1 MSKLLQEL
9 SDVSNIANITEV
21 KFGLLNPE
29 ALKKASVCHVT
40 IPETYDGNEPKEN
53 GLFDPR
59 MGVLERGRICPT
71 DDYDHT
77 ICPGYF
83 GHIELPL
90 PVYWIQ
96 HMDTI
101 IKLLRCVC
109 IRCANLL
116 IDKSN
121 PIIMKELKKK
131 NGANA
136 FKYVADLCTKQSSK
150 KCIYNGG
157 CNAVQPTIYRK
168 VMGDKYKN
176 DNIIQIDAEYSSDAF
191 KDANEKKLKFML
203 PVEHVLNIFK
213 KITNEDA
220 ELLGFDIIDARPEWM
235 ICTVVPVAPPAV
247 RPSVRQDNNQR
258 AEDDLTSKIAEIV
271 KNVNILKKELEK
283 ALKKESDV
291 DKESSARQINMVHNM
306 IQYHVA
312 TMVDNEIK
320 NIPVSSRR
328 SGQPLKMIRQRLKG
342 KEGRIRSN
350 IMGKRVDFS
359 GRTVVGV
366 DPSISIDEYGV
377 PMKIAMN
384 LTVPEIVT
392 KYNKE
397 KLYRLV
403 RNGPL
408 VHPGAKQITKMNY
421 DDNGIAHPEHIYL
434 KYIDRNSVVL
444 EEGDV
449 IDRHLMDGDWGQF
462 NRQPSLHRMSM
473 MAHKVKVMPGKTFRL
488 NVYCTAPYN
497 ADFDGDEMNTHIP
510 QSIQTAYELE
520 KLTAVPTQIIS
531 PAKSEPIIQV
541 NFDTMVAAY
550 LITHPHIKISKKNM
564 FNLTMTNPQFTGKMP
579 PSDKDGNW
587 RGQDIYSMFLPDI
600 SFTKENKSY
609 DMDPVDHNKVIIEN
623 GIFKQGI
630 LDKTIIGK
638 TLIHM
643 IFDSFGPEAVRN
655 FLDNNQRMLNRWL
668 SEHCFTLGM
677 GDCIPTSE
685 DNKKIREIIEG
696 KIQNVNTIIKE
707 ANVGIYKPDL
717 DAKFIHISLEEDI
730 KEQLD
735 GAKYDF
741 EKYLKKTIDRTNG
754 MYITNSSGAKGDVL
768 SAICQTRGFLGQ
780 TSIINRRVAFGY
792 DKRTLPHFS
801 KDDYGAVSR
810 GFIVNNFFNG
820 LDPHELFFHQ
830 MGGRVGVID
839 TAIKSVSYDTTV
851 VILENGEMKYIQIG
865 EWIDKH
871 LDENKNEIEH
881 LPEKEQELLKLKDG
895 AYISTTDDDGHVSW
909 GEITAIT
916 RHDPG
921 KEMYKIYTESGR
933 DVKVVESKSLIV
945 WNEEL
950 KKFIEKPTPE
960 IKVGD
965 YLPVTM
971 KLECPPV
978 GDFGIE
984 SILGSSDENISEYLR
999 SFNEDGANIFRIP
1012 NYQKTLPYLFSRIG
1026 VFTEIDGDELVV
1038 YWNQIPNYRVV
1049 NDVILDSIVRIEKL
1063 SVLNYPKV
1071 YDITVPKTLN
1081 FGLSNGLQVRDTAES
1096 GYMQRRLIKAL
1107 EDLSVKYGGTVR
1119 NGINNI
1125 VQFAYG
1131 DDGIDPCKLNKQ
1143 ELKLIEYSDEEMAKK
1158 YLITE
1163 ESMTLLKNI
1172 MTAEAYKEMTSHKD
1186 YINNLKEDY
1195 EKIMGIRD
1203 IARKSYFKN
1212 MSVMNAVVF
1221 SPVFFPRTIKNA
1233 RDMFKNQLSK
1243 KSDLTPTYIRSQLN
1257 ELEVELSRYL
1267 PDFSLNIFRALLYS
1281 NISTKVSIIE
1291 NKFNKVVFKFVIDTI
1306 REKYITSFVQPGE
1319 MVGIIG
1325 AQSMGEPLTQ
1335 MSVPSETRIVVEQNG
1350 LILNTTIGEFIDMT
1364 INNKNGDIFVDNSG
1378 HHTIMEV
1385 RDKMRILSVSPNEKI
1400 AWREISKVS
1409 RHPVNGRMMCVKT
1422 RTGRSTKATL
1432 SHSFLKRTVNGIVP
1446 VKGSKLLVG
1455 DRIPVC
1461 SYLPESNCAIES
1473 IVISGMNIACDR
1485 LFGIFCAISAYN
1497 YKPSKHGYV
1506 INQYGNEID
1515 RHMIYFLE
1523 KNGIVYEKRDSII
1536 IVKSIEMSVF
1546 VNEKF
1551 VNDFSYIYQMPLEF
1565 IRGYLESIIHFYG
1578 VVQMSRKQIV
1588 IIMNCVRL
1596 MDIQNLLNYFGV
1608 FCNFGEGEITI
1619 VRKYVPKFA
1628 KVFEMLSHEKQSQ
1641 INFILDTQC
1650 DTRES
1655 IDYVDK
1661 IPAVGNLIAD
1671 IGKRLNLCGNSRIYG
1686 RWKNTE
1692 SIGRSTL
1699 KKYLN
1704 DFHGAMGRVDD
1715 YELKLK
1721 VELVEQAVN
1730 SDVIWDEIISI
1741 DYYDG
1746 DELEYV
1752 YDFTVP
1758 NAESFMVDNGIMVHN
1773 TLNSV
1778 SWDTEIMLKVD
1789 DEFVKTKIGA
1799 WIDGRIENAE
1809 EQNVEKHPHDTI
1821 LEYVRDKK
1829 VYVPACTEDGRI
1841 IWDEVEATTRHPV
1854 VNKDGTNTVLKI
1866 TTESGR
1872 VVVATKAKSFLKRL
1886 NNKIIGVDGD
1896 ILKVGDYL
1904 PVSNSIVF
1912 EDYDDKWLYRKLDY
1926 MIPCVET
1933 VEFGTINIHRKKVE
1947 EYILKSKND
1956 ADKKVFESLLNEQI
1970 IYDKIVRI
1978 DEIVSEYPYMYDLTV
1993 KNTRNFNIHNGLCMR
2008 DTFHN
2013 AGVGAKA
2020 LVTSTGV
2027 PRIKEIINVS
2037 KTIKSPSMD
2046 IYLKDEYSSDIAGAK
2061 YVCNY
2066 IGFTKLQDI
2075 VEKTMIIYENRNDET
2090 SIEEDVEYIRTYQEF
2105 ADAIGISVC
2114 PTDQTSNWI
2123 LRVVFNKEKMMNKNI
2138 YLSDIQDVIQRNS
2151 GDDDIV
2157 CIFSD
2162 DNAKELMMRIR
2173 IREDSHDGDYLEFL
2187 QELEKILMGI
2197 TIRGIPNV
2205 EQIEPIMR
2213 KKIVYREDGSYNQS
2227 TEWYLQTIGVNLLDV
2242 LVKMN
2247 DKIDS
2252 NRTLSND
2259 IHEINEIFGIEAT
2272 RAIIIRELMKM
2283 QDYEVNYRHLSLL
2296 GDIMTHRGIIMPIER
2311 HGINRSGERGAIAKA
2326 TFEESTEIL
2335 VKASTFAEK
2344 DKMGGVSAN
2353 VMFGQLPRVGTN
2365 SFDILFDEVK
2375 FFNELKKMKTEGK
2388 KYEEKV
2394 DILDK
2399 IEEKLLKEYDE
2410 NMGDSVDDMFNFSVD
2425 ATKLTEKPMK
2435 PHIIPE
2441 TGLSNAVVADSK
2453 KKKIPMKKK
2462 D

>member
-377 PMKIAMN
+377 QMKIAMN

-579 PSDKDGNW
+579 SPDKDGNW
-587 RGQDIYSMFLPDI
+587 RGQDIFSMFLPDI

-839 TAIKSVSYDTTV
+839 TAIK
-851 VILENGEMKYIQIG
+851 
-865 EWIDKH
+865 
-871 LDENKNEIEH
+871 
-881 LPEKEQELLKLKDG
+881 
-895 AYISTTDDDGHVSW
+895 
-909 GEITAIT
+909 
-916 RHDPG
+916 
-921 KEMYKIYTESGR
+921 
-933 DVKVVESKSLIV
+933 
-945 WNEEL
+945 
-950 KKFIEKPTPE
+950 
-960 IKVGD
+960 
-965 YLPVTM
+965 
-971 KLECPPV
+971 
-978 GDFGIE
+978 
-984 SILGSSDENISEYLR
+984 
-999 SFNEDGANIFRIP
+999 
-1012 NYQKTLPYLFSRIG
+1012 
-1026 VFTEIDGDELVV
+1026 
-1038 YWNQIPNYRVV
+1038 
-1049 NDVILDSIVRIEKL
+1049 
-1063 SVLNYPKV
+1063 
-1071 YDITVPKTLN
+1071 
-1081 FGLSNGLQVRDTAES
+1081 TAES

-1565 IRGYLESIIHFYG
+1565 IRGYLECIIHFYG

-1799 WIDGRIENAE
+1799 WIDGRIESAE
-1809 EQNVEKHPHDTI
+1809 EQNVEKHPHDTT
-1821 LEYVRDKK
+1821 LEYIRDKK

-1872 VVVATKAKSFLKRL
+1872 VVVATKAKSFLKRV

-1912 EDYDDKWLYRKLDY
+1912 EDYDDKWLCRKNDY

-1993 KNTRNFNIHNGLCMR
+1993 KNTRNFNIYNGLCMR

>member
-150 KCIYNGG
+150 KCVYNGG

-220 ELLGFDIIDARPEWM
+220 ELLGFDVVDSRPEWM

-271 KNVNILKKELEK
+271 KNVNLLKKELEK
-283 ALKKESDV
+283 ALKKDSDV
-291 DKESSARQINMVHNM
+291 EKESSARQINLVHNM

-392 KYNKE
+392 KYNKD

-421 DDNGIAHPEHIYL
+421 DENGIAHPEHIYL

-444 EEGDV
+444 EDGDV

-510 QSIQTAYELE
+510 QNIQTAYELE

-541 NFDTMVAAY
+541 NFDTMVAAF
-550 LITHPHIKISKKNM
+550 LITHPHVKITKKNA

-579 PSDKDGNW
+579 SPDKDGNW
-587 RGQDIYSMFLPDI
+587 RGQDIFTMFLPDI

-623 GIFKQGI
+623 GVFKQGI

-643 IFDSFGPEAVRN
+643 IFDSFGPDAVRN

-677 GDCIPTSE
+677 GDCIPTSD
-685 DNKKIREIIEG
+685 DNKKIREIIETR
-696 KIQNVNTIIKE
+696 IQNVNTIIKE
-707 ANVGIYKPDL
+707 ANVGIYNPEL
-717 DAKFIHISLEEDI
+717 DAKFINISLEQDI

-741 EKYLKKTIDRTNG
+741 EKYLKKTIDRKNG
-754 MYITNSSGAKGDVL
+754 MYVTNSSGAKGDVL

-780 TSIINRRVAFGY
+780 TSIVNARVAFGY

-801 KDDYGAVSR
+801 KDDYGAISR

-839 TAIKSVSYDTTV
+839 TAIK
-851 VILENGEMKYIQIG
+851 
-865 EWIDKH
+865 
-871 LDENKNEIEH
+871 
-881 LPEKEQELLKLKDG
+881 
-895 AYISTTDDDGHVSW
+895 
-909 GEITAIT
+909 
-916 RHDPG
+916 
-921 KEMYKIYTESGR
+921 
-933 DVKVVESKSLIV
+933 
-945 WNEEL
+945 
-950 KKFIEKPTPE
+950 
-960 IKVGD
+960 
-965 YLPVTM
+965 
-971 KLECPPV
+971 
-978 GDFGIE
+978 
-984 SILGSSDENISEYLR
+984 
-999 SFNEDGANIFRIP
+999 
-1012 NYQKTLPYLFSRIG
+1012 
-1026 VFTEIDGDELVV
+1026 
-1038 YWNQIPNYRVV
+1038 
-1049 NDVILDSIVRIEKL
+1049 
-1063 SVLNYPKV
+1063 
-1071 YDITVPKTLN
+1071 
-1081 FGLSNGLQVRDTAES
+1081 TAES

-1119 NGINNI
+1119 NGVNNI

-1143 ELKLIEYSDEEMAKK
+1143 ELKLIEYSNEEMAKK

-1172 MTAEAYKEMTSHKD
+1172 MTADSYKEMTSQKD
-1186 YINNLKEDY
+1186 YINHLRDDY
-1195 EKIMGIRD
+1195 EFVMEIRD
-1203 IARKSYFKN
+1203 TARKSYFKN

-1243 KSDLTPTYIRSQLN
+1243 KSDLTPTYIRAQLK
-1257 ELEVELSRYL
+1257 ELEAELSRYL
-1267 PDFSLNIFRALLYS
+1267 PKFSLNIFSALLYS
-1281 NISTKVSIIE
+1281 NLSTKVSMIE

-1335 MSVPSETRIVVEQNG
+1335 MSVPAETRIVVQLNG
-1350 LILNTTIGEFIDMT
+1350 RMINTTIGEFIDKT
-1364 INNKNGDIFVDNSG
+1364 IKAKNGEIFIDNTG

-1385 RDKMRILSVSPNEKI
+1385 RDNMRILSVSPDEKI

-1409 RHPVNGRMMCVKT
+1409 RHPVNGKMMVVKT

-1432 SHSFLKRTVNGIVP
+1432 SHSFLKRTINGIVP
-1446 VKGSKLLVG
+1446 IEGSKLAVG

-1461 SYLPESNCAIES
+1461 MNLPAVDNAIEALS
-1473 IVISGMNIACDR
+1473 ISGMKIEFDK
-1485 LFGIFCAISAYN
+1485 LFGIFCAVSSYN
-1497 YKPSKHGYV
+1497 FRPTKQGYV
-1506 INQYGNEID
+1506 VNVYGNEVD

-1523 KNGIVYEKRDSII
+1523 KNGIAYEKRESIM
-1536 IVKSIEMSVF
+1536 IVKSLEMAVF
-1546 VNEKF
+1546 ISETF
-1551 VNDFSYIYQMPLEF
+1551 VKNFSCIYQMPLEF
-1565 IRGYLESIIHFYG
+1565 IRGYLEGIIHFYG
-1578 VVQMSRKQIV
+1578 VVQMSRKQVV
-1588 IIMNCVRL
+1588 IIMDCVRL
-1596 MDIQNLLNYFGV
+1596 VDIQNLLNYFGV
-1608 FCNFGEGEITI
+1608 FCHFGEGEIVI

-1628 KVFEMLSHEKQSQ
+1628 KEFDILGYEKRAQ
-1641 INFILDTQC
+1641 IKFILDTQR
-1650 DTRES
+1650 DTREC

-1671 IGKRLNLCGNSRIYG
+1671 IGKRLNLSGNSRVYG
-1686 RWKNTE
+1686 RWKESE
-1692 SIGRSTL
+1692 SIGRNTL
-1699 KKYLN
+1699 KKYLS

-1730 SDVIWDEIISI
+1730 SDVIWDEIVSI
-1741 DYYDG
+1741 DYYEG

-1789 DEFVKTKIGA
+1789 DKFVRTKIGA
-1799 WIDGRIENAE
+1799 WIDGRIESAE
-1809 EQNVEKHPHDTI
+1809 EHNVEKHPNDTT
-1821 LEYVRDKK
+1821 LEYIRDKK

-1866 TTESGR
+1866 TTERGR
-1872 VVVATKAKSFLKRL
+1872 VVVATKAKSFLKRV

-1912 EDYDDKWLYRKLDY
+1912 EDYDDKWLCGKLDY
-1926 MIPCVET
+1926 RIPCVET

-1947 EYILKSKND
+1947 KYILKSKND
-1956 ADKKVFESLLNEQI
+1956 TDKKVFESLLNEQI
-1970 IYDKIVRI
+1970 VYDKIVRI

-1993 KNTRNFNIHNGLCMR
+1993 KNTRNFNIYNGLCMR

-2046 IYLKDEYSSDIAGAK
+2046 IYLKDEYAGDITGSK
-2061 YVCNY
+2061 YVSNY

-2075 VEKTMIIYENRNDET
+2075 VERTMIIYENRSDET

-2105 ADAIGISVC
+2105 ADAIGIPVC
-2114 PTDQTSNWI
+2114 PMDQTSNWI

-2151 GDDDIV
+2151 VEDDIV

-2205 EQIEPIMR
+2205 EQVEPLMR
-2213 KKIVYREDGSYNQS
+2213 KKIVYRDDGSYNQT

-2242 LVKMN
+2242 LMN

-2252 NRTLSND
+2252 TRTLSND

-2394 DILDK
+2394 DIVDK
-2399 IEEKLLKEYDE
+2399 IEDKLLKEYDE
-2410 NMGDSVDDMFNFSVD
+2410 NLGDSVDNMFNFSVD

-2441 TGLSNAVVADSK
+2441 TGLNNSVADSK

-2462 D
+2462 E

>member
-203 PVEHVLNIFK
+203 PVEHVLNILK

-220 ELLGFDIIDARPEWM
+220 ELLGFDILDSRPEWM

-271 KNVNILKKELEK
+271 KNVNLLKKELEK
-283 ALKKESDV
+283 ALKKDSDV
-291 DKESSARQINMVHNM
+291 EKESSARQINLVHNM

-403 RNGPL
+403 RTGPL

-421 DDNGIAHPEHIYL
+421 DENGIAHPEHIYL

-444 EEGDV
+444 EDGDV

-510 QSIQTAYELE
+510 QNIQTAYELE

-579 PSDKDGNW
+579 SPDKDGNW
-587 RGQDIYSMFLPDI
+587 RGQDIFSMFLPDI

-623 GIFKQGI
+623 GVFKQGI

-677 GDCIPTSE
+677 GDCIPSSD
-685 DNKKIREIIEG
+685 DNKKIKEFIETR
-696 KIQNVNTIIKE
+696 IQNVNTIIKE
-707 ANVGIYKPDL
+707 ANVGIYNPEL
-717 DAKFIHISLEEDI
+717 DAKFINISLEQDI

-741 EKYLKKTIDRTNG
+741 EKYLKKTIDRKNG
-754 MYITNSSGAKGDVL
+754 MYVTNSSGAKGDVL

-780 TSIINRRVAFGY
+780 TSIVNARVAFGY

-801 KDDYGAVSR
+801 KDDYGAISR

-820 LDPHELFFHQ
+820 LDPHEVFFHQ

-839 TAIKSVSYDTTV
+839 TAIK
-851 VILENGEMKYIQIG
+851 
-865 EWIDKH
+865 
-871 LDENKNEIEH
+871 
-881 LPEKEQELLKLKDG
+881 
-895 AYISTTDDDGHVSW
+895 
-909 GEITAIT
+909 
-916 RHDPG
+916 
-921 KEMYKIYTESGR
+921 
-933 DVKVVESKSLIV
+933 
-945 WNEEL
+945 
-950 KKFIEKPTPE
+950 
-960 IKVGD
+960 
-965 YLPVTM
+965 
-971 KLECPPV
+971 
-978 GDFGIE
+978 
-984 SILGSSDENISEYLR
+984 
-999 SFNEDGANIFRIP
+999 
-1012 NYQKTLPYLFSRIG
+1012 
-1026 VFTEIDGDELVV
+1026 
-1038 YWNQIPNYRVV
+1038 
-1049 NDVILDSIVRIEKL
+1049 
-1063 SVLNYPKV
+1063 
-1071 YDITVPKTLN
+1071 
-1081 FGLSNGLQVRDTAES
+1081 TAES

-1119 NGINNI
+1119 NGVNNI

-1143 ELKLIEYSDEEMAKK
+1143 ELKLIEYSNEEMAKK

-1163 ESMTLLKNI
+1163 ESTTLLKNI
-1172 MTAEAYKEMTSHKD
+1172 MTADSYKEMISQKD
-1186 YINNLKEDY
+1186 YINHLRADY
-1195 EKIMGIRD
+1195 ELIMEIRD

-1212 MSVMNAVVF
+1212 MNVMNAVVF

-1243 KSDLTPTYIRSQLN
+1243 KSDLTPTYIRAQLN
-1257 ELEVELSRYL
+1257 ELEAELSRYL
-1267 PDFSLNIFRALLYS
+1267 PKFSLNIFRALLYS
-1281 NISTKVSIIE
+1281 NLSTKVSMIE

-1335 MSVPSETRIVVEQNG
+1335 MSVPAETRIVVELNG
-1350 LILNTTIGEFIDMT
+1350 RIVNTTIGEFVDKT
-1364 INNKNGDIFVDNSG
+1364 INSKNGEIFVDNTG

-1385 RDKMRILSVSPNEKI
+1385 RDNMRILSVSPNEKI

-1409 RHPVNGRMMCVKT
+1409 RHPVNGQMMVVKT

-1446 VKGSKLLVG
+1446 IEGSKLAVG

-1461 SYLPESNCAIES
+1461 MNLPAVDNAIEALS
-1473 IVISGMNIACDR
+1473 ISGMKIVFDK
-1485 LFGIFCAISAYN
+1485 LFGIFCAVSSYN
-1497 YKPSKHGYV
+1497 FRPTKQGYV
-1506 INQYGNEID
+1506 VNLYGNEID
-1515 RHMIYFLE
+1515 RHMMYFLE
-1523 KNGIVYEKRDSII
+1523 KNGIEYEKRESIMI
-1536 IVKSIEMSVF
+1536 IKSLEIAVF
-1546 VNEKF
+1546 ISETFIKN
-1551 VNDFSYIYQMPLEF
+1551 FSCIYQMPLEF
-1565 IRGYLESIIHFYG
+1565 IRGYLEGIIHFYG
-1578 VVQMSRKQIV
+1578 VVQMSRKHVV
-1588 IIMNCVRL
+1588 IMMDYARL
-1596 MDIQNLLNYFGV
+1596 VDIQNLLNYFGV
-1608 FCNFGEGEITI
+1608 FCHFGDGEIVI

-1628 KVFEMLSHEKQSQ
+1628 KEFEILGYEKRAQ
-1641 INFILDTQC
+1641 IKFILDTQRN
-1650 DTRES
+1650 TRDC

-1671 IGKRLNLCGNSRIYG
+1671 IGKRLNLSGNSRVYG
-1686 RWKNTE
+1686 RWKESE
-1692 SIGRSTL
+1692 SIGRNTL

-1715 YELKLK
+1715 SELKSK
-1721 VELVEQAVN
+1721 VELIEQAVN
-1730 SDVIWDEIISI
+1730 SDVIWDEIVSI

-1789 DEFVKTKIGA
+1789 DELVRTKIGA
-1799 WIDGRIENAE
+1799 WIDERIENSE
-1809 EQNVEKHPHDTI
+1809 EQNVEKHPHDTT
-1821 LEYVRDKK
+1821 LEYIRDKK
-1829 VYVPACTEDGRI
+1829 VYVPACTEDGQI

-1866 TTESGR
+1866 TTESCR
-1872 VVVATKAKSFLKRL
+1872 VVVATKAKSFLKRV

-1912 EDYDDKWLYRKLDY
+1912 EDYDDKWLSRKLDY

-1993 KNTRNFNIHNGLCMR
+1993 KNTRNFNIYNGLCMR

-2037 KTIKSPSMD
+2037 KTIKSPSME
-2046 IYLKDEYSSDIAGAK
+2046 IYLKDEYAGDISGAK

-2075 VEKTMIIYENRNDET
+2075 VERTMIIYENRSDET

-2151 GDDDIV
+2151 VEDDII

-2197 TIRGIPNV
+2197 TIRGIPNIEQV
-2205 EQIEPIMR
+2205 EPSMQ
-2213 KKIVYREDGSYNQS
+2213 KKIVYRDDGSYNQS

-2242 LVKMN
+2242 LMN

-2252 NRTLSND
+2252 TRTLSND

-2394 DILDK
+2394 DIVDK
-2399 IEEKLLKEYDE
+2399 IEDKLLKEYDE
-2410 NMGDSVDDMFNFSVD
+2410 NLGESVDDMFNFSVD

-2435 PHIIPE
+2435 PHIIPD
-2441 TGLSNAVVADSK
+2441 TGLNNGVDSK

-2462 D
+2462 

>member
-21 KFGLLNPE
+21 KFGLLNPD

-220 ELLGFDIIDARPEWM
+220 ELLGFDIVDSRPEWM

-271 KNVNILKKELEK
+271 KNVILLKKELEK
-283 ALKKESDV
+283 ALKKDSDV
-291 DKESSARQINMVHNM
+291 EKESSARQINLVHNM

-421 DDNGIAHPEHIYL
+421 DENGIAHPEHIYL

-449 IDRHLMDGDWGQF
+449 IERHLMDGDWGQF

-510 QSIQTAYELE
+510 QNIQTAYELE

-541 NFDTMVAAY
+541 NFDTMVAAF
-550 LITHPHIKISKKNM
+550 LITHPHIKITKKNA

-579 PSDKDGNW
+579 SPDKDGNW

-623 GIFKQGI
+623 GVFKQGI

-655 FLDNNQRMLNRWL
+655 FLDNNQRMLNKWL
-668 SEHCFTLGM
+668 SEHCFTIGM
-677 GDCIPTSE
+677 GDCIPTSD
-685 DNKKIREIIEG
+685 DNKKIKEFIETRI
-696 KIQNVNTIIKE
+696 KNVNTIIKE

-741 EKYLKKTIDRTNG
+741 EKYMKKTIDRKNG

-780 TSIINRRVAFGY
+780 TSIIGGRVAFGY
-792 DKRTLPHFS
+792 DKRSLPHFS
-801 KDDYGAVSR
+801 KDDYGAISR

-820 LDPHELFFHQ
+820 LDPHEVFFHQ

-960 IKVGD
+960 IQVGD
-965 YLPVTM
+965 YLPVNM
-971 KLECPPV
+971 KLERPPV
-978 GDFGIE
+978 GDFGVE
-984 SILGSSDENISEYLR
+984 SILGSSDEKISEYLR
-999 SFNEDGANIFRIP
+999 SFNEAGSDIFRIT
-1012 NYQKTLPYLFSRIG
+1012 NYEKTLPYLFSRIG
-1026 VFTEIDGDELVV
+1026 VFTEIDGDDLVV
-1038 YWNQIPNYRVV
+1038 YWNLIPAYRVV

-1063 SVLNYPKV
+1063 SVLDYPKV

-1119 NGINNI
+1119 NGVNNI

-1143 ELKLIEYSDEEMAKK
+1143 ELKLIEYSNEEMAKK

-1172 MTAEAYKEMTSHKD
+1172 MTADAYKEMTSQKD
-1186 YINNLKEDY
+1186 YINQLKADY
-1195 EKIMGIRD
+1195 ELVMEIRD
-1203 IARKSYFKN
+1203 TARKSYFKN

-1233 RDMFKNQLSK
+1233 RDMFKNQLGK

-1257 ELEVELSRYL
+1257 ELETELSRYL
-1267 PDFSLNIFRALLYS
+1267 PKFSLNIFRALMYS
-1281 NISTKVSIIE
+1281 NLSTKVSMIE

-1335 MSVPSETRIVVEQNG
+1335 MSVPAETRIVVQLNG
-1350 LILNTTIGEFIDMT
+1350 RIMNTTIGEFVDKT
-1364 INNKNGDIFVDNSG
+1364 IKGKNGEIFVDNTG

-1385 RDKMRILSVSPNEKI
+1385 RDKMRILSVSPDETI

-1409 RHPVNGRMMCVKT
+1409 RHPVNGQMMVVKT

-1446 VKGSKLLVG
+1446 IEGSKLAVG

-1461 SYLPESNCAIES
+1461 MNLPAVDNAIEALS
-1473 IVISGMNIACDR
+1473 ISGMKIGFDK
-1485 LFGIFCAISAYN
+1485 LFGIFCAISSYN
-1497 YKPSKHGYV
+1497 FRPTKQGYV
-1506 INQYGNEID
+1506 VNVYGNEVD

-1523 KNGIVYEKRDSII
+1523 NNGIAYEKRESLMII
-1536 IVKSIEMSVF
+1536 KSLEIAVFISETFVK
-1546 VNEKF
+1546 N
-1551 VNDFSYIYQMPLEF
+1551 FSCIYQMPLEF
-1565 IRGYLESIIHFYG
+1565 IRGYLEGIIHFYG
-1578 VVQMSRKQIV
+1578 VVQMSRKQVV
-1588 IIMNCVRL
+1588 IMMDCARL
-1596 MDIQNLLNYFGV
+1596 VDIQNLLNYFGV
-1608 FCNFGEGEITI
+1608 FCHFGEGEITI

-1628 KVFEMLSHEKQSQ
+1628 KEFEMLGYEKQAQ
-1641 INFILDTQC
+1641 VKFILDTQR
-1650 DTRES
+1650 DTREC

-1671 IGKRLNLCGNSRIYG
+1671 IGKRLNLSGNSRVYG
-1686 RWKNTE
+1686 RWKETE
-1692 SIGRSTL
+1692 SIGRNTL

-1704 DFHGAMGRVDD
+1704 DFQGAMGRVDD
-1715 YELKLK
+1715 SELKLK
-1721 VELVEQAVN
+1721 VGLIEQAVN
-1730 SDVIWDEIISI
+1730 SDVIWDEIVSI

-1789 DEFVKTKIGA
+1789 DELVRTKIGA
-1799 WIDGRIENAE
+1799 WIDGRIERAE
-1809 EQNVEKHPHDTI
+1809 EQNVEKHPHDTT
-1821 LEYVRDKK
+1821 LEYIRDKK

-1872 VVVATKAKSFLKRL
+1872 VVVATKAKSFLKRV

-1896 ILKVGDYL
+1896 TLKVGDYL

-1926 MIPCVET
+1926 TIPCVKT

-1993 KNTRNFNIHNGLCMR
+1993 KNTRNFNIYNGLCMR

-2013 AGVGAKA
+2013 AGVGSKA

-2027 PRIKEIINVS
+2027 PRIKEIINVA
-2037 KTIKSPSMD
+2037 KTIKSPSME
-2046 IYLKDEYSSDIAGAK
+2046 IYLKDEYAGDITGAK
-2061 YVCNY
+2061 YVSNY

-2075 VEKTMIIYENRNDET
+2075 VERTMIIYENRSDET

-2105 ADAIGISVC
+2105 ADAIGIPVC

-2151 GDDDIV
+2151 VEDDIV

-2205 EQIEPIMR
+2205 EQVEPLMR
-2213 KKIVYREDGSYNQS
+2213 KKIVYRDDGSYNQT

-2242 LVKMN
+2242 LMN

-2375 FFNELKKMKTEGK
+2375 FFNEMKKMKTEGK

-2394 DILDK
+2394 DIKEK
-2399 IEEKLLKEYDE
+2399 IEDKLLKEYDE
-2410 NMGDSVDDMFNFSVD
+2410 NLGESVDDMFNFSVD

-2441 TGLSNAVVADSK
+2441 TGLNSGVSDSK

-2462 D
+2462 E

>member
-220 ELLGFDIIDARPEWM
+220 ELLGFDILDSRPEWM

-271 KNVNILKKELEK
+271 KNVNLLKKELEK
-283 ALKKESDV
+283 ALKKDSDV
-291 DKESSARQINMVHNM
+291 EKESSARQINLVHNM

-403 RNGPL
+403 RTGPL

-421 DDNGIAHPEHIYL
+421 DENGIAHPEHIYL

-444 EEGDV
+444 EDGDV

-510 QSIQTAYELE
+510 QNIQTAYELE

-579 PSDKDGNW
+579 SPDKDGNW
-587 RGQDIYSMFLPDI
+587 RGQDIFSMFLPDI

-623 GIFKQGI
+623 GVFKQGI

-677 GDCIPTSE
+677 GDCIPSSD
-685 DNKKIREIIEG
+685 DNKKIKEFIETR
-696 KIQNVNTIIKE
+696 IQNVNTIIKE
-707 ANVGIYKPDL
+707 ANVGIYNPEL
-717 DAKFIHISLEEDI
+717 DAKFINISLEQDI

-741 EKYLKKTIDRTNG
+741 EKYLKKTIDRKNG
-754 MYITNSSGAKGDVL
+754 MYVTNSSGAKGDVL

-780 TSIINRRVAFGY
+780 TSIVNARVAFGY

-801 KDDYGAVSR
+801 KDDYGAISR

-820 LDPHELFFHQ
+820 LDPHEVFFHQ

-839 TAIKSVSYDTTV
+839 TAIK
-851 VILENGEMKYIQIG
+851 
-865 EWIDKH
+865 
-871 LDENKNEIEH
+871 
-881 LPEKEQELLKLKDG
+881 
-895 AYISTTDDDGHVSW
+895 
-909 GEITAIT
+909 
-916 RHDPG
+916 
-921 KEMYKIYTESGR
+921 
-933 DVKVVESKSLIV
+933 
-945 WNEEL
+945 
-950 KKFIEKPTPE
+950 
-960 IKVGD
+960 
-965 YLPVTM
+965 
-971 KLECPPV
+971 
-978 GDFGIE
+978 
-984 SILGSSDENISEYLR
+984 
-999 SFNEDGANIFRIP
+999 
-1012 NYQKTLPYLFSRIG
+1012 
-1026 VFTEIDGDELVV
+1026 
-1038 YWNQIPNYRVV
+1038 
-1049 NDVILDSIVRIEKL
+1049 
-1063 SVLNYPKV
+1063 
-1071 YDITVPKTLN
+1071 
-1081 FGLSNGLQVRDTAES
+1081 TAES

-1119 NGINNI
+1119 NGVNNI

-1143 ELKLIEYSDEEMAKK
+1143 ELKLIEYSNEEMAKK

-1163 ESMTLLKNI
+1163 ESTTLLKNI
-1172 MTAEAYKEMTSHKD
+1172 MTADSYKEMISQKD
-1186 YINNLKEDY
+1186 YINHLRADY
-1195 EKIMGIRD
+1195 ELIMEIRD

-1212 MSVMNAVVF
+1212 MNVMNAVVF

-1243 KSDLTPTYIRSQLN
+1243 KSDLTPTYIRAQLN
-1257 ELEVELSRYL
+1257 ELEAELSRYL
-1267 PDFSLNIFRALLYS
+1267 PKFSLNIFRALLYS
-1281 NISTKVSIIE
+1281 NLSTKVSMIE

-1335 MSVPSETRIVVEQNG
+1335 MSVPAETRIVVELNG
-1350 LILNTTIGEFIDMT
+1350 RIVNTTIGEFVDKT
-1364 INNKNGDIFVDNSG
+1364 INSKNGEIFVDNTG

-1385 RDKMRILSVSPNEKI
+1385 RDNMRILSVSPNEKI

-1409 RHPVNGRMMCVKT
+1409 RHPVNGQMMVVKT

-1446 VKGSKLLVG
+1446 IEGSKLAVG

-1461 SYLPESNCAIES
+1461 MNLPAVDNAIEALS
-1473 IVISGMNIACDR
+1473 ISGMKIVFDK
-1485 LFGIFCAISAYN
+1485 LFGIFCAVSSYN
-1497 YKPSKHGYV
+1497 FRPTKQGYV
-1506 INQYGNEID
+1506 VNLYGNEID
-1515 RHMIYFLE
+1515 RHMMYFLE
-1523 KNGIVYEKRDSII
+1523 KNGIEYEKRESIMI
-1536 IVKSIEMSVF
+1536 IKSLEIAVF
-1546 VNEKF
+1546 ISETFIKN
-1551 VNDFSYIYQMPLEF
+1551 FSCIYQMPLEF
-1565 IRGYLESIIHFYG
+1565 IRGYLEGIIHFYG
-1578 VVQMSRKQIV
+1578 VVQMSRKHVV
-1588 IIMNCVRL
+1588 IMMDYARL
-1596 MDIQNLLNYFGV
+1596 VDIQNLLNYFGV
-1608 FCNFGEGEITI
+1608 FCHFGDGEIVI

-1628 KVFEMLSHEKQSQ
+1628 KEFEILGYEKRAQ
-1641 INFILDTQC
+1641 IKFILDTQRN
-1650 DTRES
+1650 TRDC

-1671 IGKRLNLCGNSRIYG
+1671 IGKRLNLSGNSRVYG
-1686 RWKNTE
+1686 RWKESE
-1692 SIGRSTL
+1692 SIGRNTL

-1715 YELKLK
+1715 SELKSK
-1721 VELVEQAVN
+1721 VELIEQAVN
-1730 SDVIWDEIISI
+1730 SDVIWDEIVSI

-1789 DEFVKTKIGA
+1789 DELVRTKIGA
-1799 WIDGRIENAE
+1799 WIDERIENSE
-1809 EQNVEKHPHDTI
+1809 EQNVEKHPHDTT
-1821 LEYVRDKK
+1821 LEYIRDKK
-1829 VYVPACTEDGRI
+1829 VYVPACTEDGQI

-1872 VVVATKAKSFLKRL
+1872 VVVATKAKSFLKRV

-1912 EDYDDKWLYRKLDY
+1912 EDYDDKWLSRKLDY

-1993 KNTRNFNIHNGLCMR
+1993 KNTRNFNIYNGLCMR

-2037 KTIKSPSMD
+2037 KTIKSPSME
-2046 IYLKDEYSSDIAGAK
+2046 IYLKDEYAGDISGAK

-2075 VEKTMIIYENRNDET
+2075 VERTMIIYENRSDET

-2151 GDDDIV
+2151 VEDDII

-2197 TIRGIPNV
+2197 TIRGIPNIEQV
-2205 EQIEPIMR
+2205 EPSMQ
-2213 KKIVYREDGSYNQS
+2213 KKIVYRDDGSYNQS

-2242 LVKMN
+2242 LMN

-2252 NRTLSND
+2252 TRTLSND

-2394 DILDK
+2394 DIVDK
-2399 IEEKLLKEYDE
+2399 IEDKLLKEYDE
-2410 NMGDSVDDMFNFSVD
+2410 NLGESVDDMFNFSVD

-2435 PHIIPE
+2435 PHIIPD
-2441 TGLSNAVVADSK
+2441 TGLNNGVDSK

-2462 D
+2462 

>member
-136 FKYVADLCTKQSSK
+136 FKYIADLCTKQSSK

-220 ELLGFDIIDARPEWM
+220 ELLGFDIVDSRPEWM

-271 KNVNILKKELEK
+271 KNVILLKKELEK
-283 ALKKESDV
+283 ALKKDSDV
-291 DKESSARQINMVHNM
+291 EKESSARQINLVHNM

-421 DDNGIAHPEHIYL
+421 DENGIAHPEHIYL

-541 NFDTMVAAY
+541 NFDTMVAAF
-550 LITHPHIKISKKNM
+550 LITHPHIKITRKNA
-564 FNLTMTNPQFTGKMP
+564 FNLTMTNPQFTGKLP
-579 PSDKDGNW
+579 PPDKDGNW

-623 GIFKQGI
+623 GVFKQGI

-655 FLDNNQRMLNRWL
+655 FLDNNQRMLNKWL

-677 GDCIPTSE
+677 GDCIPTVD
-685 DNKKIREIIEG
+685 DNKKIREIIETR
-696 KIQNVNTIIKE
+696 IQNVNTIIKE
-707 ANVGIYKPDL
+707 ANVGIYNPDL
-717 DAKFIHISLEEDI
+717 DAKFIHISLEQDI

-741 EKYLKKTIDRTNG
+741 EKYLKKTIDRKNG

-780 TSIINRRVAFGY
+780 TSIIDRRVAFGY

-801 KDDYGAVSR
+801 KDDYGAISR

-820 LDPHELFFHQ
+820 LDPHEVFFHQ

-960 IKVGD
+960 IKIGD

-984 SILGSSDENISEYLR
+984 SILGSSNEKISEYLR
-999 SFNEDGANIFRIP
+999 SFNEARAEIFKIH
-1012 NYQKTLPYLFSRIG
+1012 NYEKTLPYLFSRIG
-1026 VFTEIDGDELVV
+1026 VFTEIDGDDLVV

-1063 SVLNYPKV
+1063 SVLDYPKV

-1119 NGINNI
+1119 NGVNNI

-1143 ELKLIEYSDEEMAKK
+1143 ELKLIEYSDEEMSKK
-1158 YLITE
+1158 YLITD

-1172 MTAEAYKEMTSHKD
+1172 MTADSYKEMTSQKD
-1186 YINNLKEDY
+1186 YINHLRADY

-1203 IARKSYFKN
+1203 TARKSYFKN

-1233 RDMFKNQLSK
+1233 RDMFKNQLGK

-1257 ELEVELSRYL
+1257 ELETELSRYL
-1267 PDFSLNIFRALLYS
+1267 PKFSLNIFQALLYS
-1281 NISTKVSIIE
+1281 NLSTKVSMIE

-1335 MSVPSETRIVVEQNG
+1335 MSVPSETRIVVEMNG
-1350 LILNTTIGEFIDMT
+1350 LMLNTTIGEFIDTT
-1364 INNKNGDIFVDNSG
+1364 INNKNGPIFVDNTG

-1400 AWREISKVS
+1400 GWREISKVS
-1409 RHPVNGRMMCVKT
+1409 RHPVNGQMMSVKT

-1446 VKGSKLLVG
+1446 IKGSKLAVG

-1461 SYLPESNCAIES
+1461 SYLPESNCVIES
-1473 IVISGMNIACDR
+1473 ILISGMNIMCDK

-1515 RHMIYFLE
+1515 RHIIYFLE

-1546 VNEKF
+1546 VNDKF

-1565 IRGYLESIIHFYG
+1565 IRGYLECIIHFYG
-1578 VVQMSRKQIV
+1578 VVQMSRKQVV
-1588 IIMNCVRL
+1588 IIMNCERL
-1596 MDIQNLLNYFGV
+1596 IDIQNLLNYFGV
-1608 FCNFGEGEITI
+1608 FCHFGEGEITI

-1628 KVFEMLSHEKQSQ
+1628 KEFDMLSHEKKAQ
-1641 INFILDTQC
+1641 IKFILDTQR
-1650 DTRES
+1650 DTREC

-1661 IPAVGNLIAD
+1661 IPEVGNLIAD
-1671 IGKRLNLCGNSRIYG
+1671 IGKRLNLSANSRIYG
-1686 RWKNTE
+1686 RWKDTE

-1699 KKYLN
+1699 RKYLN
-1704 DFHGAMGRVDD
+1704 DFHGAMSRVDD

-1721 VELVEQAVN
+1721 VELIEQAVN

-1746 DELEYV
+1746 NELEYV

-1789 DEFVKTKIGA
+1789 DELVRTNIGA

-1809 EQNVEKHPHDTI
+1809 EQNIEKHPHDTT
-1821 LEYVRDKK
+1821 LEYIRDKK
-1829 VYVPACTEDGRI
+1829 VYVPACTEDGMI

-1854 VNKDGTNTVLKI
+1854 VNKDETNTVLKI

-1872 VVVATKAKSFLKRL
+1872 VVVATKAKSFLKRV
-1886 NNKIIGVDGD
+1886 NNKIVGVDGD
-1896 ILKVGDYL
+1896 TLKVGDYL

-1912 EDYDDKWLYRKLDY
+1912 EDYDKKLDY

-1933 VEFGTINIHRKKVE
+1933 VEFGTINIHRKEVE

-1956 ADKKVFESLLNEQI
+1956 ADKNVFESLLNEQI
-1970 IYDKIVRI
+1970 IYDKIVGI

-1993 KNTRNFNIHNGLCMR
+1993 KNTRNFNIYNGLCMR

-2105 ADAIGISVC
+2105 ADAIGIPVC

-2151 GDDDIV
+2151 VEDDIV

-2197 TIRGIPNV
+2197 TIRGIPNIEQV
-2205 EQIEPIMR
+2205 EPAMR

-2242 LVKMN
+2242 LMN

-2388 KYEEKV
+2388 KYVEKV

-2410 NMGDSVDDMFNFSVD
+2410 NMGESVDDMFNFSVD

-2441 TGLSNAVVADSK
+2441 TGLSNEVVSDSK

>member
-150 KCIYNGG
+150 KCVYNGG

-220 ELLGFDIIDARPEWM
+220 ELLGFDIVDSRPEWM

-271 KNVNILKKELEK
+271 KNVNLLKKELEK
-283 ALKKESDV
+283 ALKKDSDV
-291 DKESSARQINMVHNM
+291 EKESSARQINLVHNM

-392 KYNKE
+392 KYNKD

-421 DDNGIAHPEHIYL
+421 DENGIAHPEHIYL

-444 EEGDV
+444 EDGDV

-510 QSIQTAYELE
+510 QNIQTAYELE

-579 PSDKDGNW
+579 SPDKDGNW
-587 RGQDIYSMFLPDI
+587 RGQDIFTMFLPDI

-623 GIFKQGI
+623 GVFKQGI

-735 GAKYDF
+735 GSKYDF
-741 EKYLKKTIDRTNG
+741 EKYLKKTIDRKNG

-780 TSIINRRVAFGY
+780 TSIINKRVAFGY

-801 KDDYGAVSR
+801 KDDYGAISR

-839 TAIKSVSYDTTV
+839 TAIK
-851 VILENGEMKYIQIG
+851 
-865 EWIDKH
+865 
-871 LDENKNEIEH
+871 
-881 LPEKEQELLKLKDG
+881 
-895 AYISTTDDDGHVSW
+895 
-909 GEITAIT
+909 
-916 RHDPG
+916 
-921 KEMYKIYTESGR
+921 
-933 DVKVVESKSLIV
+933 
-945 WNEEL
+945 
-950 KKFIEKPTPE
+950 
-960 IKVGD
+960 
-965 YLPVTM
+965 
-971 KLECPPV
+971 
-978 GDFGIE
+978 
-984 SILGSSDENISEYLR
+984 
-999 SFNEDGANIFRIP
+999 
-1012 NYQKTLPYLFSRIG
+1012 
-1026 VFTEIDGDELVV
+1026 
-1038 YWNQIPNYRVV
+1038 
-1049 NDVILDSIVRIEKL
+1049 
-1063 SVLNYPKV
+1063 
-1071 YDITVPKTLN
+1071 
-1081 FGLSNGLQVRDTAES
+1081 TAES

-1119 NGINNI
+1119 NGVNNI

-1143 ELKLIEYSDEEMAKK
+1143 ELKLIEYSNEEMAKK

-1172 MTAEAYKEMTSHKD
+1172 MTADSYKEMTSQKD
-1186 YINNLKEDY
+1186 YINNLRTDY
-1195 EKIMGIRD
+1195 ELIMEIRD
-1203 IARKSYFKN
+1203 TARKSYFKN

-1233 RDMFKNQLSK
+1233 RDMFKNQLGK
-1243 KSDLTPTYIRSQLN
+1243 KSDLTPTYIRAQLK
-1257 ELEVELSRYL
+1257 ELEAELSRYL
-1267 PDFSLNIFRALLYS
+1267 PKFSLNIFRALLYS
-1281 NISTKVSIIE
+1281 NLSTKVSMIE

-1335 MSVPSETRIVVEQNG
+1335 MSVPAETRIVVQLNG
-1350 LILNTTIGEFIDMT
+1350 RMMNTTIGEFVDKT
-1364 INNKNGDIFVDNSG
+1364 IKGKNGEIFVDNTG

-1385 RDKMRILSVSPNEKI
+1385 RDNMRILSVSPDEKI

-1409 RHPVNGRMMCVKT
+1409 RHPVNGKMMVVKT

-1432 SHSFLKRTVNGIVP
+1432 SHSFLKRTINGIVP
-1446 VKGSKLLVG
+1446 IEGSKLAVG

-1461 SYLPESNCAIES
+1461 MNLPAVDNAIEALS
-1473 IVISGMNIACDR
+1473 ILGMKIEFDK
-1485 LFGIFCAISAYN
+1485 LFGIFCAVSSYN
-1497 YKPSKHGYV
+1497 FRPTKQGYV
-1506 INQYGNEID
+1506 VNVYGNEVD

-1523 KNGIVYEKRDSII
+1523 KNGIAYEKRESIM
-1536 IVKSIEMSVF
+1536 IVKSLEMAVF
-1546 VNEKF
+1546 ISETF
-1551 VNDFSYIYQMPLEF
+1551 VKNFSCIYQMPLEF
-1565 IRGYLESIIHFYG
+1565 IRGYLEGIIHFYG
-1578 VVQMSRKQIV
+1578 VVQMSRKQVV
-1588 IIMNCVRL
+1588 IMMDCARL
-1596 MDIQNLLNYFGV
+1596 VDIQNLLNYFGV
-1608 FCNFGEGEITI
+1608 FCHFEEGEIVI

-1628 KVFEMLSHEKQSQ
+1628 KEFDILGYEKQAQ
-1641 INFILDTQC
+1641 VKFILDTQR
-1650 DTRES
+1650 DTQKC

-1661 IPAVGNLIAD
+1661 IPAVGNLISD
-1671 IGKRLNLCGNSRIYG
+1671 IGKRLNLSGNSRVYG
-1686 RWKNTE
+1686 RWKESE
-1692 SIGRSTL
+1692 SIGRNTL
-1699 KKYLN
+1699 KKYLS

-1741 DYYDG
+1741 DYYEG

-1789 DEFVKTKIGA
+1789 DKFVRTKIGA
-1799 WIDGRIENAE
+1799 WIDGRIESAE
-1809 EQNVEKHPHDTI
+1809 EHNVEKHPNDTT
-1821 LEYVRDKK
+1821 LEYIRDKK

-1872 VVVATKAKSFLKRL
+1872 VVVATKAKSFLKRV

-1912 EDYDDKWLYRKLDY
+1912 EDYDDKWLCGKLDY
-1926 MIPCVET
+1926 RIPCVET

-1947 EYILKSKND
+1947 KYILKSKND
-1956 ADKKVFESLLNEQI
+1956 TDKKVFESLLNEQI
-1970 IYDKIVRI
+1970 VYDKIVRI

-1993 KNTRNFNIHNGLCMR
+1993 KNTRNFNIYNGLCMR

-2037 KTIKSPSMD
+2037 KTIKSPSME
-2046 IYLKDEYSSDIAGAK
+2046 IYLKDEYAEDITGAK

-2075 VEKTMIIYENRNDET
+2075 VERTMIIYENRSDET

-2105 ADAIGISVC
+2105 ADAIGIPVC

-2151 GDDDIV
+2151 VEDDIV

-2205 EQIEPIMR
+2205 EQVQPIMR
-2213 KKIVYREDGSYNQS
+2213 KKIVYRDDGSYNQT

-2242 LVKMN
+2242 LMN

-2252 NRTLSND
+2252 TRTLSND

-2394 DILDK
+2394 DIVDK
-2399 IEEKLLKEYDE
+2399 IEDKLLKEYDE
-2410 NMGDSVDDMFNFSVD
+2410 NLGESVDDMFNFSVD

-2441 TGLSNAVVADSK
+2441 TGLNNAVVADSK

-2462 D
+2462 E

>member
-220 ELLGFDIIDARPEWM
+220 ELLGFDVLDSRPEWM

-271 KNVNILKKELEK
+271 KNVNLLKKELEK

-291 DKESSARQINMVHNM
+291 EKESSARQINLVHNM

-384 LTVPEIVT
+384 LTIPEIVT
-392 KYNKE
+392 KYNKA

-403 RNGPL
+403 RTGPL

-421 DDNGIAHPEHIYL
+421 DENGIAHPEHIYL
-434 KYIDRNSVVL
+434 KYIDRESVVL
-444 EEGDV
+444 EDGDV
-449 IDRHLMDGDWGQF
+449 VERHLMDGDWGQF

-510 QSIQTAYELE
+510 QNIQTAYELE

-541 NFDTMVAAY
+541 NFDTMVAAF
-550 LITHPHIKISKKNM
+550 LITHPHVKISRKNA
-564 FNLTMTNPQFTGKMP
+564 FNLTMTNNQFTGKMP
-579 PSDKDGNW
+579 SPDKDGNW

-600 SFTKENKSY
+600 SFSKENKSY
-609 DMDPVDHNKVIIEN
+609 DVDPSENNKVIIEN
-623 GIFKQGI
+623 GVFKQGI

-643 IFDSFGPEAVRN
+643 IYDSFGSEAVKN

-677 GDCIPTSE
+677 GDCIPTSD
-685 DNKKIREIIEG
+685 DNKKINEIIEG
-696 KIQNVNTIIKE
+696 KIKNVNTIIKE
-707 ANVGIYKPDL
+707 ANVGIYNPNL
-717 DAKFIHISLEEDI
+717 DSKFIHISLESDI

-741 EKYLKKTIDRTNG
+741 EKYLKKNIDRKNG

-780 TSIINRRVAFGY
+780 TSIIDKRVAFGY
-792 DKRTLPHFS
+792 DRRTLPHFS
-801 KDDYGAVSR
+801 KNDYGAISR

-839 TAIKSVSYDTTV
+839 TAIKSVSYDTTI
-851 VILENGEMKYIQIG
+851 VILENGEIKYVQIG

-871 LDENKNEIEH
+871 LDENKNEIEN

-895 AYISTTDDDGHVSW
+895 AYISTTDDDGNVSW
-909 GEITAIT
+909 GEVTAIT

-965 YLPVTM
+965 YLPLTM
-971 KLECPPV
+971 NLECPPIV
-978 GDFGIE
+978 NSE
-984 SILGSSDENISEYLR
+984 NILSSSNEKISEYLS
-999 SFNEDGANIFRIP
+999 SFNEAGCDIFKIP
-1012 NYQKTLPYLFSRIG
+1012 NYEKTLPYLFSRIG
-1026 VFTEIDGDELVV
+1026 VFTEIDGDELTV
-1038 YWNQIPNYRVV
+1038 YWNQIPNYRIV
-1049 NDVILDSIVRIEKL
+1049 NDVILDSIVKIDKL
-1063 SVLNYPKV
+1063 SVLDYPKV

-1119 NGINNI
+1119 NGVNNI

-1143 ELKLIEYSDEEMAKK
+1143 ELKLIEYSNEEMAKK

-1163 ESMTLLKNI
+1163 ESMALLKNI
-1172 MTAEAYKEMTSHKD
+1172 MTVEAYKEMTSHKD
-1186 YINNLKEDY
+1186 YITNLKGDY
-1195 EKIMGIRD
+1195 DKIMGIRD

-1212 MSVMNAVVF
+1212 MSVMNAPVF

-1243 KSDLTPTYIRSQLN
+1243 KTDLTPTYIRTLLK

-1281 NISTKVSIIE
+1281 NLSTKVSIIE

-1335 MSVPSETRIVVEQNG
+1335 MSVPAETRIVVEMNG
-1350 LILNTTIGEFIDMT
+1350 LMLNTTIGEFVDRT
-1364 INNKNGDIFVDNSG
+1364 IKNKNGSISVDESG
-1378 HHTIMEV
+1378 RHTIMEV
-1385 RDKMRILSVSPNEKI
+1385 RDKMKILSVSPDEKI
-1400 AWREISKVS
+1400 GWREISKVS
-1409 RHPVNGRMMCVKT
+1409 RHPVNGKLMCVKT
-1422 RTGRSTKATL
+1422 RTGRSTRATL
-1432 SHSFLKRTVNGIVP
+1432 SHSFLKRSVNGIVP
-1446 VKGSKLLVG
+1446 IEGSKLAVG

-1461 SYLPESNCAIES
+1461 MNLPEADSSIEALS
-1473 IVISGMNIACDR
+1473 ICGMKITCDE
-1485 LFGIFCAISAYN
+1485 LFGIFCAISSYN
-1497 YKPSKHGYV
+1497 YKQNKLGYA
-1506 INQYGNEID
+1506 INLYGNEID
-1515 RHMIYFLE
+1515 IYMINFLE
-1523 KNGIVYEKRDSII
+1523 QNGISYEKRESVI
-1536 IVKSIEMSVF
+1536 IVKSVELSVF
-1546 VNEKF
+1546 INEKF
-1551 VNDFSYIYQMPLEF
+1551 VKNFSYVYQMPLDF
-1565 IRGYLESIIHFYG
+1565 ISGYLECILHFHG
-1578 VVQMSRKQIV
+1578 VVQVSRKQVV
-1588 IIMNCVRL
+1588 ITMDCDRL
-1596 MDIQNLLNYFGV
+1596 IDIQNLMNYFGV
-1608 FCNFGEGEITI
+1608 FGYFTEDSIIITK
-1619 VRKYVPKFA
+1619 KYIQK
-1628 KVFEMLSHEKQSQ
+1628 LSEEFNIFNNQKKEQ
-1641 INFILDTQC
+1641 IKLILETQK
-1650 DTRES
+1650 DTRECV
-1655 IDYVDK
+1655 DYVDK
-1661 IPAVGNLIAD
+1661 IPAVGELVAE
-1671 IGKRLNLCGNSRIYG
+1671 IGKRLNISGNSRIYG
-1686 RWKNTE
+1686 RWKDVE
-1692 SIGRSTL
+1692 SIGRKTL
-1699 KKYLN
+1699 EKYLN
-1704 DFHGAMGRVDD
+1704 DFKVAMDRNDD
-1715 YELKLK
+1715 EELKLK
-1721 VELVEQAVN
+1721 VGLIEQAVY

-1741 DYYDG
+1741 DYYEG

-1758 NAESFMVDNGIMVHN
+1758 NAESFMVDSGIMVHN
-1773 TLNSV
+1773 TLN
-1778 SWDTEIMLKVD
+1778 
-1789 DEFVKTKIGA
+1789 
-1799 WIDGRIENAE
+1799 
-1809 EQNVEKHPHDTI
+1809 
-1821 LEYVRDKK
+1821 
-1829 VYVPACTEDGRI
+1829 
-1841 IWDEVEATTRHPV
+1841 
-1854 VNKDGTNTVLKI
+1854 
-1866 TTESGR
+1866 
-1872 VVVATKAKSFLKRL
+1872 
-1886 NNKIIGVDGD
+1886 
-1896 ILKVGDYL
+1896 
-1904 PVSNSIVF
+1904 
-1912 EDYDDKWLYRKLDY
+1912 
-1926 MIPCVET
+1926 
-1933 VEFGTINIHRKKVE
+1933 
-1947 EYILKSKND
+1947 
-1956 ADKKVFESLLNEQI
+1956 
-1970 IYDKIVRI
+1970 
-1978 DEIVSEYPYMYDLTV
+1978 
-1993 KNTRNFNIHNGLCMR
+1993 
-2008 DTFHN
+2008 TFHN

-2037 KTIKSPSMD
+2037 KTIKSPSME
-2046 IYLKDEYSSDIAGAK
+2046 IYLKDEYSTDIAGAK

-2075 VEKTMIIYENRNDET
+2075 VEKTMIIYENSMDET
-2090 SIEEDVEYIRTYQEF
+2090 NIEEDIEYIRTYQEF
-2105 ADAIGISVC
+2105 AEAIGITIC
-2114 PTDQTSNWI
+2114 PTEQTSNWI
-2123 LRVVFNKEKMMNKNI
+2123 LRVVFNKEKMMDKNI

-2151 GDDDIV
+2151 VEDDII

-2197 TIRGIPNV
+2197 TIRGVPNIEQVIPN
-2205 EQIEPIMR
+2205 MR
-2213 KKIVYREDGSYNQS
+2213 KKIVYREDGSYNQT
-2227 TEWYLQTIGVNLLDV
+2227 TEWYLETSGVNLLDV
-2242 LVKMN
+2242 FTKMN

-2272 RAIIIRELMKM
+2272 RSIIIRELMKM

-2353 VMFGQLPRVGTN
+2353 IMFGQLPRVGTN
-2365 SFDILFDEVK
+2365 AFDILFDEVK
-2375 FFNELKKMKTEGK
+2375 FFNELKKMKIEGK

-2394 DILDK
+2394 DIK
-2399 IEEKLLKEYDE
+2399 ENIEEKLLKEYDE
-2410 NMGDSVDDMFNFSVD
+2410 NLGDSVDNMFNFSVD
-2425 ATKLTEKPMK
+2425 ATKLNEKPMK

-2441 TGLSNAVVADSK
+2441 IGLNNGPADSK
-2453 KKKIPMKKK
+2453 KKKISMKKK

>member
-220 ELLGFDIIDARPEWM
+220 ELLGFDIVDSRPEWM

-271 KNVNILKKELEK
+271 KNVNLLKKELEK
-283 ALKKESDV
+283 ALKKDSDV
-291 DKESSARQINMVHNM
+291 EKESSARQINLVHNM

-421 DDNGIAHPEHIYL
+421 DENGIAHPEHIYL

-510 QSIQTAYELE
+510 QNIQTAYELE

-541 NFDTMVAAY
+541 NFDTMVAAF
-550 LITHPHIKISKKNM
+550 LITHPHVKITKKNA
-564 FNLTMTNPQFTGKMP
+564 FNLTMTNPQFTGKL
-579 PSDKDGNW
+579 PSPDKDGNW

-623 GIFKQGI
+623 GVFKQGI

-655 FLDNNQRMLNRWL
+655 FLDNNQRMLNKWL

-677 GDCIPTSE
+677 GDCIPTMD
-685 DNKKIREIIEG
+685 DNKKIKEFIETR
-696 KIQNVNTIIKE
+696 IQNVNTIIKE
-707 ANVGIYKPDL
+707 ANVGIYNPAL
-717 DAKFIHISLEEDI
+717 DAKFIHISLEQDI

-741 EKYLKKTIDRTNG
+741 EKYLKKTIDRKNG

-780 TSIINRRVAFGY
+780 TSIIGGRVAFGY

-801 KDDYGAVSR
+801 KDDYGAISR

-820 LDPHELFFHQ
+820 LDPHEVFFHQ

-839 TAIKSVSYDTTV
+839 TAIKSVSYDTTI
-851 VILENGEMKYIQIG
+851 VILENGEIKYVQIG

-895 AYISTTDDDGHVSW
+895 AYISTTDDDGNVSW
-909 GEITAIT
+909 GEVTAIT

-971 KLECPPV
+971 NLECPP
-978 GDFGIE
+978 IMNSE
-984 SILGSSDENISEYLR
+984 NILCSSNEKISEYLR
-999 SFNEDGANIFRIP
+999 SFNEAQADIFKIP
-1012 NYQKTLPYLFSRIG
+1012 NYEKTLPYLFSRIG
-1026 VFTEIDGDELVV
+1026 VFTEIDGDELTV
-1038 YWNQIPNYRVV
+1038 YWNQIPNYRIV
-1049 NDVILDSIVRIEKL
+1049 NDVILDSIVKIEKL
-1063 SVLNYPKV
+1063 SVLDYPKV

-1119 NGINNI
+1119 NGVNNI

-1143 ELKLIEYSDEEMAKK
+1143 ELKLIEYSNDEMTKK

-1172 MTAEAYKEMTSHKD
+1172 MTADAYKEMTSQKD
-1186 YINNLKEDY
+1186 YINHLRSDY
-1195 EKIMGIRD
+1195 ELVMEIRD
-1203 IARKSYFKN
+1203 TARKSYFKN

-1243 KSDLTPTYIRSQLN
+1243 KSDLTPTYIRAQLN
-1257 ELEVELSRYL
+1257 ELETELSRYL
-1267 PDFSLNIFRALLYS
+1267 PKFSLNIFRALMYS
-1281 NISTKVSIIE
+1281 NLSTKVSMIE

-1335 MSVPSETRIVVEQNG
+1335 MSVPAETRIVVELNG
-1350 LILNTTIGEFIDMT
+1350 RMMNTTIGEFVDKT
-1364 INNKNGDIFVDNSG
+1364 INCKNGKIFVDNTG

-1385 RDKMRILSVSPNEKI
+1385 RDKMRILSVSPDEKI

-1409 RHPVNGRMMCVKT
+1409 RHPVNGLMMIVKT

-1446 VKGSKLLVG
+1446 IEGSKLVVG

-1461 SYLPESNCAIES
+1461 MNLPAVDSAIETLS
-1473 IVISGMNIACDR
+1473 ISGMKIEFDK
-1485 LFGIFCAISAYN
+1485 LFGIFCAVSSYN
-1497 YKPSKHGYV
+1497 FRPTKQGYV
-1506 INQYGNEID
+1506 VNLYGNDVD

-1523 KNGIVYEKRDSII
+1523 KNGISYEKRESIM
-1536 IVKSIEMSVF
+1536 IVKSVEMAVF
-1546 VNEKF
+1546 INENF
-1551 VNDFSYIYQMPLEF
+1551 VKNFSCIYQMQLEF
-1565 IRGYLESIIHFYG
+1565 IRGYLEGIIHFYG
-1578 VVQMSRKQIV
+1578 VVQMSRKQVV
-1588 IIMNCVRL
+1588 IMMECARL
-1596 MDIQNLLNYFGV
+1596 VDIQNLLNYFGV
-1608 FCNFGEGEITI
+1608 FCHFGEGEIVI
-1619 VRKYVPKFA
+1619 VRKYIPKFA
-1628 KVFEMLSHEKQSQ
+1628 KEFEILGYEKRAQ
-1641 INFILDTQC
+1641 IKFILDTQR
-1650 DTRES
+1650 DTREC

-1671 IGKRLNLCGNSRIYG
+1671 IGKSLNLSGNSRVYG
-1686 RWKNTE
+1686 RWKDSE
-1692 SIGRSTL
+1692 SIGRNTL

-1715 YELKLK
+1715 SELKLK
-1721 VELVEQAVN
+1721 VGLIEQAVN

-1789 DEFVKTKIGA
+1789 DELVKTKIGA
-1799 WIDGRIENAE
+1799 WIDGRIENAD
-1809 EQNVEKHPHDTI
+1809 EQNVEKHPHDTT

-1829 VYVPACTEDGRI
+1829 VYVPACTEDGQI

-1872 VVVATKAKSFLKRL
+1872 VVVATKAKSFLKRV
-1886 NNKIIGVDGD
+1886 NNKIIGIDGD
-1896 ILKVGDYL
+1896 TLQVGDYL

-1912 EDYDDKWLYRKLDY
+1912 EDYDDKWLGRKLDY

-1993 KNTRNFNIHNGLCMR
+1993 KNTRNFNIYNGLCMR

-2027 PRIKEIINVS
+2027 PRIKEIINVA
-2037 KTIKSPSMD
+2037 KTIKSPSME
-2046 IYLKDEYSSDIAGAK
+2046 IYLKDEYAGDITGAK

-2075 VEKTMIIYENRNDET
+2075 VERTMIIYENRNDET

-2105 ADAIGISVC
+2105 ADAIGIPVC

-2138 YLSDIQDVIQRNS
+2138 YLSDIQDVIQKNS
-2151 GDDDIV
+2151 VEDDIV

-2205 EQIEPIMR
+2205 EQVEPSMQ
-2213 KKIVYREDGSYNQS
+2213 KKIVYRDDGSYNQT
-2227 TEWYLQTIGVNLLDV
+2227 TEWFLQTIGVNLLDV
-2242 LVKMN
+2242 LMN

-2394 DILDK
+2394 DIKEK
-2399 IEEKLLKEYDE
+2399 IEDKLLKEYDE
-2410 NMGDSVDDMFNFSVD
+2410 NLGDSVDNMFNFSVD

-2441 TGLSNAVVADSK
+2441 IGLNNGPVADSK
-2453 KKKIPMKKK
+2453 KKKIAMKKK
-2462 D
+2462 E

>member
-1 MSKLLQEL
+1 
-9 SDVSNIANITEV
+9 
-21 KFGLLNPE
+21 
-29 ALKKASVCHVT
+29 
-40 IPETYDGNEPKEN
+40 
-53 GLFDPR
+53 
-59 MGVLERGRICPT
+59 
-71 DDYDHT
+71 
-77 ICPGYF
+77 
-83 GHIELPL
+83 
-90 PVYWIQ
+90 
-96 HMDTI
+96 
-101 IKLLRCVC
+101 
-109 IRCANLL
+109 
-116 IDKSN
+116 
-121 PIIMKELKKK
+121 MKELKKK

-220 ELLGFDIIDARPEWM
+220 ELLGFDILDSRPEWM

-271 KNVNILKKELEK
+271 KNVNLLKKELEK
-283 ALKKESDV
+283 ALKKDSDV
-291 DKESSARQINMVHNM
+291 EKESSARQINLVHNM

-403 RNGPL
+403 RTGPL

-421 DDNGIAHPEHIYL
+421 DENGIAHPEHIYL

-444 EEGDV
+444 EDGDV

-510 QSIQTAYELE
+510 QNIQTAYELE

-579 PSDKDGNW
+579 SPDKDGNW
-587 RGQDIYSMFLPDI
+587 RGQDIFSMFLPDI

-623 GIFKQGI
+623 GVFKQGI

-677 GDCIPTSE
+677 GDCIPSSD
-685 DNKKIREIIEG
+685 DNKKIKEFIETR
-696 KIQNVNTIIKE
+696 IQNVNTIIKE
-707 ANVGIYKPDL
+707 ANVGIYNPEL
-717 DAKFIHISLEEDI
+717 DAKFINISLEQDI

-741 EKYLKKTIDRTNG
+741 EKYLKKTIDRKNG
-754 MYITNSSGAKGDVL
+754 MYVTNSSGAKGDVL

-780 TSIINRRVAFGY
+780 TSIVNARVAFGY

-801 KDDYGAVSR
+801 KDDYGAISR

-820 LDPHELFFHQ
+820 LDPHEVFFHQ

-871 LDENKNEIEH
+871 LNENKNEIEH

-895 AYISTTDDDGHVSW
+895 AYISTTDDDGNVSW

-965 YLPVTM
+965 YLPVNI
-971 KLECPPV
+971 KLERPPV

-984 SILGSSDENISEYLR
+984 SILGSSDEKISEYLR
-999 SFNEDGANIFRIP
+999 SFNEAGSDIFRIT
-1012 NYQKTLPYLFSRIG
+1012 NYEKTLPYLFSRIG
-1026 VFTEIDGDELVV
+1026 VFTEIDGDNLVV
-1038 YWNQIPNYRVV
+1038 YWNLISAYRVV

-1063 SVLNYPKV
+1063 SVLDYPKV

-1119 NGINNI
+1119 NGVNNI

-1143 ELKLIEYSDEEMAKK
+1143 ELKLIEYSNEEMAKK

-1172 MTAEAYKEMTSHKD
+1172 MTADSYKEMTSQKD
-1186 YINNLKEDY
+1186 YINHLRADY
-1195 EKIMGIRD
+1195 ELIMEIRD

-1212 MSVMNAVVF
+1212 MNVMNAVVF

-1243 KSDLTPTYIRSQLN
+1243 KSDLTPTYIRAQLN
-1257 ELEVELSRYL
+1257 ELEAELSRYL
-1267 PDFSLNIFRALLYS
+1267 PKFSLNIFRALLYS
-1281 NISTKVSIIE
+1281 NLSTKVSMIE

-1335 MSVPSETRIVVEQNG
+1335 MSVPAETRIVVELNG
-1350 LILNTTIGEFIDMT
+1350 RIVNTTIGEFVDKT
-1364 INNKNGDIFVDNSG
+1364 INSKNGEIFVDNTG

-1385 RDKMRILSVSPNEKI
+1385 RDNMRILSVSPNEKI

-1409 RHPVNGRMMCVKT
+1409 RHPVNGQMMVVKT

-1446 VKGSKLLVG
+1446 IEGSKLAVG

-1461 SYLPESNCAIES
+1461 MNLPAVDNAIEALS
-1473 IVISGMNIACDR
+1473 ISGMKIVFDK
-1485 LFGIFCAISAYN
+1485 LFGIFCAVSSYN
-1497 YKPSKHGYV
+1497 FRPTNQGYV
-1506 INQYGNEID
+1506 VNLYGNEID
-1515 RHMIYFLE
+1515 RHMMYFLE
-1523 KNGIVYEKRDSII
+1523 KNGIEYEKRESIMI
-1536 IVKSIEMSVF
+1536 IKSLEIAVF
-1546 VNEKF
+1546 ISETFIKN
-1551 VNDFSYIYQMPLEF
+1551 FSCIYQMPLEF
-1565 IRGYLESIIHFYG
+1565 IRGYLEGIIHFYG
-1578 VVQMSRKQIV
+1578 VIQMSRKQVV
-1588 IIMNCVRL
+1588 IMMDYARL
-1596 MDIQNLLNYFGV
+1596 VDIQNLLNYFGV
-1608 FCNFGEGEITI
+1608 FCHFGDGEIVI

-1628 KVFEMLSHEKQSQ
+1628 KEFEILGYEKRAQ
-1641 INFILDTQC
+1641 IKFVLDTQRN
-1650 DTRES
+1650 TRDC

-1671 IGKRLNLCGNSRIYG
+1671 IGKRLNLSGNSRVYG
-1686 RWKNTE
+1686 RWKESE
-1692 SIGRSTL
+1692 SIGRNTL

-1715 YELKLK
+1715 SELKSK
-1721 VELVEQAVN
+1721 VELIEQAVN
-1730 SDVIWDEIISI
+1730 SDVIWDEIVSI

-1789 DEFVKTKIGA
+1789 DELVRTKIGA
-1799 WIDGRIENAE
+1799 WIDERIENAE
-1809 EQNVEKHPHDTI
+1809 EQNVEKHPHDTT

-1841 IWDEVEATTRHPV
+1841 IWDEVDATTRHPV

-1872 VVVATKAKSFLKRL
+1872 IVVATKAKSFLKRV

-2027 PRIKEIINVS
+2027 PRIKEIINVA
-2037 KTIKSPSMD
+2037 KTIKSPSME
-2046 IYLKDEYSSDIAGAK
+2046 IYLKDEYAGDISGAK

-2075 VEKTMIIYENRNDET
+2075 VERTMIIYENRSDET

-2151 GDDDIV
+2151 VEDDII

-2197 TIRGIPNV
+2197 TIRGIPNIEQV
-2205 EQIEPIMR
+2205 EPSMQ
-2213 KKIVYREDGSYNQS
+2213 KKIVYRDDGSYNQS

-2242 LVKMN
+2242 LMN

-2252 NRTLSND
+2252 TRTLSND

-2394 DILDK
+2394 DIVDK
-2399 IEEKLLKEYDE
+2399 IEAKLLKEYDE
-2410 NMGDSVDDMFNFSVD
+2410 NLGESVDNMFNFSVD

-2441 TGLSNAVVADSK
+2441 TGLNNGVDSK

-2462 D
+2462 

>member
-21 KFGLLNPE
+21 KFGLLNPD

-220 ELLGFDIIDARPEWM
+220 ELLGFDIVDSRPEWM

-271 KNVNILKKELEK
+271 KNVILLKKELEK
-283 ALKKESDV
+283 ALKKDSDV
-291 DKESSARQINMVHNM
+291 EKESSARQINLVHNM

-421 DDNGIAHPEHIYL
+421 DENGIAHPEHIYL

-449 IDRHLMDGDWGQF
+449 IERHLMDGDWGQF

-510 QSIQTAYELE
+510 QNIQTAYELE

-541 NFDTMVAAY
+541 NFDTMVAAF
-550 LITHPHIKISKKNM
+550 LITHPHVKITKKNA

-579 PSDKDGNW
+579 SPDKDGNW

-623 GIFKQGI
+623 GVFKQGI

-655 FLDNNQRMLNRWL
+655 FLDNNQRMLNKWL
-668 SEHCFTLGM
+668 SENCFTIGM
-677 GDCIPTSE
+677 GDCIPTSD
-685 DNKKIREIIEG
+685 DNNKIKEFIETRI
-696 KIQNVNTIIKE
+696 KNVNTIIKE

-717 DAKFIHISLEEDI
+717 DAKFIHISLEQDI

-741 EKYLKKTIDRTNG
+741 EKYMKKTIDRKNG

-780 TSIINRRVAFGY
+780 TSIIGGRVAFGY

-801 KDDYGAVSR
+801 KDDYGAISR

-820 LDPHELFFHQ
+820 LDPHEVFFHQ

-839 TAIKSVSYDTTV
+839 TAIKSVSYDTTI
-851 VILENGEMKYIQIG
+851 VILENGEIKYVQIG

-895 AYISTTDDDGHVSW
+895 SYISTTDDDGNVSW
-909 GEITAIT
+909 GEVTAIT

-965 YLPVTM
+965 YLPVSM
-971 KLECPPV
+971 NLECPPMV
-978 GDFGIE
+978 D
-984 SILGSSDENISEYLR
+984 SKNILSSSDEKISEYLR
-999 SFNEDGANIFRIP
+999 SFNESGADIFKIP
-1012 NYQKTLPYLFSRIG
+1012 NYEKTLPYLFSRIG

-1038 YWNQIPNYRVV
+1038 YWNQIHGYRIV

-1063 SVLNYPKV
+1063 SVLDYPKV

-1119 NGINNI
+1119 NGVNNI

-1143 ELKLIEYSDEEMAKK
+1143 ELKLIEYSNEEMAKK

-1172 MTAEAYKEMTSHKD
+1172 MTADAYKEMTAQKD
-1186 YINNLKEDY
+1186 YINHLRADY
-1195 EKIMGIRD
+1195 ELVMEIRD
-1203 IARKSYFKN
+1203 TARKSYFKN

-1243 KSDLTPTYIRSQLN
+1243 RSDLTPTYIRAQLN
-1257 ELEVELSRYL
+1257 ELEAELSRYL
-1267 PDFSLNIFRALLYS
+1267 PKFSLNIFRALMYS
-1281 NISTKVSIIE
+1281 NLSTKVSMIE

-1335 MSVPSETRIVVEQNG
+1335 MSVPAETRIVVELNG
-1350 LILNTTIGEFIDMT
+1350 RMMNTTIGELVDKT
-1364 INNKNGDIFVDNSG
+1364 IKGKNGEIFIDNSG
-1378 HHTIMEV
+1378 HHTIMEI

-1409 RHPVNGRMMCVKT
+1409 RHPVNGQMMVVKT

-1432 SHSFLKRTVNGIVP
+1432 SHSFLKRTINGIVP
-1446 VKGSKLLVG
+1446 IEGSKLAVG

-1461 SYLPESNCAIES
+1461 MNLPAVDSAIEALS
-1473 IVISGMNIACDR
+1473 ISGMKIGFDK
-1485 LFGIFCAISAYN
+1485 LFGIFCAISSYN
-1497 YKPSKHGYV
+1497 FRPIKHGYV
-1506 INQYGNEID
+1506 VNLYGNEVD

-1523 KNGIVYEKRDSII
+1523 KNGISYEKRESIMI
-1536 IVKSIEMSVF
+1536 IKSLEIAVFISETFVK
-1546 VNEKF
+1546 N
-1551 VNDFSYIYQMPLEF
+1551 FSCIYQMPLEF
-1565 IRGYLESIIHFYG
+1565 IRGYLEGIIHFYG
-1578 VVQMSRKQIV
+1578 VVQMSRKHVV
-1588 IIMNCVRL
+1588 IMMECARL
-1596 MDIQNLLNYFGV
+1596 VDIQNLLNYFGV
-1608 FCNFGEGEITI
+1608 FCHFGEGEIVI

-1628 KVFEMLSHEKQSQ
+1628 KEFEILGYEKRAQVK
-1641 INFILDTQC
+1641 FILDTQR
-1650 DTRES
+1650 DTREC

-1671 IGKRLNLCGNSRIYG
+1671 IGKSLNLSGNSRVYG
-1686 RWKNTE
+1686 RWKESE
-1692 SIGRSTL
+1692 SIGRNTL

-1730 SDVIWDEIISI
+1730 SDVIWDEIVSI
-1741 DYYDG
+1741 NYYDG

-1789 DEFVKTKIGA
+1789 DELVRTKIGS
-1799 WIDGRIENAE
+1799 WIDERIESAE
-1809 EQNVEKHPHDTI
+1809 EQNIEKHPHDTT
-1821 LEYVRDKK
+1821 LEYIRDKK
-1829 VYVPACTEDGRI
+1829 VYVPACTEDGQI

-1872 VVVATKAKSFLKRL
+1872 VVVATKAKSFLKRV

-1896 ILKVGDYL
+1896 TLKVGDYL

-1912 EDYDDKWLYRKLDY
+1912 EDYDDKWLGRKLDY

-1933 VEFGTINIHRKKVE
+1933 VEFGTISIHRKKVE

-1993 KNTRNFNIHNGLCMR
+1993 KNTRNFNIYNGLCMR

-2027 PRIKEIINVS
+2027 PRIKEIINVA
-2037 KTIKSPSMD
+2037 KTIKSPSME
-2046 IYLKDEYSSDIAGAK
+2046 IYLKDEYTGDITGAK
-2061 YVCNY
+2061 YVSNY

-2075 VEKTMIIYENRNDET
+2075 VERTMIIYENRNDET

-2105 ADAIGISVC
+2105 ADAIGIPVC

-2151 GDDDIV
+2151 VEDDIV

-2205 EQIEPIMR
+2205 EQVEPLMR
-2213 KKIVYREDGSYNQS
+2213 KKIVYREDGSYNQT

-2242 LVKMN
+2242 LMN

-2272 RAIIIRELMKM
+2272 RAIIIQELMKM

-2296 GDIMTHRGIIMPIER
+2296 SDIMTHRGIIMPIER

-2375 FFNELKKMKTEGK
+2375 FFNEMKKMKTEGK

-2394 DILDK
+2394 DIKEK
-2399 IEEKLLKEYDE
+2399 IEDKLLKEYDE
-2410 NMGDSVDDMFNFSVD
+2410 NLGESVDDMFNFSVD

-2441 TGLSNAVVADSK
+2441 TGLNSGVSDSK

-2462 D
+2462 E

>member
-116 IDKSN
+116 VDKSN

-220 ELLGFDIIDARPEWM
+220 ELLGFDILDSRPEWM

-271 KNVNILKKELEK
+271 KNVNLLKKELEK
-283 ALKKESDV
+283 ALKKDSDV
-291 DKESSARQINMVHNM
+291 EKESSARQINLVHNM

-392 KYNKE
+392 KYNKD

-421 DDNGIAHPEHIYL
+421 DENGIAHPEHIYL

-444 EEGDV
+444 EDGDV

-510 QSIQTAYELE
+510 QNIQTAYELE

-541 NFDTMVAAY
+541 NFDTMVAAF
-550 LITHPHIKISKKNM
+550 LITHPHIKITRKNA
-564 FNLTMTNPQFTGKMP
+564 FNLTMTNNQFTGKMP
-579 PSDKDGNW
+579 SPDKDGNW
-587 RGQDIYSMFLPDI
+587 RGQDIFSMFLPDI

-623 GIFKQGI
+623 GVFKQGI

-677 GDCIPTSE
+677 GDCIPTVD
-685 DNKKIREIIEG
+685 DNKKIKEFIETR
-696 KIQNVNTIIKE
+696 IQNVNTIIKE
-707 ANVGIYKPDL
+707 ANVGIYNPDL
-717 DAKFIHISLEEDI
+717 DAKFIHISLEQDI

-741 EKYLKKTIDRTNG
+741 EKYMKKTIDRKNG

-780 TSIINRRVAFGY
+780 TSIIDRRVAFGY

-801 KDDYGAVSR
+801 KDDYGAISR

-820 LDPHELFFHQ
+820 LDPHEVFFHQ

-839 TAIKSVSYDTTV
+839 TAIK
-851 VILENGEMKYIQIG
+851 
-865 EWIDKH
+865 
-871 LDENKNEIEH
+871 
-881 LPEKEQELLKLKDG
+881 
-895 AYISTTDDDGHVSW
+895 
-909 GEITAIT
+909 
-916 RHDPG
+916 
-921 KEMYKIYTESGR
+921 
-933 DVKVVESKSLIV
+933 
-945 WNEEL
+945 
-950 KKFIEKPTPE
+950 
-960 IKVGD
+960 
-965 YLPVTM
+965 
-971 KLECPPV
+971 
-978 GDFGIE
+978 
-984 SILGSSDENISEYLR
+984 
-999 SFNEDGANIFRIP
+999 
-1012 NYQKTLPYLFSRIG
+1012 
-1026 VFTEIDGDELVV
+1026 
-1038 YWNQIPNYRVV
+1038 
-1049 NDVILDSIVRIEKL
+1049 
-1063 SVLNYPKV
+1063 
-1071 YDITVPKTLN
+1071 
-1081 FGLSNGLQVRDTAES
+1081 TAES

-1119 NGINNI
+1119 NGVNNI

-1143 ELKLIEYSDEEMAKK
+1143 ELKLIEYSNDEMTKK

-1172 MTAEAYKEMTSHKD
+1172 MTADSYKEMTTQKD
-1186 YINNLKEDY
+1186 YINHLRADY
-1195 EKIMGIRD
+1195 ELVMEIRD
-1203 IARKSYFKN
+1203 TARKSYFKN

-1243 KSDLTPTYIRSQLN
+1243 KSDLTPTYIRTQLN
-1257 ELEVELSRYL
+1257 ELETELSRYL
-1267 PDFSLNIFRALLYS
+1267 PKFSLNIFRALLYS
-1281 NISTKVSIIE
+1281 NLSTKVSMIE

-1335 MSVPSETRIVVEQNG
+1335 MSVPAETRIVVELNG
-1350 LILNTTIGEFIDMT
+1350 RMMNTTIGEFVDNI
-1364 INNKNGDIFVDNSG
+1364 IKNKNGHIFLDNTG

-1385 RDKMRILSVSPNEKI
+1385 RDKMRILSVSPDEKI

-1409 RHPVNGRMMCVKT
+1409 RHPVGGQMMVVKT

-1432 SHSFLKRTVNGIVP
+1432 SHSFLKRTINGIIP
-1446 VKGSKLLVG
+1446 IEGSKLAVG

-1461 SYLPESNCAIES
+1461 MNLPAVDNAIEALS
-1473 IVISGMNIACDR
+1473 ISGMKIEFNK
-1485 LFGIFCAISAYN
+1485 LFGIFCAVSSYN
-1497 YKPSKHGYV
+1497 FRPTKQGYV
-1506 INQYGNEID
+1506 VNLYGNDVD

-1523 KNGIVYEKRDSII
+1523 KNGIAYEKRESIM
-1536 IVKSIEMSVF
+1536 IVKSVEMAVF
-1546 VNEKF
+1546 INETF
-1551 VNDFSYIYQMPLEF
+1551 VKNFSCIYQMPLEF
-1565 IRGYLESIIHFYG
+1565 IRGYLEGIIHFYG
-1578 VVQMSRKQIV
+1578 VVQMSRKHVV
-1588 IIMNCVRL
+1588 IMMECARL
-1596 MDIQNLLNYFGV
+1596 VDIQNLLNYFGV
-1608 FCNFGEGEITI
+1608 FCHFGEGELVI
-1619 VRKYVPKFA
+1619 VRKYIPKFA
-1628 KVFEMLSHEKQSQ
+1628 KEFEILGYEKREQ
-1641 INFILDTQC
+1641 IKFILDTQR
-1650 DTRES
+1650 DTREC

-1661 IPAVGNLIAD
+1661 IPALGNLIAD
-1671 IGKRLNLCGNSRIYG
+1671 IGKRLNLSGNSRVYG
-1686 RWKNTE
+1686 RWKESE
-1692 SIGRSTL
+1692 SIGRNTL

-1721 VELVEQAVN
+1721 VGLIEQAVN
-1730 SDVIWDEIISI
+1730 SDVIWDEIVSI

-1773 TLNSV
+1773 TLN
-1778 SWDTEIMLKVD
+1778 
-1789 DEFVKTKIGA
+1789 
-1799 WIDGRIENAE
+1799 
-1809 EQNVEKHPHDTI
+1809 
-1821 LEYVRDKK
+1821 
-1829 VYVPACTEDGRI
+1829 
-1841 IWDEVEATTRHPV
+1841 
-1854 VNKDGTNTVLKI
+1854 
-1866 TTESGR
+1866 
-1872 VVVATKAKSFLKRL
+1872 
-1886 NNKIIGVDGD
+1886 
-1896 ILKVGDYL
+1896 
-1904 PVSNSIVF
+1904 
-1912 EDYDDKWLYRKLDY
+1912 
-1926 MIPCVET
+1926 
-1933 VEFGTINIHRKKVE
+1933 
-1947 EYILKSKND
+1947 
-1956 ADKKVFESLLNEQI
+1956 
-1970 IYDKIVRI
+1970 
-1978 DEIVSEYPYMYDLTV
+1978 
-1993 KNTRNFNIHNGLCMR
+1993 
-2008 DTFHN
+2008 TFHN

-2027 PRIKEIINVS
+2027 PRIKEIINVA
-2037 KTIKSPSMD
+2037 KTIKSPSME
-2046 IYLKDEYSSDIAGAK
+2046 IYLKDEYAGDISGAK

-2075 VEKTMIIYENRNDET
+2075 VERTMIIYENRNDET

-2105 ADAIGISVC
+2105 ADAIGIPVC

-2151 GDDDIV
+2151 VEDDIV

-2197 TIRGIPNV
+2197 TIRGIPNI
-2205 EQIEPIMR
+2205 EQVQPIMR
-2213 KKIVYREDGSYNQS
+2213 KKIVYRDDGSYNQT

-2242 LVKMN
+2242 LMN

-2252 NRTLSND
+2252 NRSLSND

-2410 NMGDSVDDMFNFSVD
+2410 NLGDTVDNMFNFSVD

-2441 TGLSNAVVADSK
+2441 TGLNNVPVADSK
-2453 KKKIPMKKK
+2453 KKKIQMKKK
-2462 D
+2462 E

>member
-150 KCIYNGG
+150 KCVYNGG

-213 KITNEDA
+213 KITNDDA
-220 ELLGFDIIDARPEWM
+220 ELLGFDIVDSRPEWM

-271 KNVNILKKELEK
+271 KNVILLKKELEK
-283 ALKKESDV
+283 ALKKDSDV
-291 DKESSARQINMVHNM
+291 EKESSARQINLVHNM

-392 KYNKE
+392 KYNKD

-421 DDNGIAHPEHIYL
+421 DENGIAHPEHIYL

-444 EEGDV
+444 EDGDV

-510 QSIQTAYELE
+510 QNIQTAYELE

-541 NFDTMVAAY
+541 NFDTMVAAF
-550 LITHPHIKISKKNM
+550 LITHPHIKINKKNM

-579 PSDKDGNW
+579 APDKDGNW

-623 GIFKQGI
+623 GVFKQGI

-655 FLDNNQRMLNRWL
+655 FLDNNQRMLNKWL

-685 DNKKIREIIEG
+685 DNKKIREFIEG

-707 ANVGIYKPDL
+707 ANVGIYKTNL

-741 EKYLKKTIDRTNG
+741 EKYLKKTIDRKNG

-780 TSIINRRVAFGY
+780 TSIINKRVAFGY

-801 KDDYGAVSR
+801 KDDYGAISR

-839 TAIKSVSYDTTV
+839 TAIKSVSYDTTI
-851 VILENGEMKYIQIG
+851 VILEKGEMKYIQIG

-895 AYISTTDDDGHVSW
+895 VYISTTDDDGNVSW
-909 GEITAIT
+909 GEVTAIT

-945 WNEEL
+945 WNEDL

-965 YLPVTM
+965 YLPVSIN
-971 KLECPPV
+971 LECPPMV
-978 GDFGIE
+978 D
-984 SILGSSDENISEYLR
+984 SKNILSSSNEKISEYLS
-999 SFNEDGANIFRIP
+999 SFNEGCQNLFKIP

-1026 VFTEIDGDELVV
+1026 VFTEIDGDELTV
-1038 YWNQIPNYRVV
+1038 YWNQIPNYRVI

-1063 SVLNYPKV
+1063 SVLDYPKV

-1119 NGINNI
+1119 NGVNNI

-1143 ELKLIEYSDEEMAKK
+1143 ELKLIEYSNDEMTKK

-1172 MTAEAYKEMTSHKD
+1172 MTADSYKEMISQKD
-1186 YINNLKEDY
+1186 YINHLKADY
-1195 EKIMGIRD
+1195 ELIMEIRD
-1203 IARKSYFKN
+1203 TARKSYFKN

-1243 KSDLTPTYIRSQLN
+1243 KSDLTPTYIRAQLN
-1257 ELEVELSRYL
+1257 DLEAELSRYL
-1267 PDFSLNIFRALLYS
+1267 PKFSLNIFRALLYS
-1281 NISTKVSIIE
+1281 NLSTKVSMIE

-1335 MSVPSETRIVVEQNG
+1335 MSVPAETRIVVELNG
-1350 LILNTTIGEFIDMT
+1350 RMMNTTIGEFVDKT
-1364 INNKNGDIFVDNSG
+1364 IKNKNGEIFVDNSG

-1400 AWREISKVS
+1400 SWREISKVS
-1409 RHPVNGRMMCVKT
+1409 RHPVNGQMMVVKT

-1446 VKGSKLLVG
+1446 IEGSKLAVG

-1461 SYLPESNCAIES
+1461 MNLPAVDNAIEALS
-1473 IVISGMNIACDR
+1473 ISGMKIEFDK
-1485 LFGIFCAISAYN
+1485 LFGIFCAVSSYN
-1497 YKPSKHGYV
+1497 FRPTKQGYV
-1506 INQYGNEID
+1506 VNLYGNDID
-1515 RHMIYFLE
+1515 RYMIYFLE
-1523 KNGIVYEKRDSII
+1523 KNRIEYEKHESIM
-1536 IVKSIEMSVF
+1536 IVKSVEIAVF
-1546 VNEKF
+1546 INETF
-1551 VNDFSYIYQMPLEF
+1551 VKNFSYIYQMPLEF
-1565 IRGYLESIIHFYG
+1565 IRGYLEGIIHFYG
-1578 VVQMSRKQIV
+1578 VVQMSRKQVV
-1588 IIMNCVRL
+1588 IMMECARL
-1596 MDIQNLLNYFGV
+1596 VDIQNLLNYFGV
-1608 FCNFGEGEITI
+1608 FCHFGEGEIVI
-1619 VRKYVPKFA
+1619 VRKYIPKFA
-1628 KVFEMLSHEKQSQ
+1628 KEFEILGYEKRAQ
-1641 INFILDTQC
+1641 IKFILDIQK
-1650 DTRES
+1650 DTREC

-1661 IPAVGNLIAD
+1661 IPAIGNLIAD
-1671 IGKRLNLCGNSRIYG
+1671 IGKRLNLSGNSRVYG
-1686 RWKNTE
+1686 RWKESE
-1692 SIGRSTL
+1692 SIGRNTL

-1715 YELKLK
+1715 SELKLK
-1721 VELVEQAVN
+1721 VGLIDQAVN
-1730 SDVIWDEIISI
+1730 SDVIWDEIVSI

-1789 DEFVKTKIGA
+1789 DELVRTKIGA
-1799 WIDGRIENAE
+1799 WIDGRIENAD
-1809 EQNVEKHPHDTI
+1809 EQNVEKHPHDTT

-1829 VYVPACTEDGRI
+1829 VYVPACTEDGMI

-1866 TTESGR
+1866 TTENGR
-1872 VVVATKAKSFLKRL
+1872 VVVATKAKSFLKRV
-1886 NNKIIGVDGD
+1886 NNKIVGVDGD

-1912 EDYDDKWLYRKLDY
+1912 EDYDDKWLGRKLDY

-1933 VEFGTINIHRKKVE
+1933 IEFGTINIHRKKVE

-1993 KNTRNFNIHNGLCMR
+1993 KNTRNFNIYNGLCMR

-2013 AGVGAKA
+2013 AGVGSKA

-2027 PRIKEIINVS
+2027 PRIKEIINVA
-2037 KTIKSPSMD
+2037 KTIKSPSME
-2046 IYLKDEYSSDIAGAK
+2046 IYLKDQYAGDISGAK

-2075 VEKTMIIYENRNDET
+2075 VERTMIIYENRNDET

-2105 ADAIGISVC
+2105 ADAIGIPVC

-2151 GDDDIV
+2151 VEDDIV

-2205 EQIEPIMR
+2205 EQVEPSMR
-2213 KKIVYREDGSYNQS
+2213 KKIVYRDDGSYNQT

-2242 LVKMN
+2242 LMN

-2394 DILDK
+2394 DILVK

-2410 NMGDSVDDMFNFSVD
+2410 NLGDSVDNMFNFSVD

-2441 TGLSNAVVADSK
+2441 IGLNNGPVTDSK

-2462 D
+2462 E

>member
-21 KFGLLNPE
+21 KFGLLNPD

-116 IDKSN
+116 VDKSN
-121 PIIMKELKKK
+121 SIIMKELKKK

-220 ELLGFDIIDARPEWM
+220 ELLGFDVLDSRPEWM

-271 KNVNILKKELEK
+271 KNVNLLKKELEK

-291 DKESSARQINMVHNM
+291 EKESSARQINLVHNM

-421 DDNGIAHPEHIYL
+421 DENGIAHPEHIYL

-444 EEGDV
+444 EDGDV

-510 QSIQTAYELE
+510 QNIQTAYELE

-541 NFDTMVAAY
+541 NFDTMVAAF
-550 LITHPHIKISKKNM
+550 LITHPHVKISRKNA
-564 FNLTMTNPQFTGKMP
+564 FNLTMTNNQYTGKMP
-579 PSDKDGNW
+579 PPDKDGNW

-623 GIFKQGI
+623 GVFKQGI

-677 GDCIPTSE
+677 GDCIPTAE
-685 DNKKIREIIEG
+685 DNKKIKEFIEG
-696 KIQNVNTIIKE
+696 TIRNVNTIIKE
-707 ANVGIYKPDL
+707 ANVGIYKTNL

-741 EKYLKKTIDRTNG
+741 EKYLKKTIDRKNG

-780 TSIINRRVAFGY
+780 TSIINKRVAFGY

-810 GFIVNNFFNG
+810 GFIVNNFFHG

-871 LDENKNEIEH
+871 LNENKNEIEH

-895 AYISTTDDDGHVSW
+895 AYISTTDDDGNVSW

-945 WNEEL
+945 WNEKL

-971 KLECPPV
+971 NLECPPV
-978 GDFGIE
+978 VNSE
-984 SILGSSDENISEYLR
+984 SVNILNSSNEKISEYLR
-999 SFNEDGANIFRIP
+999 SFNEGDQNLFKIP

-1026 VFTEIDGDELVV
+1026 VFTEIYGDELTV

-1063 SVLNYPKV
+1063 SVLDYPKV

-1119 NGINNI
+1119 NGVNNI

-1143 ELKLIEYSDEEMAKK
+1143 ELKLIEYSNEEMAKK

-1186 YINNLKEDY
+1186 YVNNLKGDY
-1195 EKIMGIRD
+1195 DKIMEIRD

-1212 MSVMNAVVF
+1212 MNVMNAVVF

-1243 KSDLTPTYIRSQLN
+1243 KTDLTPTYVRTLLK
-1257 ELEVELSRYL
+1257 ELETELSRYL

-1281 NISTKVSIIE
+1281 NLSTKVSIIK

-1335 MSVPSETRIVVEQNG
+1335 MSVPAETRIVVEMNG
-1350 LILNTTIGEFIDMT
+1350 LMMNTTIGEFVDRT
-1364 INNKNGDIFVDNSG
+1364 IKNRNGEIFVDDSG
-1378 HHTIMEV
+1378 RHTIMEV
-1385 RDKMRILSVSPNEKI
+1385 RDNMKILSVSPNEKI
-1400 AWREISKVS
+1400 GWRDISKVS
-1409 RHPVNGRMMCVKT
+1409 RHPVNGKLMCVKT

-1432 SHSFLKRTVNGIVP
+1432 SHSFLKRSVNGIIP
-1446 VKGSKLLVG
+1446 IEGSKLAVG

-1461 SYLPESNCAIES
+1461 MNLPEANSAIEAFE
-1473 IVISGMNIACDR
+1473 ICGMKIECDK
-1485 LFGIFCAISAYN
+1485 LFGIFCAISSYN
-1497 YKPSKHGYV
+1497 YKPNKLGYAV
-1506 INQYGNEID
+1506 NFYGNEID

-1523 KNGIVYEKRDSII
+1523 KNEIPYERRDAVM
-1536 IVKSIEMSVF
+1536 IVKSIDMSVF
-1546 VNEKF
+1546 INDKF

-1565 IRGYLESIIHFYG
+1565 IRGYLECVIHFHG
-1578 VVQMSRKQIV
+1578 VVQVSRKHV
-1588 IIMNCVRL
+1588 IITMEEERL
-1596 MDIQNLLNYFGV
+1596 IDIQNLMNYFGV
-1608 FCNFGEGEITI
+1608 FCHFSEGEII
-1619 VRKYVPKFA
+1619 IMRKYIRKLSEE
-1628 KVFEMLSHEKQSQ
+1628 FEIFNHEKEAQMKL
-1641 INFILDTQC
+1641 ILDTQK
-1650 DTRES
+1650 DTRECV
-1655 IDYVDK
+1655 DYVDK
-1661 IPAVGNLIAD
+1661 IPAVGNLIAE
-1671 IGKRLNLCGNSRIYG
+1671 IGKKLNISGNSRVYG
-1686 RWKNTE
+1686 RWKDAE
-1692 SIGRSTL
+1692 SIGRNTL

-1704 DFHGAMGRVDD
+1704 EFKGAMGRIDD
-1715 YELKLK
+1715 EELKLK
-1721 VELVEQAVN
+1721 VGLIEQAVY

-1741 DYYDG
+1741 DYYEG
-1746 DELEYV
+1746 GELEYV
-1752 YDFTVP
+1752 YDFTIP
-1758 NAESFMVDNGIMVHN
+1758 NAESFMVDSGIMVHN

-1789 DEFVKTKIGA
+1789 DELVRTNIGA

-1809 EQNVEKHPHDTI
+1809 EQNIEKHPNDTT

-1829 VYVPACTEDGRI
+1829 VYVPACTEDGMI

-1866 TTESGR
+1866 TTENGR
-1872 VVVATKAKSFLKRL
+1872 VVVATKAKSFLKRV
-1886 NNKIIGVDGD
+1886 NNKIVGVDGD
-1896 ILKVGDYL
+1896 TLKVGDYL

-1912 EDYDDKWLYRKLDY
+1912 EDYDDKWLGQKLNY

-1933 VEFGTINIHRKKVE
+1933 VEFGIINIHRKKVE

-1970 IYDKIVRI
+1970 IYDKIIRI

-1993 KNTRNFNIHNGLCMR
+1993 KNTRNFNIYNGLCMR

-2027 PRIKEIINVS
+2027 PRIKEIINVA
-2037 KTIKSPSMD
+2037 KTIKSPSME
-2046 IYLKDEYSSDIAGAK
+2046 IYLKDEYSADIAGAK

-2075 VEKTMIIYENRNDET
+2075 VERTMIIYENRNDET

-2105 ADAIGISVC
+2105 ADAIGIPIC

-2151 GDDDIV
+2151 GEDDII

-2187 QELEKILMGI
+2187 HELEKILMGI
-2197 TIRGIPNV
+2197 TIRGIPNIEQV
-2205 EQIEPIMR
+2205 EPTMC
-2213 KKIVYREDGSYNQS
+2213 KKIVYREDGSYNQT

-2242 LVKMN
+2242 LMKEN

-2272 RAIIIRELMKM
+2272 RTIIIRELTKM

-2353 VMFGQLPRVGTN
+2353 VMFGQLPKVGTN

-2375 FFNELKKMKTEGK
+2375 FFNELKKMKTDGK

-2410 NMGDSVDDMFNFSVD
+2410 NLGDSVDNMFNFSVD

-2441 TGLSNAVVADSK
+2441 TGLNNGPADSK
-2453 KKKIPMKKK
+2453 KKKIAMKKK

>member
-1 MSKLLQEL
+1 
-9 SDVSNIANITEV
+9 
-21 KFGLLNPE
+21 
-29 ALKKASVCHVT
+29 
-40 IPETYDGNEPKEN
+40 
-53 GLFDPR
+53 
-59 MGVLERGRICPT
+59 
-71 DDYDHT
+71 
-77 ICPGYF
+77 
-83 GHIELPL
+83 
-90 PVYWIQ
+90 
-96 HMDTI
+96 
-101 IKLLRCVC
+101 
-109 IRCANLL
+109 
-116 IDKSN
+116 
-121 PIIMKELKKK
+121 MKELKKK

-136 FKYVADLCTKQSSK
+136 FKYIADLCTKQSSK

-220 ELLGFDIIDARPEWM
+220 ELLGFDIMDSRPEWM

-271 KNVNILKKELEK
+271 KNVNLLKKELEK
-283 ALKKESDV
+283 ALKKDSDV
-291 DKESSARQINMVHNM
+291 EKESSARQINLVHNM

-403 RNGPL
+403 RTGPL

-421 DDNGIAHPEHIYL
+421 DENGIAHPEHIYL

-444 EEGDV
+444 EDGDI

-510 QSIQTAYELE
+510 QNIQTAYELE

-550 LITHPHIKISKKNM
+550 LITHPHIKITRKNA

-579 PSDKDGNW
+579 SPDKDGNW
-587 RGQDIYSMFLPDI
+587 RGQDIFTMFLPDI

-623 GIFKQGI
+623 GVFKQGI

-677 GDCIPTSE
+677 GDCIPTVD
-685 DNKKIREIIEG
+685 DNKKIKEFIETR
-696 KIQNVNTIIKE
+696 IQNVNTIIKE
-707 ANVGIYKPDL
+707 ANVGIYNPDL
-717 DAKFIHISLEEDI
+717 DAKFIHISLEQDI

-741 EKYLKKTIDRTNG
+741 EKYMKKTIDRKNG

-780 TSIINRRVAFGY
+780 TSIIDRRVAFGY

-801 KDDYGAVSR
+801 KDDYGAISR

-820 LDPHELFFHQ
+820 LDPHEVFFHQ

-839 TAIKSVSYDTTV
+839 TAIK
-851 VILENGEMKYIQIG
+851 
-865 EWIDKH
+865 
-871 LDENKNEIEH
+871 
-881 LPEKEQELLKLKDG
+881 
-895 AYISTTDDDGHVSW
+895 
-909 GEITAIT
+909 
-916 RHDPG
+916 
-921 KEMYKIYTESGR
+921 
-933 DVKVVESKSLIV
+933 
-945 WNEEL
+945 
-950 KKFIEKPTPE
+950 
-960 IKVGD
+960 
-965 YLPVTM
+965 
-971 KLECPPV
+971 
-978 GDFGIE
+978 
-984 SILGSSDENISEYLR
+984 
-999 SFNEDGANIFRIP
+999 
-1012 NYQKTLPYLFSRIG
+1012 
-1026 VFTEIDGDELVV
+1026 
-1038 YWNQIPNYRVV
+1038 
-1049 NDVILDSIVRIEKL
+1049 
-1063 SVLNYPKV
+1063 
-1071 YDITVPKTLN
+1071 
-1081 FGLSNGLQVRDTAES
+1081 TAES

-1119 NGINNI
+1119 NGVNNI

-1143 ELKLIEYSDEEMAKK
+1143 ELKLIEYSNDEMTKK

-1172 MTAEAYKEMTSHKD
+1172 MTADSYKEMTSQKD
-1186 YINNLKEDY
+1186 YINHLRADY
-1195 EKIMGIRD
+1195 ELIMEIRD
-1203 IARKSYFKN
+1203 TARKSYFKN

-1243 KSDLTPTYIRSQLN
+1243 KSDLTPTYIRDQLN
-1257 ELEVELSRYL
+1257 DLETELSRYL
-1267 PDFSLNIFRALLYS
+1267 PKFSLNIFRALLYS
-1281 NISTKVSIIE
+1281 NLSTKVSMIE

-1335 MSVPSETRIVVEQNG
+1335 MSVPAETRIVVELNG
-1350 LILNTTIGEFIDMT
+1350 RMMNTTIGEFIDT
-1364 INNKNGDIFVDNSG
+1364 IIKGKNGNIFLDNTG

-1409 RHPVNGRMMCVKT
+1409 RHPVGGQMMIVKT

-1446 VKGSKLLVG
+1446 IEGSKLVVG

-1461 SYLPESNCAIES
+1461 MNLPVVDSAIEALS
-1473 IVISGMNIACDR
+1473 ISGMNIEFDK
-1485 LFGIFCAISAYN
+1485 LFGIFCVVSSYN
-1497 YKPSKHGYV
+1497 FRPTKQGYV
-1506 INQYGNEID
+1506 VNLYGNDVD

-1523 KNGIVYEKRDSII
+1523 KNGIEYEKRESIM
-1536 IVKSIEMSVF
+1536 IVKSVEMAVF
-1546 VNEKF
+1546 INETF
-1551 VNDFSYIYQMPLEF
+1551 VKNFSYIYQMPLEF
-1565 IRGYLESIIHFYG
+1565 IRGYLEGIIHFYG
-1578 VVQMSRKQIV
+1578 VVQMSRKHVV
-1588 IIMNCVRL
+1588 IMMECARL
-1596 MDIQNLLNYFGV
+1596 VDIQNLLNYFGV
-1608 FCNFGEGEITI
+1608 FCHFGEGELVI
-1619 VRKYVPKFA
+1619 VRKYIPKFA
-1628 KVFEMLSHEKQSQ
+1628 KEFEILGYEKRAQ
-1641 INFILDTQC
+1641 IKFILDIQK
-1650 DTRES
+1650 DTREC

-1671 IGKRLNLCGNSRIYG
+1671 IGKRLNLSGNSRVYG
-1686 RWKNTE
+1686 RWKESE
-1692 SIGRSTL
+1692 SIGRNTL

-1715 YELKLK
+1715 SELKLK
-1721 VELVEQAVN
+1721 VELIEQAVN
-1730 SDVIWDEIISI
+1730 SDVIWDEIVSI

-1746 DELEYV
+1746 DKLEYV

-1789 DEFVKTKIGA
+1789 DELVRTNIGA
-1799 WIDGRIENAE
+1799 WIDGRIENAD
-1809 EQNVEKHPHDTI
+1809 EQNVEKHPHDTT

-1829 VYVPACTEDGRI
+1829 VYVPACTEDGMI

-1854 VNKDGTNTVLKI
+1854 INKDGTNTVLKI
-1866 TTESGR
+1866 TTENGR
-1872 VVVATKAKSFLKRL
+1872 VVVATKAKSFLKRV
-1886 NNKIIGVDGD
+1886 NNKIVGVDGD
-1896 ILKVGDYL
+1896 TLKVGDYL

-1912 EDYDDKWLYRKLDY
+1912 EDYDRNRNDI
-1926 MIPCVET
+1926 IPFVET
-1933 VEFGTINIHRKKVE
+1933 VEFGTININRKKIE

-1993 KNTRNFNIHNGLCMR
+1993 KNTRNFNIYNGLCMR

-2027 PRIKEIINVS
+2027 PRIKEIINVA
-2037 KTIKSPSMD
+2037 KTIKSPSME
-2046 IYLKDEYSSDIAGAK
+2046 IYLKDEYSGDISGAK

-2075 VEKTMIIYENRNDET
+2075 VERTMIIYENRNDET

-2151 GDDDIV
+2151 VEDDIV

-2197 TIRGIPNV
+2197 TIRGIPNI
-2205 EQIEPIMR
+2205 EQVQPTMR

-2242 LVKMN
+2242 LMN

-2252 NRTLSND
+2252 NRSLSND

-2394 DILDK
+2394 DILVK

-2410 NMGDSVDDMFNFSVD
+2410 NLGDSVDNMFNFSVD

-2441 TGLSNAVVADSK
+2441 IGLNNGSVADSK

-2462 D
+2462 E

>member
-220 ELLGFDIIDARPEWM
+220 ELLGFDIVDSRPEWM

-271 KNVNILKKELEK
+271 KNVNLLKKELEK
-283 ALKKESDV
+283 ALKKDSDV
-291 DKESSARQINMVHNM
+291 EKESSARQINLVHNM

-421 DDNGIAHPEHIYL
+421 DENGIAHPEHIYL

-444 EEGDV
+444 EDGDV

-510 QSIQTAYELE
+510 QNIQTAYELE

-541 NFDTMVAAY
+541 NFDTMVAAF
-550 LITHPHIKISKKNM
+550 LITHPHIKITKKNA

-579 PSDKDGNW
+579 SPDKDGNW

-623 GIFKQGI
+623 GVFKQGI

-677 GDCIPTSE
+677 GDCIPTVD
-685 DNKKIREIIEG
+685 DNKKIKEFIETR
-696 KIQNVNTIIKE
+696 IQNVNTIIKE
-707 ANVGIYKPDL
+707 ANIGIYNPDL
-717 DAKFIHISLEEDI
+717 DAKFIHISLEQDI

-741 EKYLKKTIDRTNG
+741 EKYMKKTIDRKNG

-780 TSIINRRVAFGY
+780 TSIIDRRVAFGY

-801 KDDYGAVSR
+801 KDDYGAISR

-820 LDPHELFFHQ
+820 LDPHEVFFHQ

-839 TAIKSVSYDTTV
+839 TAIK
-851 VILENGEMKYIQIG
+851 
-865 EWIDKH
+865 
-871 LDENKNEIEH
+871 
-881 LPEKEQELLKLKDG
+881 
-895 AYISTTDDDGHVSW
+895 
-909 GEITAIT
+909 
-916 RHDPG
+916 
-921 KEMYKIYTESGR
+921 
-933 DVKVVESKSLIV
+933 
-945 WNEEL
+945 
-950 KKFIEKPTPE
+950 
-960 IKVGD
+960 
-965 YLPVTM
+965 
-971 KLECPPV
+971 
-978 GDFGIE
+978 
-984 SILGSSDENISEYLR
+984 
-999 SFNEDGANIFRIP
+999 
-1012 NYQKTLPYLFSRIG
+1012 
-1026 VFTEIDGDELVV
+1026 
-1038 YWNQIPNYRVV
+1038 
-1049 NDVILDSIVRIEKL
+1049 
-1063 SVLNYPKV
+1063 
-1071 YDITVPKTLN
+1071 
-1081 FGLSNGLQVRDTAES
+1081 TAES

-1119 NGINNI
+1119 NGVNNI

-1143 ELKLIEYSDEEMAKK
+1143 ELKLIEYSNDEMTKK

-1172 MTAEAYKEMTSHKD
+1172 MTADSYKEMTSHKD
-1186 YINNLKEDY
+1186 YINHLRDDY
-1195 EKIMGIRD
+1195 NKVLEIRD
-1203 IARKSYFKN
+1203 TARKSYFKN

-1243 KSDLTPTYIRSQLN
+1243 KSDLTPTYIRAQLN
-1257 ELEVELSRYL
+1257 DLEAELSRYL
-1267 PDFSLNIFRALLYS
+1267 PKFSLNIFRALLYS
-1281 NISTKVSIIE
+1281 NLSTKVSMIE

-1335 MSVPSETRIVVEQNG
+1335 MSVPAETRIVVELNG
-1350 LILNTTIGEFIDMT
+1350 RIMNTTIGEFVDKT
-1364 INNKNGDIFVDNSG
+1364 IKGKNGEIFVDNTG

-1385 RDKMRILSVSPNEKI
+1385 RDKMRILSVSPDEKI

-1409 RHPVNGRMMCVKT
+1409 RHPVGGQLMVVKT

-1446 VKGSKLLVG
+1446 IEGSKLAVG

-1461 SYLPESNCAIES
+1461 MNLPAVDNAIEALS
-1473 IVISGMNIACDR
+1473 ISGMKIGFDK
-1485 LFGIFCAISAYN
+1485 LFGIFCSVSSYN
-1497 YKPSKHGYV
+1497 FRPTKQGYV
-1506 INQYGNEID
+1506 VNLYGNDVD

-1523 KNGIVYEKRDSII
+1523 KNGIEYEKRESIM
-1536 IVKSIEMSVF
+1536 IVKSVEMAVF
-1546 VNEKF
+1546 INETF
-1551 VNDFSYIYQMPLEF
+1551 VKNFSCIYQMPLEF
-1565 IRGYLESIIHFYG
+1565 IRGYLEGIIHFYG
-1578 VVQMSRKQIV
+1578 VVQMSRKHVV
-1588 IIMNCVRL
+1588 IMMECARL
-1596 MDIQNLLNYFGV
+1596 VDIQNLLNYFGV
-1608 FCNFGEGEITI
+1608 FCHFGEGEIVI
-1619 VRKYVPKFA
+1619 VRKYIPKFA
-1628 KVFEMLSHEKQSQ
+1628 KEFEILGYEKRAQ
-1641 INFILDTQC
+1641 IKFILDIQK
-1650 DTRES
+1650 DTREC

-1671 IGKRLNLCGNSRIYG
+1671 IGKRLNLSGNSRVYG
-1686 RWKNTE
+1686 RWKESE
-1692 SIGRSTL
+1692 SIGRNTL

-1715 YELKLK
+1715 SELKLK
-1721 VELVEQAVN
+1721 VELIEQAVN

-1789 DEFVKTKIGA
+1789 DELVKTKIGA

-1809 EQNVEKHPHDTI
+1809 EQNVEKHPHDTT
-1821 LEYVRDKK
+1821 LEYIRDKK

-1872 VVVATKAKSFLKRL
+1872 VVVATKAKSFLKRV

-1912 EDYDDKWLYRKLDY
+1912 EDYDDKWLCRKNDY

-2013 AGVGAKA
+2013 AGVGSKA

-2027 PRIKEIINVS
+2027 PRIKEIINVA
-2037 KTIKSPSMD
+2037 KTIKSPSME
-2046 IYLKDEYSSDIAGAK
+2046 IYLKDEYAGDISGAK
-2061 YVCNY
+2061 YVSNY

-2075 VEKTMIIYENRNDET
+2075 VERTMIIYENRNDET

-2105 ADAIGISVC
+2105 ADAIGIPLC

-2151 GDDDIV
+2151 VEDDIV

-2205 EQIEPIMR
+2205 EQVEPLMR
-2213 KKIVYREDGSYNQS
+2213 KKIVYRDDGSYNQT
-2227 TEWYLQTIGVNLLDV
+2227 TEWFLQTIGVNLLDV
-2242 LVKMN
+2242 LMN

-2394 DILDK
+2394 DIKEK
-2399 IEEKLLKEYDE
+2399 IEDKLLKEYDE
-2410 NMGDSVDDMFNFSVD
+2410 NLGDSVDNMFNFSVD
-2425 ATKLTEKPMK
+2425 ATKLTEKSMK

-2441 TGLSNAVVADSK
+2441 IGLNNGPVADSK

-2462 D
+2462 E

>member
-21 KFGLLNPE
+21 KFGLLNPD

-220 ELLGFDIIDARPEWM
+220 ELLGFDIVDSRPEWM

-271 KNVNILKKELEK
+271 KNVILLKKELEK
-283 ALKKESDV
+283 ALKKDSDV
-291 DKESSARQINMVHNM
+291 EKESSARQINLVHNM

-421 DDNGIAHPEHIYL
+421 DENGIAHPEHIYL

-449 IDRHLMDGDWGQF
+449 IERHLMDGDWGQF

-510 QSIQTAYELE
+510 QNIQTAYELE

-541 NFDTMVAAY
+541 NFDTMVAAF
-550 LITHPHIKISKKNM
+550 LITHPHIKITKKNA

-579 PSDKDGNW
+579 SPDKDGNW
-587 RGQDIYSMFLPDI
+587 RGQDIYTMFLPDI

-623 GIFKQGI
+623 GVFKQGI

-643 IFDSFGPEAVRN
+643 IFDSFGSEAVRN

-677 GDCIPTSE
+677 GDCIPTAD
-685 DNKKIREIIEG
+685 DNKKIKEFIETR
-696 KIQNVNTIIKE
+696 IQNVNTIIKE
-707 ANVGIYKPDL
+707 ANVGIYNPDL
-717 DAKFIHISLEEDI
+717 DAKFIHISLEQDI

-741 EKYLKKTIDRTNG
+741 EKYMKKTIDRKNG

-780 TSIINRRVAFGY
+780 TSIIGGRVAFGY

-801 KDDYGAVSR
+801 KDDYGAISR

-820 LDPHELFFHQ
+820 LDPHEVFFHQ

-978 GDFGIE
+978 DDLGIQN
-984 SILGSSDENISEYLR
+984 IMSSSNEKISEYLR
-999 SFNEDGANIFRIP
+999 SFNEAGADIFKIP

-1026 VFTEIDGDELVV
+1026 VFTEIDGDELTV
-1038 YWNQIPNYRVV
+1038 YWNQIHGYRVV
-1049 NDVILDSIVRIEKL
+1049 NDVILDSIVQIEKL
-1063 SVLNYPKV
+1063 SVLDYPKV

-1119 NGINNI
+1119 NGVNNI

-1143 ELKLIEYSDEEMAKK
+1143 ELKLIEYSNEEMTKK

-1172 MTAEAYKEMTSHKD
+1172 MTADSYKEMTAQKD
-1186 YINNLKEDY
+1186 YINHLRADY
-1195 EKIMGIRD
+1195 ELVLEIRD
-1203 IARKSYFKN
+1203 TARKSYFKN

-1233 RDMFKNQLSK
+1233 RDMFKNQLGK
-1243 KSDLTPTYIRSQLN
+1243 KSDLTPAYIRAQLN
-1257 ELEVELSRYL
+1257 ELETELSRYL
-1267 PDFSLNIFRALLYS
+1267 PKFSLNIFRALLYS
-1281 NISTKVSIIE
+1281 NLSTKVSMIE

-1335 MSVPSETRIVVEQNG
+1335 MSVPAETRIVVELNG
-1350 LILNTTIGEFIDMT
+1350 RIMNTTIGEFIDKT
-1364 INNKNGDIFVDNSG
+1364 IKGKNGHIFVDNTG

-1409 RHPVNGRMMCVKT
+1409 RHPVGGMMMIVKT

-1446 VKGSKLLVG
+1446 IEGSKLVVG

-1461 SYLPESNCAIES
+1461 MNLPTVDNAIEALS
-1473 IVISGMNIACDR
+1473 ISGMKIEFDK
-1485 LFGIFCAISAYN
+1485 LFGIFCAVSSYN
-1497 YKPSKHGYV
+1497 FRPIKQGYV
-1506 INQYGNEID
+1506 VNVYGNEID
-1515 RHMIYFLE
+1515 KHMIYFLE
-1523 KNGIVYEKRDSII
+1523 KNGIAYEKRENII
-1536 IVKSIEMSVF
+1536 IIKSLEIAVFISETFVK
-1546 VNEKF
+1546 N
-1551 VNDFSYIYQMPLEF
+1551 FSCIYQMPLEF
-1565 IRGYLESIIHFYG
+1565 IRGYLEGIIHFYG
-1578 VVQMSRKQIV
+1578 VVQMSRKQVV
-1588 IIMNCVRL
+1588 IMMDCARL
-1596 MDIQNLLNYFGV
+1596 VDIQNLLNYFGV
-1608 FCNFGEGEITI
+1608 FCHFGEGEIVI
-1619 VRKYVPKFA
+1619 VRKYVPKFS
-1628 KVFEMLSHEKQSQ
+1628 KEFEMLGHEKHAQVK
-1641 INFILDTQC
+1641 FILDTQR
-1650 DTRES
+1650 DTRECV
-1655 IDYVDK
+1655 DYVDK

-1671 IGKRLNLCGNSRIYG
+1671 IGKRLNLSGNSRVYG
-1686 RWKNTE
+1686 RWKESE
-1692 SIGRSTL
+1692 SIGRNTL

-1704 DFHGAMGRVDD
+1704 DFQGAIGRVDD
-1715 YELKLK
+1715 TELKLK
-1721 VELVEQAVN
+1721 VELIEQAVN
-1730 SDVIWDEIISI
+1730 SDVIWDEIVSI

-1778 SWDTEIMLKVD
+1778 SWDTEIMVKVD
-1789 DEFVKTKIGA
+1789 DELVRTKIGA
-1799 WIDGRIENAE
+1799 WIDGRIERAE
-1809 EQNVEKHPHDTI
+1809 EQNIEKHPHDTT
-1821 LEYVRDKK
+1821 LEYIRDKK
-1829 VYVPACTEDGRI
+1829 VYVPACTEDGMI

-1872 VVVATKAKSFLKRL
+1872 VVVATKAKSFLKRI

-1896 ILKVGDYL
+1896 TLKVGDYL

-1912 EDYDDKWLYRKLDY
+1912 EDYDDKWLYRKNDY
-1926 MIPCVET
+1926 TIPCVET
-1933 VEFGTINIHRKKVE
+1933 IEFGTISIHRKKVE
-1947 EYILKSKND
+1947 EYISKSNND

-1970 IYDKIVRI
+1970 IYDKIARI

-1993 KNTRNFNIHNGLCMR
+1993 KNTRNFNIYNGLCMR

-2027 PRIKEIINVS
+2027 PRIKEIINVA
-2037 KTIKSPSMD
+2037 KTIKSPSME
-2046 IYLKDEYSSDIAGAK
+2046 IYLKDEYSGDITGAK
-2061 YVCNY
+2061 YVSNY

-2090 SIEEDVEYIRTYQEF
+2090 SIEEDIEYIRTYQEF
-2105 ADAIGISVC
+2105 ADAIGIPVC
-2114 PTDQTSNWI
+2114 PMDQTSNWI

-2151 GDDDIV
+2151 VEDDIV

-2197 TIRGIPNV
+2197 TIRGIPNIEQV
-2205 EQIEPIMR
+2205 EPLMR
-2213 KKIVYREDGSYNQS
+2213 KKIVYRDDGSYNQT
-2227 TEWYLQTIGVNLLDV
+2227 TEWFLQTIGVNLLDV
-2242 LVKMN
+2242 LMN

-2252 NRTLSND
+2252 TRTLSND

-2296 GDIMTHRGIIMPIER
+2296 SDIMTHRGIIMPIER

-2365 SFDILFDEVK
+2365 SFDILFDEIK
-2375 FFNELKKMKTEGK
+2375 FFNEMKKMKMEGK

-2394 DILDK
+2394 DIKEK

-2410 NMGDSVDDMFNFSVD
+2410 NLGESVDDMFNFSVD

-2435 PHIIPE
+2435 PHIIPD
-2441 TGLSNAVVADSK
+2441 TGLNNAVGIDSK

-2462 D
+2462 E

>member
-116 IDKSN
+116 VDKSN

-136 FKYVADLCTKQSSK
+136 FKYIADLCTKQSSK

-220 ELLGFDIIDARPEWM
+220 ELLGFDVLDSRPEWM

-271 KNVNILKKELEK
+271 KNVNLLKKELEK
-283 ALKKESDV
+283 ALKKDSDV
-291 DKESSARQINMVHNM
+291 EKESSARQINLVHNM

-384 LTVPEIVT
+384 LTIPEIVT

-403 RNGPL
+403 RTGPL

-421 DDNGIAHPEHIYL
+421 DENGIAHPEHIYL

-444 EEGDV
+444 EDGDV
-449 IDRHLMDGDWGQF
+449 VDRHLMDGDWGQF

-510 QSIQTAYELE
+510 QNIQTAYELE

-541 NFDTMVAAY
+541 NFDTMVAAF
-550 LITHPHIKISKKNM
+550 LITHPHVKISRKNA
-564 FNLTMTNPQFTGKMP
+564 FNLTMTNNQYTGKMP

-600 SFTKENKSY
+600 SFSKENKSY
-609 DMDPVDHNKVIIEN
+609 DVDPSEHNKVIIEN
-623 GIFKQGI
+623 GVFKQGI

-643 IFDSFGPEAVRN
+643 IYDSFGSEAVKN

-677 GDCIPTSE
+677 GDCIPTQDDS
-685 DNKKIREIIEG
+685 NKIKEIIEG

-707 ANVGIYKPDL
+707 ANVGIYNPNL
-717 DAKFIHISLEEDI
+717 DSKFIHISLESDI

-741 EKYLKKTIDRTNG
+741 EKYLKKTIDRKNG

-780 TSIINRRVAFGY
+780 TSIIDKRVAFGY

-801 KDDYGAVSR
+801 KNDYGAVSR

-851 VILENGEMKYIQIG
+851 VILEKGEMKYIQIG

-895 AYISTTDDDGHVSW
+895 AYISTTDDDGNVSW

-971 KLECPPV
+971 NLECPPV
-978 GDFGIE
+978 VNSDSE
-984 SILGSSDENISEYLR
+984 SILSSSNEKISEYLS
-999 SFNEDGANIFRIP
+999 SFNKAGCGIFKIS
-1012 NYQKTLPYLFSRIG
+1012 NYEKTLPYLFSRIG
-1026 VFTEIDGDELVV
+1026 VFTEINVDELTV

-1063 SVLNYPKV
+1063 SVLDYPKV

-1119 NGINNI
+1119 NGVNNI

-1143 ELKLIEYSDEEMAKK
+1143 ELKLIEYSNEEMAKK

-1186 YINNLKEDY
+1186 YITNLKGDY
-1195 EKIMGIRD
+1195 DKIMGIRD
-1203 IARKSYFKN
+1203 IARNSYFKN
-1212 MSVMNAVVF
+1212 MNVMNAPVF

-1243 KSDLTPTYIRSQLN
+1243 KTDLTPTYIRTLLK

-1281 NISTKVSIIE
+1281 NLSTKVSIIE

-1335 MSVPSETRIVVEQNG
+1335 MSVPSETRIVVEMNG
-1350 LILNTTIGEFIDMT
+1350 LMLNTTIGEFVDRT
-1364 INNKNGDIFVDNSG
+1364 IKNKNGVISVDESG
-1378 HHTIMEV
+1378 RHTIMEV
-1385 RDKMRILSVSPNEKI
+1385 RDKMKILSVSPDEKI
-1400 AWREISKVS
+1400 GWREISKVS
-1409 RHPVNGRMMCVKT
+1409 RHPVNGKLMCVKT

-1432 SHSFLKRTVNGIVP
+1432 SHSFLKRSVNGIIP
-1446 VKGSKLLVG
+1446 IEGSKLAVG

-1461 SYLPESNCAIES
+1461 MNLPEADSAIEALS
-1473 IVISGMNIACDR
+1473 ICGMKITCDK
-1485 LFGIFCAISAYN
+1485 LFGIFCAISSNN
-1497 YKPSKHGYV
+1497 YKPNKLGYAV
-1506 INQYGNEID
+1506 NLYGNEID

-1523 KNGIVYEKRDSII
+1523 QNGISYEKRESVII
-1536 IVKSIEMSVF
+1536 IKSVELSVF
-1546 VNEKF
+1546 INEKF
-1551 VNDFSYIYQMPLEF
+1551 IKNFSYIYQMPLDF
-1565 IRGYLESIIHFYG
+1565 IRGYLECVLHFHG
-1578 VVQMSRKQIV
+1578 VIQVSRKQIV
-1588 IIMNCVRL
+1588 ITMNIERL
-1596 MDIQNLLNYFGV
+1596 IDIQNLMNYFGV
-1608 FCNFGEGEITI
+1608 FGYFTEGAII
-1619 VRKYVPKFA
+1619 IMRKYIQK
-1628 KVFEMLSHEKQSQ
+1628 LSEEFDIFNNEKKEQMRL
-1641 INFILDTQC
+1641 ILEAQKDN
-1650 DTRES
+1650 RECV
-1655 IDYVDK
+1655 DYIDK
-1661 IPAVGNLIAD
+1661 IPAVGELVAD
-1671 IGKRLNLCGNSRIYG
+1671 IGKKLNISGNSRIYG
-1686 RWKNTE
+1686 RWKDVE
-1692 SIGRSTL
+1692 SIGRKTL

-1704 DFHGAMGRVDD
+1704 DFKVAMVRNDD
-1715 YELKLK
+1715 EELKLK
-1721 VELVEQAVN
+1721 VGLIEQAVY

-1746 DELEYV
+1746 CELEYV

-1758 NAESFMVDNGIMVHN
+1758 NAESFMVDSGIMVHN

-1778 SWDTEIMLKVD
+1778 SWDTEIMLKVN
-1789 DEFVKTKIGA
+1789 DELVRTNIGA

-1809 EQNVEKHPHDTI
+1809 EQNIEKHPNDTT

-1829 VYVPACTEDGRI
+1829 VYVPACTEDGMI

-1866 TTESGR
+1866 TTENGR
-1872 VVVATKAKSFLKRL
+1872 VVVATKAKSFLKRV
-1886 NNKIIGVDGD
+1886 NNKIVGVDGD
-1896 ILKVGDYL
+1896 TLKVGDYL
-1904 PVSNSIVF
+1904 PVSNKNIF
-1912 EDYDDKWLYRKLDY
+1912 EDYERKLNY
-1926 MIPCVET
+1926 TIPCVET
-1933 VEFGTINIHRKKVE
+1933 VEFGTINIHRKEVE

-1970 IYDKIVRI
+1970 IYDKIIRI

-1993 KNTRNFNIHNGLCMR
+1993 KNTRNFNIYNGLCMR

-2037 KTIKSPSMD
+2037 KTIKSPSME
-2046 IYLKDEYSSDIAGAK
+2046 IYLKDEYSTDIAGAK

-2075 VEKTMIIYENRNDET
+2075 VEKTMIIYENSTDET
-2090 SIEEDVEYIRTYQEF
+2090 NIEEDIEYIRTYQEF
-2105 ADAIGISVC
+2105 ANAIGISIC

-2123 LRVVFNKEKMMNKNI
+2123 LRVVFNKEKMMDKNI
-2138 YLSDIQDVIQRNS
+2138 YLSDIQDIIQKNCIE
-2151 GDDDIV
+2151 DDII

-2197 TIRGIPNV
+2197 TIRGVPNIEQVIPN
-2205 EQIEPIMR
+2205 MR
-2213 KKIVYREDGSYNQS
+2213 KKIVYREDGSYNQT
-2227 TEWYLQTIGVNLLDV
+2227 TEWYLETSGVNLLDV
-2242 LVKMN
+2242 FTKMN

-2259 IHEINEIFGIEAT
+2259 IHEINELFGIEAT
-2272 RAIIIRELMKM
+2272 RSIIIRELMKM

-2353 VMFGQLPRVGTN
+2353 IMFGQLPRVGTN

-2388 KYEEKV
+2388 KYEEKM
-2394 DILDK
+2394 DIKEK

-2410 NMGDSVDDMFNFSVD
+2410 NMGDSVDNMFNFSVD
-2425 ATKLTEKPMK
+2425 ATKITEKPMK

-2441 TGLSNAVVADSK
+2441 TGLNNGPADSK
-2453 KKKIPMKKK
+2453 KKKIAMKKT

>member
-220 ELLGFDIIDARPEWM
+220 ELLGFDIVDSRPEWM

-271 KNVNILKKELEK
+271 KNVNLLKKELEK
-283 ALKKESDV
+283 ALKKDSDV
-291 DKESSARQINMVHNM
+291 EKESSARQINLVHNM

-421 DDNGIAHPEHIYL
+421 DENGIAHPEHIYL

-444 EEGDV
+444 EDGDV

-510 QSIQTAYELE
+510 QNIQTAYELE

-541 NFDTMVAAY
+541 NFDTMVAAF
-550 LITHPHIKISKKNM
+550 LITHPHIKITKKNA

-579 PSDKDGNW
+579 SPDKDGNW

-623 GIFKQGI
+623 GVFKQGI

-655 FLDNNQRMLNRWL
+655 FLDNNQRMLNKWL

-677 GDCIPTSE
+677 GDCIPTSD
-685 DNKKIREIIEG
+685 DNKKIKDIIETR
-696 KIQNVNTIIKE
+696 IQNVNTIIKE
-707 ANVGIYKPDL
+707 TNVGIYNPDL
-717 DAKFIHISLEEDI
+717 DAKFIHISLEQDI

-741 EKYLKKTIDRTNG
+741 EKYLKKTIDRKNG

-780 TSIINRRVAFGY
+780 TSIIDRRVAFGY

-801 KDDYGAVSR
+801 KDDYGAISR

-820 LDPHELFFHQ
+820 LDPHEVFFHQ

-839 TAIKSVSYDTTV
+839 TAIK
-851 VILENGEMKYIQIG
+851 
-865 EWIDKH
+865 
-871 LDENKNEIEH
+871 
-881 LPEKEQELLKLKDG
+881 
-895 AYISTTDDDGHVSW
+895 
-909 GEITAIT
+909 
-916 RHDPG
+916 
-921 KEMYKIYTESGR
+921 
-933 DVKVVESKSLIV
+933 
-945 WNEEL
+945 
-950 KKFIEKPTPE
+950 
-960 IKVGD
+960 
-965 YLPVTM
+965 
-971 KLECPPV
+971 
-978 GDFGIE
+978 
-984 SILGSSDENISEYLR
+984 
-999 SFNEDGANIFRIP
+999 
-1012 NYQKTLPYLFSRIG
+1012 
-1026 VFTEIDGDELVV
+1026 
-1038 YWNQIPNYRVV
+1038 
-1049 NDVILDSIVRIEKL
+1049 
-1063 SVLNYPKV
+1063 
-1071 YDITVPKTLN
+1071 
-1081 FGLSNGLQVRDTAES
+1081 TAES

-1119 NGINNI
+1119 NGVNNI

-1143 ELKLIEYSDEEMAKK
+1143 ELKLIEYSNEEMSKK

-1172 MTAEAYKEMTSHKD
+1172 MTADAYKEMTSQKD
-1186 YINNLKEDY
+1186 YINHLRTDY
-1195 EKIMGIRD
+1195 ELVMEIRD
-1203 IARKSYFKN
+1203 TARKSYFKN

-1233 RDMFKNQLSK
+1233 RDMFKNQLGK
-1243 KSDLTPTYIRSQLN
+1243 KSDLTPTYIRAQLN
-1257 ELEVELSRYL
+1257 ELETELSRYL
-1267 PDFSLNIFRALLYS
+1267 PKFSLNIFRALLYS
-1281 NISTKVSIIE
+1281 NLSTKVSMIE

-1335 MSVPSETRIVVEQNG
+1335 MSVPAETRIVVELNG
-1350 LILNTTIGEFIDMT
+1350 RMMNTTIGEFVDKT
-1364 INNKNGDIFVDNSG
+1364 IKGKNGEIFIDNSG

-1385 RDKMRILSVSPNEKI
+1385 RDKMRILSVSPDEKI

-1409 RHPVNGRMMCVKT
+1409 RHPVNGLMMIVKT

-1446 VKGSKLLVG
+1446 IEGSKLAVG

-1461 SYLPESNCAIES
+1461 MNLPAVDNSIEALS
-1473 IVISGMNIACDR
+1473 ISGIKIGFDK
-1485 LFGIFCAISAYN
+1485 LFGIFCAVSSYN
-1497 YKPSKHGYV
+1497 FRPTKHGYV
-1506 INQYGNEID
+1506 VNLYGNEID
-1515 RHMIYFLE
+1515 SHLIYFLE
-1523 KNGIVYEKRDSII
+1523 KNEIAYEKRESIMI
-1536 IVKSIEMSVF
+1536 IKSVEMAVFINETFVK
-1546 VNEKF
+1546 N
-1551 VNDFSYIYQMPLEF
+1551 FSCVYQMPLEF
-1565 IRGYLESIIHFYG
+1565 IRGYLEGIIHFYG
-1578 VVQMSRKQIV
+1578 VVQMSRKQVV
-1588 IIMNCVRL
+1588 IMMECARL
-1596 MDIQNLLNYFGV
+1596 VDIQNLLNYFGV
-1608 FCNFGEGEITI
+1608 FCHFGEGEIVI

-1628 KVFEMLSHEKQSQ
+1628 KEFEILGYEKRAQ
-1641 INFILDTQC
+1641 IKFILDTQR
-1650 DTRES
+1650 DTRECV
-1655 IDYVDK
+1655 DYVDK
-1661 IPAVGNLIAD
+1661 IPAVGNLISD
-1671 IGKRLNLCGNSRIYG
+1671 IGKRLNLSGNSRVYG
-1686 RWKNTE
+1686 RWKESE
-1692 SIGRSTL
+1692 SIGRNTL

-1704 DFHGAMGRVDD
+1704 DFQGAMGRVDD
-1715 YELKLK
+1715 NELKLK
-1721 VELVEQAVN
+1721 VGLIEQAVN
-1730 SDVIWDEIISI
+1730 SDVIWDEIVSI
-1741 DYYDG
+1741 DYYDA

-1773 TLNSV
+1773 TLN
-1778 SWDTEIMLKVD
+1778 
-1789 DEFVKTKIGA
+1789 
-1799 WIDGRIENAE
+1799 
-1809 EQNVEKHPHDTI
+1809 
-1821 LEYVRDKK
+1821 
-1829 VYVPACTEDGRI
+1829 
-1841 IWDEVEATTRHPV
+1841 
-1854 VNKDGTNTVLKI
+1854 
-1866 TTESGR
+1866 
-1872 VVVATKAKSFLKRL
+1872 
-1886 NNKIIGVDGD
+1886 
-1896 ILKVGDYL
+1896 
-1904 PVSNSIVF
+1904 
-1912 EDYDDKWLYRKLDY
+1912 
-1926 MIPCVET
+1926 
-1933 VEFGTINIHRKKVE
+1933 
-1947 EYILKSKND
+1947 
-1956 ADKKVFESLLNEQI
+1956 
-1970 IYDKIVRI
+1970 
-1978 DEIVSEYPYMYDLTV
+1978 
-1993 KNTRNFNIHNGLCMR
+1993 
-2008 DTFHN
+2008 TFHN

-2027 PRIKEIINVS
+2027 PRIKEIINVA
-2037 KTIKSPSMD
+2037 KTIKSPSME
-2046 IYLKDEYSSDIAGAK
+2046 IYLKDEYAEDITGAK
-2061 YVCNY
+2061 YVSNY

-2075 VEKTMIIYENRNDET
+2075 VERTMIIYENRNDET

-2105 ADAIGISVC
+2105 ADAIGIPVC

-2151 GDDDIV
+2151 VEDDIV

-2197 TIRGIPNV
+2197 TIRGIPNIEQV
-2205 EQIEPIMR
+2205 EPSMR
-2213 KKIVYREDGSYNQS
+2213 KKIVYRDDGSYNQT

-2242 LVKMN
+2242 LMN

-2252 NRTLSND
+2252 TRSLSND

-2272 RAIIIRELMKM
+2272 RAIIIRELTKM

-2296 GDIMTHRGIIMPIER
+2296 SDIMTHRGIIMPIER

-2353 VMFGQLPRVGTN
+2353 DRR
-2365 SFDILFDEVK
+2365 
-2375 FFNELKKMKTEGK
+2375 
-2388 KYEEKV
+2388 
-2394 DILDK
+2394 
-2399 IEEKLLKEYDE
+2399 
-2410 NMGDSVDDMFNFSVD
+2410 
-2425 ATKLTEKPMK
+2425 
-2435 PHIIPE
+2435 
-2441 TGLSNAVVADSK
+2441 
-2453 KKKIPMKKK
+2453 
-2462 D
+2462 

>member
-220 ELLGFDIIDARPEWM
+220 ELLGFDVIDARPEWM

-271 KNVNILKKELEK
+271 KNVNLLKKELEK
-283 ALKKESDV
+283 ALKKDSDV
-291 DKESSARQINMVHNM
+291 EKESSARQINLVHNM

-403 RNGPL
+403 RTGPL

-421 DDNGIAHPEHIYL
+421 DENGIAHPEHIYL

-444 EEGDV
+444 EDGDV

-510 QSIQTAYELE
+510 QNIQTAYELE

-550 LITHPHIKISKKNM
+550 LITHPHIKITRKNA

-579 PSDKDGNW
+579 SPDKDGNW
-587 RGQDIYSMFLPDI
+587 RGQDIFTMFLPDI

-623 GIFKQGI
+623 GVFKQGI

-677 GDCIPTSE
+677 GDCIPSSD
-685 DNKKIREIIEG
+685 DNKKIKEFIETR
-696 KIQNVNTIIKE
+696 IQNVNTIIKE
-707 ANVGIYKPDL
+707 ANVGIYNPDL

-730 KEQLD
+730 KEQLN

-741 EKYLKKTIDRTNG
+741 EKYLKKTIDRKNG

-780 TSIINRRVAFGY
+780 TSIIDRRVAFGY

-820 LDPHELFFHQ
+820 LDPHEVFFHQ

-839 TAIKSVSYDTTV
+839 TAIK
-851 VILENGEMKYIQIG
+851 
-865 EWIDKH
+865 
-871 LDENKNEIEH
+871 
-881 LPEKEQELLKLKDG
+881 
-895 AYISTTDDDGHVSW
+895 
-909 GEITAIT
+909 
-916 RHDPG
+916 
-921 KEMYKIYTESGR
+921 
-933 DVKVVESKSLIV
+933 
-945 WNEEL
+945 
-950 KKFIEKPTPE
+950 
-960 IKVGD
+960 
-965 YLPVTM
+965 
-971 KLECPPV
+971 
-978 GDFGIE
+978 
-984 SILGSSDENISEYLR
+984 
-999 SFNEDGANIFRIP
+999 
-1012 NYQKTLPYLFSRIG
+1012 
-1026 VFTEIDGDELVV
+1026 
-1038 YWNQIPNYRVV
+1038 
-1049 NDVILDSIVRIEKL
+1049 
-1063 SVLNYPKV
+1063 
-1071 YDITVPKTLN
+1071 
-1081 FGLSNGLQVRDTAES
+1081 TAES

-1119 NGINNI
+1119 NGVNNI

-1143 ELKLIEYSDEEMAKK
+1143 ELKLIEYSNDEMTKK
-1158 YLITE
+1158 YLITD

-1172 MTAEAYKEMTSHKD
+1172 MTADSYKEMTTQKD
-1186 YINNLKEDY
+1186 YINNLRADY
-1195 EKIMGIRD
+1195 ELIMEIRD
-1203 IARKSYFKN
+1203 TARKSYFKN

-1233 RDMFKNQLSK
+1233 RDMFKNQLGK
-1243 KSDLTPTYIRSQLN
+1243 KSDLTPTYIRAQLN
-1257 ELEVELSRYL
+1257 ELEAELSRYL
-1267 PDFSLNIFRALLYS
+1267 PKFSLNIFRALLYS
-1281 NISTKVSIIE
+1281 NLSTKVSMIE

-1335 MSVPSETRIVVEQNG
+1335 MSVPAETRIVVELNG
-1350 LILNTTIGEFIDMT
+1350 RMMNTTIGEFVDKT
-1364 INNKNGDIFVDNSG
+1364 IKCKNGEIFIDNSG

-1385 RDKMRILSVSPNEKI
+1385 RDKMRILSVSPDEKI

-1409 RHPVNGRMMCVKT
+1409 RHPVNGQMMVVKT

-1446 VKGSKLLVG
+1446 IEGSKLAVG

-1461 SYLPESNCAIES
+1461 MNLPAVDSAIEALS
-1473 IVISGMNIACDR
+1473 ISGMKIGFDK
-1485 LFGIFCAISAYN
+1485 LFGIFCAISSYN
-1497 YKPSKHGYV
+1497 FRPTKQGYV
-1506 INQYGNEID
+1506 VNLYGNEVD

-1523 KNGIVYEKRDSII
+1523 KNGIAYEKRECIM
-1536 IVKSIEMSVF
+1536 IVKSVEMAVF
-1546 VNEKF
+1546 INETF
-1551 VNDFSYIYQMPLEF
+1551 VKNFSCIYQMPLEF
-1565 IRGYLESIIHFYG
+1565 IRGYLEGIIHFYG
-1578 VVQMSRKQIV
+1578 VVQMSRKQVV
-1588 IIMNCVRL
+1588 IMMDCARL
-1596 MDIQNLLNYFGV
+1596 VDIQNLLNYFGV
-1608 FCNFGEGEITI
+1608 FCHFGEGEIVI
-1619 VRKYVPKFA
+1619 VRKYIPKFA
-1628 KVFEMLSHEKQSQ
+1628 KEFEMLGYEKQAQ
-1641 INFILDTQC
+1641 IKFILDTQR
-1650 DTRES
+1650 DTREC

-1671 IGKRLNLCGNSRIYG
+1671 IGKRLNLSGNSRVYG
-1686 RWKNTE
+1686 RWKESE
-1692 SIGRSTL
+1692 SIGRNTL

-1704 DFHGAMGRVDD
+1704 DFQGAMGRVDD
-1715 YELKLK
+1715 SELKLK

-1730 SDVIWDEIISI
+1730 SDVIWDEIVSI
-1741 DYYDG
+1741 DYYDA
-1746 DELEYV
+1746 DKLEYV

-1789 DEFVKTKIGA
+1789 DELVRTKIGA
-1799 WIDGRIENAE
+1799 WIDGRIESAE
-1809 EQNVEKHPHDTI
+1809 EQNVEKHPHDTT
-1821 LEYVRDKK
+1821 LEYIRDKK

-1872 VVVATKAKSFLKRL
+1872 VVVATKAKSFLKRV

-1926 MIPCVET
+1926 TIPCVET
-1933 VEFGTINIHRKKVE
+1933 VEFGTIRIHRKEVE

-1970 IYDKIVRI
+1970 VYDKIVRI

-1993 KNTRNFNIHNGLCMR
+1993 KNTRNFNIYNGLCMR

-2027 PRIKEIINVS
+2027 PRIKEIINVA
-2037 KTIKSPSMD
+2037 KTIKSPSME
-2046 IYLKDEYSSDIAGAK
+2046 IYLKDEYAGDITGAK

-2075 VEKTMIIYENRNDET
+2075 VERTMIIYENRSDET

-2105 ADAIGISVC
+2105 ADAIGIPVC

-2151 GDDDIV
+2151 VEDDIV

-2197 TIRGIPNV
+2197 TIRGIPNI
-2205 EQIEPIMR
+2205 EQVQPIMR
-2213 KKIVYREDGSYNQS
+2213 KKIVYRDDGSYNQT

-2242 LVKMN
+2242 LMN

-2252 NRTLSND
+2252 TRTLSND

-2375 FFNELKKMKTEGK
+2375 FFNEMKKMKTEGK

-2394 DILDK
+2394 DIVDK
-2399 IEEKLLKEYDE
+2399 IEDKLLKEYDE
-2410 NMGDSVDDMFNFSVD
+2410 NLGESVDDMFNFSVD

-2441 TGLSNAVVADSK
+2441 TGLNSGISDSK

-2462 D
+2462 E

>member
-220 ELLGFDIIDARPEWM
+220 ELLGFDILDSRPEWM

-271 KNVNILKKELEK
+271 KNVNLLKKELEK
-283 ALKKESDV
+283 ALKKDSDV
-291 DKESSARQINMVHNM
+291 EKESSARQINLVHNM

-403 RNGPL
+403 RTGPL

-421 DDNGIAHPEHIYL
+421 DENGIAHPEHIYL
-434 KYIDRNSVVL
+434 KYIDRNSIVL
-444 EEGDV
+444 EDGDV

-510 QSIQTAYELE
+510 QNIQTAYELE

-579 PSDKDGNW
+579 SPDKDGNW
-587 RGQDIYSMFLPDI
+587 RGQDIFSMFLPDI

-677 GDCIPTSE
+677 GDCIPSSD
-685 DNKKIREIIEG
+685 DNKKIKEFIETR
-696 KIQNVNTIIKE
+696 IQNVNTIIKE
-707 ANVGIYKPDL
+707 ANVGIYNPEL
-717 DAKFIHISLEEDI
+717 DAKFINISLEQDI

-741 EKYLKKTIDRTNG
+741 EKYLKKTIDRKNG
-754 MYITNSSGAKGDVL
+754 MYVTNSSGAKGDVL

-780 TSIINRRVAFGY
+780 TSIVNARVAFGY

-801 KDDYGAVSR
+801 KDDYGAISR

-820 LDPHELFFHQ
+820 LDPHEVFFHQ

-839 TAIKSVSYDTTV
+839 TAIKSVSYDTTI
-851 VILENGEMKYIQIG
+851 VILENGEIKYVQIG

-895 AYISTTDDDGHVSW
+895 AYISTTDDDGNVSW
-909 GEITAIT
+909 GEVTAIT

-971 KLECPPV
+971 NLECPPMV
-978 GDFGIE
+978 DSE
-984 SILGSSDENISEYLR
+984 NILCSSNEKISEYLR
-999 SFNEDGANIFRIP
+999 SFNEARADIFKIP
-1012 NYQKTLPYLFSRIG
+1012 NYEKTLPYLFSRIG
-1026 VFTEIDGDELVV
+1026 VFTEIDGDELTV
-1038 YWNQIPNYRVV
+1038 YWNQIHGYRIV
-1049 NDVILDSIVRIEKL
+1049 NDVILDSIVKIEKL
-1063 SVLNYPKV
+1063 SVLDYPKV

-1081 FGLSNGLQVRDTAES
+1081 FSLSNGLQVRDTAES

-1119 NGINNI
+1119 NGVNNI

-1143 ELKLIEYSDEEMAKK
+1143 ELKLIEYSNEEMAKK

-1172 MTAEAYKEMTSHKD
+1172 MTADSYKEMTSQKD
-1186 YINNLKEDY
+1186 YINHLRADY
-1195 EKIMGIRD
+1195 ELVMEIRD
-1203 IARKSYFKN
+1203 TARKSYFKN
-1212 MSVMNAVVF
+1212 MNVMNAVVF

-1243 KSDLTPTYIRSQLN
+1243 KSDLTPTYIRAQLN
-1257 ELEVELSRYL
+1257 ELEAELSRYL
-1267 PDFSLNIFRALLYS
+1267 PKFSLNIFRALLYS
-1281 NISTKVSIIE
+1281 NLSTKVSMIE

-1306 REKYITSFVQPGE
+1306 REKYITSIVQPGE

-1335 MSVPSETRIVVEQNG
+1335 MSVPAETRIVVELNG
-1350 LILNTTIGEFIDMT
+1350 RIVNTTIGEFIDKT
-1364 INNKNGDIFVDNSG
+1364 INGKNGEILIDNSG

-1385 RDKMRILSVSPNEKI
+1385 RDKMCILSVSPDEKI

-1409 RHPVNGRMMCVKT
+1409 RHPVSGQMMVVKT

-1446 VKGSKLLVG
+1446 IEGSKLAVG

-1461 SYLPESNCAIES
+1461 MNLPAVDNAIEALS
-1473 IVISGMNIACDR
+1473 ISGMKIVFDK
-1485 LFGIFCAISAYN
+1485 LFGIFCAVSSYN
-1497 YKPSKHGYV
+1497 FRPTKQGYV
-1506 INQYGNEID
+1506 VNLYGNEID
-1515 RHMIYFLE
+1515 RHMMYFLE
-1523 KNGIVYEKRDSII
+1523 KNGIAYEKRESIMI
-1536 IVKSIEMSVF
+1536 IKSLEIAVFISETFVK
-1546 VNEKF
+1546 N
-1551 VNDFSYIYQMPLEF
+1551 FSCIYQMPLEF
-1565 IRGYLESIIHFYG
+1565 IRGYLEGIIHFYG
-1578 VVQMSRKQIV
+1578 IVQMSRKQVV
-1588 IIMNCVRL
+1588 IMMDCARL
-1596 MDIQNLLNYFGV
+1596 VDIQNLLNYFGV
-1608 FCNFGEGEITI
+1608 FCHFGDGEIVI

-1628 KVFEMLSHEKQSQ
+1628 KEFEILGYEKRAQ
-1641 INFILDTQC
+1641 IKFILDTQRN
-1650 DTRES
+1650 TREC

-1671 IGKRLNLCGNSRIYG
+1671 IGKRLNLSGNSRVYG
-1686 RWKNTE
+1686 RWKESE
-1692 SIGRSTL
+1692 SIGRNTL

-1715 YELKLK
+1715 NELKMK
-1721 VELVEQAVN
+1721 VGLIEQAVN
-1730 SDVIWDEIISI
+1730 SDVIWDEIVSI

-1789 DEFVKTKIGA
+1789 DELVKTKIGA

-1809 EQNVEKHPHDTI
+1809 EQNVEKHPHDTT
-1821 LEYVRDKK
+1821 LEYIRDKK
-1829 VYVPACTEDGRI
+1829 VYVPACTEDGQI

-1872 VVVATKAKSFLKRL
+1872 VVVATKAKSFLKRV

-1912 EDYDDKWLYRKLDY
+1912 EDYDDKWLGRKNDY
-1926 MIPCVET
+1926 TIPCVET
-1933 VEFGTINIHRKKVE
+1933 IEFGTINIHRKKVE

-1993 KNTRNFNIHNGLCMR
+1993 KNTRNFNIYNGLCMR

-2027 PRIKEIINVS
+2027 PRIKEIINVA
-2037 KTIKSPSMD
+2037 KTIKSPSME
-2046 IYLKDEYSSDIAGAK
+2046 IYLKDEYAGDISGAK

-2075 VEKTMIIYENRNDET
+2075 VERTMIIYENRSDET

-2151 GDDDIV
+2151 VEDDII

-2197 TIRGIPNV
+2197 TIRGIPNIEQV
-2205 EQIEPIMR
+2205 EPSMQ
-2213 KKIVYREDGSYNQS
+2213 KKIVYRDDGSYNQS

-2242 LVKMN
+2242 LMN

-2252 NRTLSND
+2252 TRTLSND

-2388 KYEEKV
+2388 KYEERV
-2394 DILDK
+2394 DIVDK
-2399 IEEKLLKEYDE
+2399 IEDKLLKEYDE
-2410 NMGDSVDDMFNFSVD
+2410 NLGESVDDMFNFSVD

-2441 TGLSNAVVADSK
+2441 TGLNNGVDSK

-2462 D
+2462 

>member
-220 ELLGFDIIDARPEWM
+220 ELLGFDILDSRPEWM

-271 KNVNILKKELEK
+271 KNVNLLKKELEK
-283 ALKKESDV
+283 ALKKDSDV
-291 DKESSARQINMVHNM
+291 EKESSARQINLVHNM

-403 RNGPL
+403 RTGPL

-421 DDNGIAHPEHIYL
+421 DENGIAHPEHIYL

-444 EEGDV
+444 EDGDV

-510 QSIQTAYELE
+510 QNIQTAYELE

-550 LITHPHIKISKKNM
+550 LITHPHIKITRKNA

-579 PSDKDGNW
+579 SPDKDGNW
-587 RGQDIYSMFLPDI
+587 RGQDIFTMFLPDI

-623 GIFKQGI
+623 GVFKQGI

-677 GDCIPTSE
+677 GDCIPSSD
-685 DNKKIREIIEG
+685 DNKKIKEFIETR
-696 KIQNVNTIIKE
+696 IQNVNTIIKE
-707 ANVGIYKPDL
+707 ANVGIYNPDL

-730 KEQLD
+730 KEQLN

-741 EKYLKKTIDRTNG
+741 EKYLKKTIDRKNG

-780 TSIINRRVAFGY
+780 TSIIDRRVAFGY

-820 LDPHELFFHQ
+820 LDPHEVFFHQ

-839 TAIKSVSYDTTV
+839 TAIK
-851 VILENGEMKYIQIG
+851 
-865 EWIDKH
+865 
-871 LDENKNEIEH
+871 
-881 LPEKEQELLKLKDG
+881 
-895 AYISTTDDDGHVSW
+895 
-909 GEITAIT
+909 
-916 RHDPG
+916 
-921 KEMYKIYTESGR
+921 
-933 DVKVVESKSLIV
+933 
-945 WNEEL
+945 
-950 KKFIEKPTPE
+950 
-960 IKVGD
+960 
-965 YLPVTM
+965 
-971 KLECPPV
+971 
-978 GDFGIE
+978 
-984 SILGSSDENISEYLR
+984 
-999 SFNEDGANIFRIP
+999 
-1012 NYQKTLPYLFSRIG
+1012 
-1026 VFTEIDGDELVV
+1026 
-1038 YWNQIPNYRVV
+1038 
-1049 NDVILDSIVRIEKL
+1049 
-1063 SVLNYPKV
+1063 
-1071 YDITVPKTLN
+1071 
-1081 FGLSNGLQVRDTAES
+1081 TAES

-1119 NGINNI
+1119 NGVNNI

-1143 ELKLIEYSDEEMAKK
+1143 ELKLIEYSNDEMTKK
-1158 YLITE
+1158 YLITD

-1172 MTAEAYKEMTSHKD
+1172 MTADSYKEMTTQKD
-1186 YINNLKEDY
+1186 YINNLRADY
-1195 EKIMGIRD
+1195 ELIMEIRD
-1203 IARKSYFKN
+1203 TARKSYFKN

-1233 RDMFKNQLSK
+1233 RDMFKNQLGK
-1243 KSDLTPTYIRSQLN
+1243 KSDLTPTYIRAQLN
-1257 ELEVELSRYL
+1257 ELEAELSRYL
-1267 PDFSLNIFRALLYS
+1267 PKFSLNIFRALLYS
-1281 NISTKVSIIE
+1281 NLSTKVSMIE

-1335 MSVPSETRIVVEQNG
+1335 MSVPAETRIVVELNG
-1350 LILNTTIGEFIDMT
+1350 RMMNTTIGEFVDKT
-1364 INNKNGDIFVDNSG
+1364 IKCKNGEIFIDNSG

-1409 RHPVNGRMMCVKT
+1409 RHPVNGQMMVVKT

-1446 VKGSKLLVG
+1446 IEGSKLAVG

-1461 SYLPESNCAIES
+1461 MNLPAVDSAIEALS
-1473 IVISGMNIACDR
+1473 ISGMKIGFDK
-1485 LFGIFCAISAYN
+1485 LFGIFCAISSYN
-1497 YKPSKHGYV
+1497 FRPTKQGYV
-1506 INQYGNEID
+1506 VNLYGNEVD

-1523 KNGIVYEKRDSII
+1523 KNGIAYEKRECIM
-1536 IVKSIEMSVF
+1536 IVKSVEMAVF
-1546 VNEKF
+1546 INETF
-1551 VNDFSYIYQMPLEF
+1551 VKNFSCIYQMPLEF
-1565 IRGYLESIIHFYG
+1565 IRGYLEGIIHFYG
-1578 VVQMSRKQIV
+1578 VVQMSRKQV
-1588 IIMNCVRL
+1588 IIMMECARL
-1596 MDIQNLLNYFGV
+1596 VDIQNLLNYFGV
-1608 FCNFGEGEITI
+1608 FCHFGEGEIVI
-1619 VRKYVPKFA
+1619 VRKYIPKFA
-1628 KVFEMLSHEKQSQ
+1628 KEFEMLGYEKQAQ
-1641 INFILDTQC
+1641 IKFILDTQR
-1650 DTRES
+1650 DTREC

-1671 IGKRLNLCGNSRIYG
+1671 IGKRLNLSGNSRVYG
-1686 RWKNTE
+1686 RWKESE
-1692 SIGRSTL
+1692 SIGRNTL

-1704 DFHGAMGRVDD
+1704 DFQGAMGRVDD
-1715 YELKLK
+1715 SELKLK

-1730 SDVIWDEIISI
+1730 SDVIWDEIVSI
-1741 DYYDG
+1741 DYYDA
-1746 DELEYV
+1746 DKLEYV

-1789 DEFVKTKIGA
+1789 DELVRTKIGA
-1799 WIDGRIENAE
+1799 WIDGRIESAE
-1809 EQNVEKHPHDTI
+1809 EHNIEKHPHDTT
-1821 LEYVRDKK
+1821 LEYIRDKK

-1872 VVVATKAKSFLKRL
+1872 VVVATKAKSFLKRV

-1912 EDYDDKWLYRKLDY
+1912 EDYDDTWLYRKLDY
-1926 MIPCVET
+1926 TIPCVET
-1933 VEFGTINIHRKKVE
+1933 VEFGTIRIHRKEVE

-1970 IYDKIVRI
+1970 VYDKIVRI

-1993 KNTRNFNIHNGLCMR
+1993 KNTRNFNIYNGLCMR

-2027 PRIKEIINVS
+2027 PRIKEIINVA
-2037 KTIKSPSMD
+2037 KTIKSPSME
-2046 IYLKDEYSSDIAGAK
+2046 IYLKDEYAGDITGAK

-2075 VEKTMIIYENRNDET
+2075 VERTMIIYENRSDET

-2105 ADAIGISVC
+2105 ADAIGIPVC

-2151 GDDDIV
+2151 VEDDIV

-2197 TIRGIPNV
+2197 TIRGIPNI
-2205 EQIEPIMR
+2205 EQVQPIMR
-2213 KKIVYREDGSYNQS
+2213 KKIVYRDDGSYNQT

-2242 LVKMN
+2242 LMN

-2252 NRTLSND
+2252 TRTLSND

-2375 FFNELKKMKTEGK
+2375 FFNEMKKMKTEGK

-2394 DILDK
+2394 DIVDK
-2399 IEEKLLKEYDE
+2399 IEDKLLKEYDE
-2410 NMGDSVDDMFNFSVD
+2410 NLGESVDDMFNFSVD

-2441 TGLSNAVVADSK
+2441 TGLNSGISDSK

-2462 D
+2462 E

>member
-1 MSKLLQEL
+1 
-9 SDVSNIANITEV
+9 
-21 KFGLLNPE
+21 
-29 ALKKASVCHVT
+29 
-40 IPETYDGNEPKEN
+40 
-53 GLFDPR
+53 
-59 MGVLERGRICPT
+59 
-71 DDYDHT
+71 
-77 ICPGYF
+77 
-83 GHIELPL
+83 
-90 PVYWIQ
+90 
-96 HMDTI
+96 
-101 IKLLRCVC
+101 
-109 IRCANLL
+109 
-116 IDKSN
+116 
-121 PIIMKELKKK
+121 
-131 NGANA
+131 
-136 FKYVADLCTKQSSK
+136 
-150 KCIYNGG
+150 
-157 CNAVQPTIYRK
+157 
-168 VMGDKYKN
+168 
-176 DNIIQIDAEYSSDAF
+176 
-191 KDANEKKLKFML
+191 
-203 PVEHVLNIFK
+203 
-213 KITNEDA
+213 
-220 ELLGFDIIDARPEWM
+220 
-235 ICTVVPVAPPAV
+235 
-247 RPSVRQDNNQR
+247 
-258 AEDDLTSKIAEIV
+258 
-271 KNVNILKKELEK
+271 
-283 ALKKESDV
+283 
-291 DKESSARQINMVHNM
+291 
-306 IQYHVA
+306 
-312 TMVDNEIK
+312 
-320 NIPVSSRR
+320 
-328 SGQPLKMIRQRLKG
+328 
-342 KEGRIRSN
+342 
-350 IMGKRVDFS
+350 
-359 GRTVVGV
+359 
-366 DPSISIDEYGV
+366 
-377 PMKIAMN
+377 
-384 LTVPEIVT
+384 
-392 KYNKE
+392 
-397 KLYRLV
+397 
-403 RNGPL
+403 
-408 VHPGAKQITKMNY
+408 
-421 DDNGIAHPEHIYL
+421 
-434 KYIDRNSVVL
+434 
-444 EEGDV
+444 
-449 IDRHLMDGDWGQF
+449 
-462 NRQPSLHRMSM
+462 M

-510 QSIQTAYELE
+510 QNIQTAYELE

-579 PSDKDGNW
+579 SPDKDGNW
-587 RGQDIYSMFLPDI
+587 RGQDIFSMFLPDI

-623 GIFKQGI
+623 GVFKQGI

-677 GDCIPTSE
+677 GDCIPSSD
-685 DNKKIREIIEG
+685 DNKKIKEFIETR
-696 KIQNVNTIIKE
+696 IQNVNTIIKE
-707 ANVGIYKPDL
+707 ANVGIYNPEL
-717 DAKFIHISLEEDI
+717 DAKFINISLEQDI

-741 EKYLKKTIDRTNG
+741 EKYLKKTIDRKNG
-754 MYITNSSGAKGDVL
+754 MYVTNSSGAKGDVL

-780 TSIINRRVAFGY
+780 TSIVNARVAFGY

-801 KDDYGAVSR
+801 KDDYGAISR

-820 LDPHELFFHQ
+820 LDPHEVFFHQ

-895 AYISTTDDDGHVSW
+895 AYISTTDDDGNVSW

-965 YLPVTM
+965 YLPVNI

-984 SILGSSDENISEYLR
+984 SILGSSDEKISEYLR
-999 SFNEDGANIFRIP
+999 SFNEAGSDIFRIT
-1012 NYQKTLPYLFSRIG
+1012 NYEKTLPYLFSRIG
-1026 VFTEIDGDELVV
+1026 VFTEIDGDNLVV
-1038 YWNQIPNYRVV
+1038 YWNLISAYRVV
-1049 NDVILDSIVRIEKL
+1049 NDVILDSIVKIEKL
-1063 SVLNYPKV
+1063 SVLDYPKV

-1119 NGINNI
+1119 NGVNNI

-1143 ELKLIEYSDEEMAKK
+1143 ELKLIEYSNEEMAKK

-1172 MTAEAYKEMTSHKD
+1172 MTADSYKEMISQKD
-1186 YINNLKEDY
+1186 YINQLKADY
-1195 EKIMGIRD
+1195 ELIMEIRD

-1212 MSVMNAVVF
+1212 MNVMNAVVF

-1243 KSDLTPTYIRSQLN
+1243 KSDLTPTYIRAQLN
-1257 ELEVELSRYL
+1257 ELEAELSRYL
-1267 PDFSLNIFRALLYS
+1267 PKFSLNIFRALLYS
-1281 NISTKVSIIE
+1281 NLSTKVSMIE

-1335 MSVPSETRIVVEQNG
+1335 MSVPAETRIVVELNG
-1350 LILNTTIGEFIDMT
+1350 RIVNTTIGEFVDKT
-1364 INNKNGDIFVDNSG
+1364 INSKNGEIFVDNTG

-1385 RDKMRILSVSPNEKI
+1385 RDNMRILSVSPNEKI

-1409 RHPVNGRMMCVKT
+1409 RHPVNGQMMVVKT

-1446 VKGSKLLVG
+1446 IEGSKLAVG

-1461 SYLPESNCAIES
+1461 MNLPAVDNAIEALS
-1473 IVISGMNIACDR
+1473 ISGMKIVFDK
-1485 LFGIFCAISAYN
+1485 LFGIFCVVSSYN
-1497 YKPSKHGYV
+1497 FRPTNQGYV
-1506 INQYGNEID
+1506 VNLYGNEID
-1515 RHMIYFLE
+1515 RHMMYFLE
-1523 KNGIVYEKRDSII
+1523 KNGIAYEKRESIMI
-1536 IVKSIEMSVF
+1536 IKSLEIAVF
-1546 VNEKF
+1546 ISETFIKN
-1551 VNDFSYIYQMPLEF
+1551 FSCIYQMPLEF
-1565 IRGYLESIIHFYG
+1565 IRGYLEGIIHFYG
-1578 VVQMSRKQIV
+1578 VIQMSRKQVV
-1588 IIMNCVRL
+1588 IMMDYARL
-1596 MDIQNLLNYFGV
+1596 VDIQNLLNYFGV
-1608 FCNFGEGEITI
+1608 FCHFGDGEIVI

-1628 KVFEMLSHEKQSQ
+1628 KEFEILGYEKRAQ
-1641 INFILDTQC
+1641 IKFVLDTQRN
-1650 DTRES
+1650 TRDC

-1671 IGKRLNLCGNSRIYG
+1671 IGKRLNLSGNSRVYG
-1686 RWKNTE
+1686 RWKESE
-1692 SIGRSTL
+1692 SIGRNTL

-1715 YELKLK
+1715 SELKSK
-1721 VELVEQAVN
+1721 VELIEQAVN
-1730 SDVIWDEIISI
+1730 SDVIWDEIVSI

-1789 DEFVKTKIGA
+1789 DELVRTKIGA
-1799 WIDGRIENAE
+1799 WIDERIENAE
-1809 EQNVEKHPHDTI
+1809 EQNVEKHPHDTT

-1841 IWDEVEATTRHPV
+1841 IWDEVDATTRHPV

-1872 VVVATKAKSFLKRL
+1872 IVVATKAKSFLKRV

-2027 PRIKEIINVS
+2027 PRIKEIINVA
-2037 KTIKSPSMD
+2037 KTIKSPSME
-2046 IYLKDEYSSDIAGAK
+2046 IYLKDEYAGDISGAK

-2075 VEKTMIIYENRNDET
+2075 VERTMIIYENRSDET

-2151 GDDDIV
+2151 VEDDII

-2197 TIRGIPNV
+2197 TIRGIPNIEQV
-2205 EQIEPIMR
+2205 EPSMQ
-2213 KKIVYREDGSYNQS
+2213 KKIVYRDDGSYNQS

-2242 LVKMN
+2242 LMN

-2252 NRTLSND
+2252 TRTLSND

-2394 DILDK
+2394 DIVDK
-2399 IEEKLLKEYDE
+2399 IEAKLLKEYDE
-2410 NMGDSVDDMFNFSVD
+2410 NLGESVDNMFNFSVD

-2441 TGLSNAVVADSK
+2441 TGLNNGVDSK

-2462 D
+2462 

>member
-116 IDKSN
+116 VDKSN

-136 FKYVADLCTKQSSK
+136 FKYIADLCTKQSSK

-220 ELLGFDIIDARPEWM
+220 ELLGFDIIDSRPEWM

-271 KNVNILKKELEK
+271 KNVILLKKELEK
-283 ALKKESDV
+283 ALKKDSDV
-291 DKESSARQINMVHNM
+291 EKESSARQINLVHNM

-408 VHPGAKQITKMNY
+408 IHPGAKQITKMNY
-421 DDNGIAHPEHIYL
+421 DENGTAHPEHIYL

-444 EEGDV
+444 EDGDV

-510 QSIQTAYELE
+510 QNIQTAYELE

-550 LITHPHIKISKKNM
+550 LITHPHVKISKKNI
-564 FNLTMTNPQFTGKMP
+564 FNLTMTNNQFTGKMP
-579 PSDKDGNW
+579 SPDKDGNW

-623 GIFKQGI
+623 GVFKQGI

-677 GDCIPTSE
+677 GDCIPSL
-685 DNKKIREIIEG
+685 DDKKKIKEIIETR
-696 KIQNVNTIIKE
+696 IQNVNTIIKE
-707 ANVGIYKPDL
+707 ANVGIYNPDL

-735 GAKYDF
+735 GSKYDF
-741 EKYLKKTIDRTNG
+741 EKYLKKTIDRKNG

-780 TSIINRRVAFGY
+780 TSIIDKRVAFGY

-839 TAIKSVSYDTTV
+839 TAIK
-851 VILENGEMKYIQIG
+851 
-865 EWIDKH
+865 
-871 LDENKNEIEH
+871 
-881 LPEKEQELLKLKDG
+881 
-895 AYISTTDDDGHVSW
+895 
-909 GEITAIT
+909 
-916 RHDPG
+916 
-921 KEMYKIYTESGR
+921 
-933 DVKVVESKSLIV
+933 
-945 WNEEL
+945 
-950 KKFIEKPTPE
+950 
-960 IKVGD
+960 
-965 YLPVTM
+965 
-971 KLECPPV
+971 
-978 GDFGIE
+978 
-984 SILGSSDENISEYLR
+984 
-999 SFNEDGANIFRIP
+999 
-1012 NYQKTLPYLFSRIG
+1012 
-1026 VFTEIDGDELVV
+1026 
-1038 YWNQIPNYRVV
+1038 
-1049 NDVILDSIVRIEKL
+1049 
-1063 SVLNYPKV
+1063 
-1071 YDITVPKTLN
+1071 
-1081 FGLSNGLQVRDTAES
+1081 TAES

-1119 NGINNI
+1119 NGVNNI

-1143 ELKLIEYSDEEMAKK
+1143 ELKLIEYSNEEMVKK

-1172 MTAEAYKEMTSHKD
+1172 MTADSYKEMTSQKD
-1186 YINNLKEDY
+1186 YINLLKEDY
-1195 EKIMGIRD
+1195 EKIMEIRD
-1203 IARKSYFKN
+1203 TSRKSYFKN

-1243 KSDLTPTYIRSQLN
+1243 KSDLTPAYIRSQLE
-1257 ELEVELSRYL
+1257 ELEVELLRYL
-1267 PDFSLNIFRALLYS
+1267 PKFSLNIFRALLYS
-1281 NISTKVSIIE
+1281 NLSTKVSMIE

-1335 MSVPSETRIVVEQNG
+1335 MSVPSETQIIVELNG
-1350 LILNTTIGEFIDMT
+1350 LMLNTTIGEFVDNT
-1364 INNKNGDIFVDNSG
+1364 IKNKNGHIFVDNSG
-1378 HHTIMEV
+1378 RHTIMEV
-1385 RDKMRILSVSPNEKI
+1385 RDKMRILSVSPDEKI
-1400 AWREISKVS
+1400 GWREISKVS
-1409 RHPVNGRMMCVKT
+1409 RHPVNGQMMCVKT

-1446 VKGSKLLVG
+1446 VEGSKLSIG

-1461 SYLPESNCAIES
+1461 SYLPESNCVVES
-1473 IVISGMNIACDR
+1473 IVISGMNIECDK
-1485 LFGIFCAISAYN
+1485 LFGIFCAISSYN
-1497 YKPSKHGYV
+1497 YKPNKQGYV

-1523 KNGIVYEKRDSII
+1523 KNGILYEKRDSII

-1546 VNEKF
+1546 INEKF

-1565 IRGYLESIIHFYG
+1565 IRGYLECIIHFYG

-1608 FCNFGEGEITI
+1608 FCHFGEGEITI

-1628 KVFEMLSHEKQSQ
+1628 KEFEMLSHEKQAQ
-1641 INFILDTQC
+1641 INFILDTQK
-1650 DTRES
+1650 DTREC

-1661 IPAVGNLIAD
+1661 IPAVGNLISD
-1671 IGKRLNLCGNSRIYG
+1671 IGKRLNLSGNSRVYG
-1686 RWKNTE
+1686 RWKDTE

-1704 DFHGAMGRVDD
+1704 EFQGAMGRVDD
-1715 YELKLK
+1715 DELKLK
-1721 VELVEQAVN
+1721 IGLIEQAVY

-1789 DEFVKTKIGA
+1789 DELVRTKIGA
-1799 WIDGRIENAE
+1799 WIDGRIENAD
-1809 EQNVEKHPHDTI
+1809 EQNVEKHPHDTT

-1829 VYVPACTEDGRI
+1829 VYVPACTEDGMI

-1866 TTESGR
+1866 TTENGR
-1872 VVVATKAKSFLKRL
+1872 VVVATKAKSFLKRV

-1896 ILKVGDYL
+1896 TLKVGDYL

-1912 EDYDDKWLYRKLDY
+1912 EDYDRNPNNI
-1926 MIPCVET
+1926 IPCVET
-1933 VEFGTINIHRKKVE
+1933 VEFGTINIHRKQVKA
-1947 EYILKSKND
+1947 YILKSKND

-1993 KNTRNFNIHNGLCMR
+1993 KNTRNFNIYNGLCMR

-2027 PRIKEIINVS
+2027 PRIKEIINVA
-2037 KTIKSPSMD
+2037 KTIKSPSME
-2046 IYLKDEYSSDIAGAK
+2046 IYLKDEYSGDISGAK
-2061 YVCNY
+2061 YICNY

-2075 VEKTMIIYENRNDET
+2075 VERTMIIYENRNDET

-2105 ADAIGISVC
+2105 ADAIGIPIC

-2151 GDDDIV
+2151 IEDDIV

-2197 TIRGIPNV
+2197 TIRGIPNI
-2205 EQIEPIMR
+2205 EQVQPIMR
-2213 KKIVYREDGSYNQS
+2213 KKIVYRDDGSYNQS

-2242 LVKMN
+2242 LMN
-2247 DKIDS
+2247 DRIDS
-2252 NRTLSND
+2252 NRSLSND

-2388 KYEEKV
+2388 KYDEKV
-2394 DILDK
+2394 DILVK

-2410 NMGDSVDDMFNFSVD
+2410 NLGDSVDDMFNFSVD

-2441 TGLSNAVVADSK
+2441 MGLNNGPVADSK

-2462 D
+2462 

>member
-1 MSKLLQEL
+1 
-9 SDVSNIANITEV
+9 
-21 KFGLLNPE
+21 
-29 ALKKASVCHVT
+29 
-40 IPETYDGNEPKEN
+40 
-53 GLFDPR
+53 
-59 MGVLERGRICPT
+59 
-71 DDYDHT
+71 
-77 ICPGYF
+77 
-83 GHIELPL
+83 
-90 PVYWIQ
+90 
-96 HMDTI
+96 
-101 IKLLRCVC
+101 
-109 IRCANLL
+109 
-116 IDKSN
+116 
-121 PIIMKELKKK
+121 
-131 NGANA
+131 
-136 FKYVADLCTKQSSK
+136 
-150 KCIYNGG
+150 
-157 CNAVQPTIYRK
+157 
-168 VMGDKYKN
+168 
-176 DNIIQIDAEYSSDAF
+176 
-191 KDANEKKLKFML
+191 
-203 PVEHVLNIFK
+203 
-213 KITNEDA
+213 
-220 ELLGFDIIDARPEWM
+220 
-235 ICTVVPVAPPAV
+235 
-247 RPSVRQDNNQR
+247 
-258 AEDDLTSKIAEIV
+258 
-271 KNVNILKKELEK
+271 
-283 ALKKESDV
+283 
-291 DKESSARQINMVHNM
+291 
-306 IQYHVA
+306 
-312 TMVDNEIK
+312 
-320 NIPVSSRR
+320 
-328 SGQPLKMIRQRLKG
+328 
-342 KEGRIRSN
+342 
-350 IMGKRVDFS
+350 
-359 GRTVVGV
+359 
-366 DPSISIDEYGV
+366 
-377 PMKIAMN
+377 
-384 LTVPEIVT
+384 
-392 KYNKE
+392 
-397 KLYRLV
+397 
-403 RNGPL
+403 
-408 VHPGAKQITKMNY
+408 MNY
-421 DDNGIAHPEHIYL
+421 DENGIAHPEHIYL

-444 EEGDV
+444 EDGDV

-510 QSIQTAYELE
+510 QNIQTAYELE

-579 PSDKDGNW
+579 SPDKDGNW
-587 RGQDIYSMFLPDI
+587 RGQDIFTMFLPDI

-623 GIFKQGI
+623 GVFKQGI

-735 GAKYDF
+735 GSKYDF
-741 EKYLKKTIDRTNG
+741 EKYLKKTIDRKNG

-780 TSIINRRVAFGY
+780 TSIINKRVAFGY

-801 KDDYGAVSR
+801 KDDYGAISR

-839 TAIKSVSYDTTV
+839 TAIK
-851 VILENGEMKYIQIG
+851 
-865 EWIDKH
+865 
-871 LDENKNEIEH
+871 
-881 LPEKEQELLKLKDG
+881 
-895 AYISTTDDDGHVSW
+895 
-909 GEITAIT
+909 
-916 RHDPG
+916 
-921 KEMYKIYTESGR
+921 
-933 DVKVVESKSLIV
+933 
-945 WNEEL
+945 
-950 KKFIEKPTPE
+950 
-960 IKVGD
+960 
-965 YLPVTM
+965 
-971 KLECPPV
+971 
-978 GDFGIE
+978 
-984 SILGSSDENISEYLR
+984 
-999 SFNEDGANIFRIP
+999 
-1012 NYQKTLPYLFSRIG
+1012 
-1026 VFTEIDGDELVV
+1026 
-1038 YWNQIPNYRVV
+1038 
-1049 NDVILDSIVRIEKL
+1049 
-1063 SVLNYPKV
+1063 
-1071 YDITVPKTLN
+1071 
-1081 FGLSNGLQVRDTAES
+1081 TAES

-1119 NGINNI
+1119 NGVNNI

-1143 ELKLIEYSDEEMAKK
+1143 ELKLIEYSNEEMAKK

-1172 MTAEAYKEMTSHKD
+1172 MTADSYKEMTSQKD
-1186 YINNLKEDY
+1186 YINNLRTDY
-1195 EKIMGIRD
+1195 ELIMEIRD
-1203 IARKSYFKN
+1203 TARKSYFKN

-1233 RDMFKNQLSK
+1233 RDMFKNQLGK
-1243 KSDLTPTYIRSQLN
+1243 KSDLTPTYIRAQLK
-1257 ELEVELSRYL
+1257 ELEAELSRYL
-1267 PDFSLNIFRALLYS
+1267 PKFSLNIFRALLYS
-1281 NISTKVSIIE
+1281 NLSTKVSMIE

-1335 MSVPSETRIVVEQNG
+1335 MSVPAETRIVVQLNG
-1350 LILNTTIGEFIDMT
+1350 RMMNTTIGEFVDKT
-1364 INNKNGDIFVDNSG
+1364 IKGKNGEIFVDNTG

-1385 RDKMRILSVSPNEKI
+1385 RDNMRILSVSPDEKI

-1409 RHPVNGRMMCVKT
+1409 RHPVNGKMMVVKT

-1432 SHSFLKRTVNGIVP
+1432 SHSFLKRTINGIVP
-1446 VKGSKLLVG
+1446 IEGSKLAVG

-1461 SYLPESNCAIES
+1461 MNLPAVDNAIEALS
-1473 IVISGMNIACDR
+1473 ILGMKIEFDK
-1485 LFGIFCAISAYN
+1485 LFGIFCAVSSYN
-1497 YKPSKHGYV
+1497 FRPTKQGYV
-1506 INQYGNEID
+1506 VNVYGNEVD

-1523 KNGIVYEKRDSII
+1523 KNGIAYEKRESIM
-1536 IVKSIEMSVF
+1536 IVKSLEMAVF
-1546 VNEKF
+1546 ISETF
-1551 VNDFSYIYQMPLEF
+1551 VKNFSCIYQMPLEF
-1565 IRGYLESIIHFYG
+1565 IRGYLEGIIHFYG
-1578 VVQMSRKQIV
+1578 VVQMSRKQVV
-1588 IIMNCVRL
+1588 IMMDCARL
-1596 MDIQNLLNYFGV
+1596 VDIQNLLNYFGV
-1608 FCNFGEGEITI
+1608 FCHFEEGEIVI

-1628 KVFEMLSHEKQSQ
+1628 KEFDILGYEKQAQ
-1641 INFILDTQC
+1641 VKFILDTQR
-1650 DTRES
+1650 DTQKC

-1661 IPAVGNLIAD
+1661 IPAVGNLISD
-1671 IGKRLNLCGNSRIYG
+1671 IGKRLNLSGNSRVYG
-1686 RWKNTE
+1686 RWKESE
-1692 SIGRSTL
+1692 SIGRNTL
-1699 KKYLN
+1699 KKYLS

-1741 DYYDG
+1741 DYYEG

-1789 DEFVKTKIGA
+1789 DKFVRTKIGA
-1799 WIDGRIENAE
+1799 WIDGRIESAE
-1809 EQNVEKHPHDTI
+1809 EHNVEKHPNDTT
-1821 LEYVRDKK
+1821 LEYIRDKK

-1872 VVVATKAKSFLKRL
+1872 VVVATKAKSFLKRV

-1912 EDYDDKWLYRKLDY
+1912 EDYDDKWLCGKLDY
-1926 MIPCVET
+1926 RIPCVET

-1947 EYILKSKND
+1947 KYILKSKND
-1956 ADKKVFESLLNEQI
+1956 TDKKVFESLLNEQI
-1970 IYDKIVRI
+1970 VYDKIVRI

-1993 KNTRNFNIHNGLCMR
+1993 KNTRNFNIYNGLCMR

-2037 KTIKSPSMD
+2037 KTIKSPSME
-2046 IYLKDEYSSDIAGAK
+2046 IYLKDEYAEDITGAK

-2075 VEKTMIIYENRNDET
+2075 VERTMIIYENRSDET

-2105 ADAIGISVC
+2105 ADAIGIPVC

-2151 GDDDIV
+2151 VEDDIV

-2205 EQIEPIMR
+2205 EQVQPIMR
-2213 KKIVYREDGSYNQS
+2213 KKIVYRDDGSYNQT

-2242 LVKMN
+2242 LMN

-2252 NRTLSND
+2252 TRTLSND

-2394 DILDK
+2394 DIVDK
-2399 IEEKLLKEYDE
+2399 IEDKLLKEYDE
-2410 NMGDSVDDMFNFSVD
+2410 NLGESVDDMFNFSVD

-2441 TGLSNAVVADSK
+2441 TGLNNAVVADSK

-2462 D
+2462 E

>member
-220 ELLGFDIIDARPEWM
+220 ELLGFDILDSRPEWM

-271 KNVNILKKELEK
+271 KNVILLKKELEK
-283 ALKKESDV
+283 ALKKDSDV
-291 DKESSARQINMVHNM
+291 EKESSARQINLVHNM

-421 DDNGIAHPEHIYL
+421 DENGIAHPEHIYL

-444 EEGDV
+444 EDGDV

-510 QSIQTAYELE
+510 QNIQTAYELE

-541 NFDTMVAAY
+541 NFDTMVAAF
-550 LITHPHIKISKKNM
+550 LITHPHIKITKKNA

-579 PSDKDGNW
+579 SPDKDGNW
-587 RGQDIYSMFLPDI
+587 RGQDIFSMFLPDI

-623 GIFKQGI
+623 GVFKQGI

-677 GDCIPTSE
+677 GDCIPTVD
-685 DNKKIREIIEG
+685 DNKKIKEFIETR
-696 KIQNVNTIIKE
+696 IQNVNTIIKE
-707 ANVGIYKPDL
+707 ANIGIYNPDL
-717 DAKFIHISLEEDI
+717 DARFIHISLEQDI

-741 EKYLKKTIDRTNG
+741 EKYMKKTIDRKNG

-780 TSIINRRVAFGY
+780 TSIIDKRVAFGY

-801 KDDYGAVSR
+801 KDDYGAISR

-820 LDPHELFFHQ
+820 LDPHEVFFHQ

-971 KLECPPV
+971 KLEYPPMV
-978 GDFGIE
+978 N
-984 SILGSSDENISEYLR
+984 SKNILGSSNEKISEYLR
-999 SFNEDGANIFRIP
+999 SFNEAGADIFRIH
-1012 NYQKTLPYLFSRIG
+1012 NYEKTLPYLFSRIG

-1049 NDVILDSIVRIEKL
+1049 NDVILDSIVLIEKL
-1063 SVLNYPKV
+1063 SVLDYPKV

-1119 NGINNI
+1119 NGVNNI

-1143 ELKLIEYSDEEMAKK
+1143 ELKLIEYSNDEITKK

-1172 MTAEAYKEMTSHKD
+1172 MTADSYKEMTSHKD
-1186 YINNLKEDY
+1186 YINHLRADY
-1195 EKIMGIRD
+1195 ELVMEIRD
-1203 IARKSYFKN
+1203 TARKSYFKN

-1243 KSDLTPTYIRSQLN
+1243 KSDLTPTYIRTQLN
-1257 ELEVELSRYL
+1257 ELETELLRYL
-1267 PDFSLNIFRALLYS
+1267 PKFSLNIFRALLYS
-1281 NISTKVSIIE
+1281 NLSTKVSMIE

-1335 MSVPSETRIVVEQNG
+1335 MSVPAETRIVVELNG
-1350 LILNTTIGEFIDMT
+1350 RIMNTTIGEFVDKT
-1364 INNKNGDIFVDNSG
+1364 IKGKNGEIFVDNTG

-1385 RDKMRILSVSPNEKI
+1385 RDKMRILSVSPDEKI

-1409 RHPVNGRMMCVKT
+1409 RHPVNGQMMVVKT

-1446 VKGSKLLVG
+1446 IEGSKLAVG

-1461 SYLPESNCAIES
+1461 MNLPAVDNAIEALS
-1473 IVISGMNIACDR
+1473 ISGMKIEFDK
-1485 LFGIFCAISAYN
+1485 LFGIFCAVSSYN
-1497 YKPSKHGYV
+1497 FRPTKQGYV
-1506 INQYGNEID
+1506 VNLYGNDVD

-1523 KNGIVYEKRDSII
+1523 KNGIEYEKRESIM
-1536 IVKSIEMSVF
+1536 IVKSVEMAVF
-1546 VNEKF
+1546 INETF
-1551 VNDFSYIYQMPLEF
+1551 VKNFSCIYQMPLEF
-1565 IRGYLESIIHFYG
+1565 IRGYLEAIIHFYG
-1578 VVQMSRKQIV
+1578 VVQMSRKHVV
-1588 IIMNCVRL
+1588 IMMECARL
-1596 MDIQNLLNYFGV
+1596 VDIQNLLNYFGV
-1608 FCNFGEGEITI
+1608 FCHFGEGEIVI
-1619 VRKYVPKFA
+1619 VRKYIPKFA
-1628 KVFEMLSHEKQSQ
+1628 KEFEILGYEKRAQ
-1641 INFILDTQC
+1641 IKFILDIQK
-1650 DTRES
+1650 DTREC

-1671 IGKRLNLCGNSRIYG
+1671 IGKRLNLSGNSRVYG
-1686 RWKNTE
+1686 RWKESE
-1692 SIGRSTL
+1692 SIGRNTL

-1715 YELKLK
+1715 SELKLK
-1721 VELVEQAVN
+1721 VGLIEQAVN
-1730 SDVIWDEIISI
+1730 SDVIWDEIVSI

-1789 DEFVKTKIGA
+1789 DELVKTKIGA

-1809 EQNVEKHPHDTI
+1809 EQNVEKHPHDTT
-1821 LEYVRDKK
+1821 LEYIRDKK

-1872 VVVATKAKSFLKRL
+1872 VVVATKAKSFLKRV

-1912 EDYDDKWLYRKLDY
+1912 EDYDDKWLCRTNDY

-2013 AGVGAKA
+2013 AGVGSKA

-2027 PRIKEIINVS
+2027 PRIKEIINVA
-2037 KTIKSPSMD
+2037 KTIKSPSME
-2046 IYLKDEYSSDIAGAK
+2046 IYLKDEYAGDITGAK
-2061 YVCNY
+2061 YVSNY

-2075 VEKTMIIYENRNDET
+2075 VERTMIIYENRNDET

-2105 ADAIGISVC
+2105 ADAIGIPVC

-2151 GDDDIV
+2151 VEDDIV

-2205 EQIEPIMR
+2205 EQVEPLMR
-2213 KKIVYREDGSYNQS
+2213 KKIVYRDDGSYNQT
-2227 TEWYLQTIGVNLLDV
+2227 TEWFLQTIGVNLLDV
-2242 LVKMN
+2242 LMN

-2394 DILDK
+2394 DIKEK
-2399 IEEKLLKEYDE
+2399 IEDKLLKEYDE
-2410 NMGDSVDDMFNFSVD
+2410 NLGDSVDNMFNFSVD

-2435 PHIIPE
+2435 PHIIPDI
-2441 TGLSNAVVADSK
+2441 GLNNGPVADSK

-2462 D
+2462 E

>member
-1 MSKLLQEL
+1 
-9 SDVSNIANITEV
+9 
-21 KFGLLNPE
+21 
-29 ALKKASVCHVT
+29 
-40 IPETYDGNEPKEN
+40 
-53 GLFDPR
+53 
-59 MGVLERGRICPT
+59 
-71 DDYDHT
+71 
-77 ICPGYF
+77 
-83 GHIELPL
+83 
-90 PVYWIQ
+90 
-96 HMDTI
+96 
-101 IKLLRCVC
+101 
-109 IRCANLL
+109 
-116 IDKSN
+116 
-121 PIIMKELKKK
+121 MKEMKKK

-136 FKYVADLCTKQSSK
+136 FKYIADLCTKQSSK

-220 ELLGFDIIDARPEWM
+220 ELLGFDIMDSRPEWM

-271 KNVNILKKELEK
+271 KNVILLKKELEK
-283 ALKKESDV
+283 ALKKDSDV
-291 DKESSARQINMVHNM
+291 EKESSARQINLVHNM

-579 PSDKDGNW
+579 LPDKDGNW
-587 RGQDIYSMFLPDI
+587 RGQDIFSMFLPDI

-707 ANVGIYKPDL
+707 ANVGIYNPDL
-717 DAKFIHISLEEDI
+717 DAKFIHISLEQDI

-741 EKYLKKTIDRTNG
+741 EKYLKKNIDRTNG

-780 TSIINRRVAFGY
+780 TSIIDRRVAFGY

-801 KDDYGAVSR
+801 KDDYGAISR

-839 TAIKSVSYDTTV
+839 TAIKSVSYDTTI
-851 VILENGEMKYIQIG
+851 VILENGEIKYVQIG

-895 AYISTTDDDGHVSW
+895 AYISTTDDDGNVSW
-909 GEITAIT
+909 GEVTAIT

-945 WNEEL
+945 WNEEM

-978 GDFGIE
+978 VSCE
-984 SILGSSDENISEYLR
+984 NILSSSNEIISEYLQSFNESDENI
-999 SFNEDGANIFRIP
+999 FKIP
-1012 NYQKTLPYLFSRIG
+1012 NYEKTLPYLFSRIG
-1026 VFTEIDGDELVV
+1026 VFTEINGDELIV
-1038 YWNQIPNYRVV
+1038 YWNQIPNNRVV
-1049 NDVILDSIVRIEKL
+1049 NDIILDSIVRIEKL
-1063 SVLNYPKV
+1063 SVLDYPKV

-1158 YLITE
+1158 YLITD

-1243 KSDLTPTYIRSQLN
+1243 KSDLTPTYIRAQLN

-1400 AWREISKVS
+1400 DWREISKVS

-1565 IRGYLESIIHFYG
+1565 IRGYLECIIHFYG

-1608 FCNFGEGEITI
+1608 FCHFGEGEITI

-1789 DEFVKTKIGA
+1789 DELVKTKIGD

-1809 EQNVEKHPHDTI
+1809 EQNVEKHPHDTT
-1821 LEYVRDKK
+1821 LEYIRDKK
-1829 VYVPACTEDGRI
+1829 VYVPACTEDGMI

-1872 VVVATKAKSFLKRL
+1872 VVVATKAKSFLKRV

-1912 EDYDDKWLYRKLDY
+1912 EDYDDKWLGKKLDY

-1993 KNTRNFNIHNGLCMR
+1993 KNTRNFNIYNGLCMR

-2037 KTIKSPSMD
+2037 KTIKSPSME
-2046 IYLKDEYSSDIAGAK
+2046 IYLKDEYAGDISGAK

-2075 VEKTMIIYENRNDET
+2075 VERTMIIYENRNDET

-2105 ADAIGISVC
+2105 ADAIGIPVC

-2151 GDDDIV
+2151 VEDDIV

-2197 TIRGIPNV
+2197 TIRGIPNI
-2205 EQIEPIMR
+2205 EQVVPLMR
-2213 KKIVYREDGSYNQS
+2213 KRIVYRDDGSYNQT

-2242 LVKMN
+2242 LMN

-2375 FFNELKKMKTEGK
+2375 FFNELKKMKIEGK

-2441 TGLSNAVVADSK
+2441 TGLSNTVVADSK

>member
-116 IDKSN
+116 VDKSN
-121 PIIMKELKKK
+121 PIIMKEMKKK

-136 FKYVADLCTKQSSK
+136 FKYIADLCTKQSSK

-220 ELLGFDIIDARPEWM
+220 ELLGFDVLDSRPEWM

-271 KNVNILKKELEK
+271 KNVNLLKKELEK

-291 DKESSARQINMVHNM
+291 EKESSARQINLVHNM

-377 PMKIAMN
+377 PMKMAMN
-384 LTVPEIVT
+384 LTIPEIVT

-403 RNGPL
+403 RTGPL

-444 EEGDV
+444 EDGDV
-449 IDRHLMDGDWGQF
+449 VDRHLMDGDWGQF

-510 QSIQTAYELE
+510 QNIQTAYELE

-550 LITHPHIKISKKNM
+550 LITHPHVKISRKSA
-564 FNLTMTNPQFTGKMP
+564 FNLTMTNNQYTGKMP
-579 PSDKDGNW
+579 SPDKDGNW

-600 SFTKENKSY
+600 SFSKENKSY
-609 DMDPVDHNKVIIEN
+609 DVDPVDHNKVIIEN
-623 GIFKQGI
+623 GVFKQGI

-643 IFDSFGPEAVRN
+643 IFDSFGSEAVKN

-668 SEHCFTLGM
+668 SEHCFTMGM
-677 GDCIPTSE
+677 GDCIPTQDDS
-685 DNKKIREIIEG
+685 NKIKEIIEG

-707 ANVGIYKPDL
+707 ANVGIYNPNL
-717 DAKFIHISLEEDI
+717 DSKFIHISLESDI

-741 EKYLKKTIDRTNG
+741 EKYLKKTIDRKNG

-780 TSIINRRVAFGY
+780 TSIIDKRVAFGY

-801 KDDYGAVSR
+801 KNDYGAVSR

-839 TAIKSVSYDTTV
+839 TAIK
-851 VILENGEMKYIQIG
+851 
-865 EWIDKH
+865 
-871 LDENKNEIEH
+871 
-881 LPEKEQELLKLKDG
+881 
-895 AYISTTDDDGHVSW
+895 
-909 GEITAIT
+909 
-916 RHDPG
+916 
-921 KEMYKIYTESGR
+921 
-933 DVKVVESKSLIV
+933 
-945 WNEEL
+945 
-950 KKFIEKPTPE
+950 
-960 IKVGD
+960 
-965 YLPVTM
+965 
-971 KLECPPV
+971 
-978 GDFGIE
+978 
-984 SILGSSDENISEYLR
+984 
-999 SFNEDGANIFRIP
+999 
-1012 NYQKTLPYLFSRIG
+1012 
-1026 VFTEIDGDELVV
+1026 
-1038 YWNQIPNYRVV
+1038 
-1049 NDVILDSIVRIEKL
+1049 
-1063 SVLNYPKV
+1063 
-1071 YDITVPKTLN
+1071 
-1081 FGLSNGLQVRDTAES
+1081 TAES

-1119 NGINNI
+1119 NGVNNI

-1143 ELKLIEYSDEEMAKK
+1143 ELKLIEYSNEEMAKK

-1186 YINNLKEDY
+1186 YIINLKGDY
-1195 EKIMGIRD
+1195 DKIMGIRD
-1203 IARKSYFKN
+1203 TARNSYFKN
-1212 MSVMNAVVF
+1212 MNVMNAPVF

-1243 KSDLTPTYIRSQLN
+1243 KTDLTPTYIRTLLK

-1281 NISTKVSIIE
+1281 NLSTKVSMIE
-1291 NKFNKVVFKFVIDTI
+1291 NKFNKVVFKFVVDTI
-1306 REKYITSFVQPGE
+1306 REKYITSIVQPGE

-1335 MSVPSETRIVVEQNG
+1335 MSVPSETRIVVEMNG
-1350 LILNTTIGEFIDMT
+1350 LMLNTTIGEFVDRT
-1364 INNKNGDIFVDNSG
+1364 IKNKNGAISVDESG
-1378 HHTIMEV
+1378 RHTIMEV
-1385 RDKMRILSVSPNEKI
+1385 RDKMKILSVSPDEKI
-1400 AWREISKVS
+1400 GWREISKVS
-1409 RHPVNGRMMCVKT
+1409 RHPVNGKLMCVKT
-1422 RTGRSTKATL
+1422 RTGRSTRATL
-1432 SHSFLKRTVNGIVP
+1432 SHSFLKRSVNGIVP
-1446 VKGSKLLVG
+1446 IEGSKLAVG

-1461 SYLPESNCAIES
+1461 MNLPEADSAIEALS
-1473 IVISGMNIACDR
+1473 ICGMKITCDE
-1485 LFGIFCAISAYN
+1485 LFGIFCAISSYN
-1497 YKPSKHGYV
+1497 YKPNKLGYAV
-1506 INQYGNEID
+1506 NLYGNEID
-1515 RHMIYFLE
+1515 IYMINFLE
-1523 KNGIVYEKRDSII
+1523 QNEISYEKRESVI
-1536 IVKSIEMSVF
+1536 IVKSVELSVF
-1546 VNEKF
+1546 INEKF
-1551 VNDFSYIYQMPLEF
+1551 VKDFSYVYQMPLDF
-1565 IRGYLESIIHFYG
+1565 IRGYLECVLHFHG
-1578 VVQMSRKQIV
+1578 VIQVSRKQVV
-1588 IIMNCVRL
+1588 ITMDGERL
-1596 MDIQNLLNYFGV
+1596 IDIQNLMNYFGV
-1608 FCNFGEGEITI
+1608 FGYFTEDSIIIT
-1619 VRKYVPKFA
+1619 RKYISK
-1628 KVFEMLSHEKQSQ
+1628 LSEEFDMFNNEKKGQMKL
-1641 INFILDTQC
+1641 ILEAQKDN
-1650 DTRES
+1650 RECV
-1655 IDYVDK
+1655 DYVDK
-1661 IPAVGNLIAD
+1661 IPAVGNLVAD
-1671 IGKRLNLCGNSRIYG
+1671 IGKKLNISGNSRIYG
-1686 RWKNTE
+1686 RWKDVE
-1692 SIGRSTL
+1692 SIGRKTL
-1699 KKYLN
+1699 EKYLN
-1704 DFHGAMGRVDD
+1704 DFKVAMDRNEDE
-1715 YELKLK
+1715 ELKLK
-1721 VELVEQAVN
+1721 VGLIEQAVY

-1741 DYYDG
+1741 DYYEG
-1746 DELEYV
+1746 CELEYV

-1758 NAESFMVDNGIMVHN
+1758 NAESFMVDSGIMVHN

-1789 DEFVKTKIGA
+1789 DELVRTNIGA

-1809 EQNVEKHPHDTI
+1809 EQNIEKHPNDTT

-1829 VYVPACTEDGRI
+1829 VYVPACTEDGMI

-1866 TTESGR
+1866 TTENGR
-1872 VVVATKAKSFLKRL
+1872 VVVATKAKSFLKRV
-1886 NNKIIGVDGD
+1886 NNKIVGVDGD
-1896 ILKVGDYL
+1896 TLKVGDYL
-1904 PVSNSIVF
+1904 PVSVY
-1912 EDYDDKWLYRKLDY
+1912 EKKLDY
-1926 MIPCVET
+1926 MIPSIET
-1933 VEFGTINIHRKKVE
+1933 VEFGTINIHRKEVE

-1970 IYDKIVRI
+1970 IYDKIIRI

-1993 KNTRNFNIHNGLCMR
+1993 KNTRNFNIYNGLCMR

-2037 KTIKSPSMD
+2037 KTIKSPSME
-2046 IYLKDEYSSDIAGAK
+2046 IYLKDEYSTDIAGAK

-2075 VEKTMIIYENRNDET
+2075 VEKTMIIYENATDET
-2090 SIEEDVEYIRTYQEF
+2090 NIEEDIEYIRTYQEF
-2105 ADAIGISVC
+2105 ADAIGISIC

-2123 LRVVFNKEKMMNKNI
+2123 LRVVFNKEKMMDKNI
-2138 YLSDIQDVIQRNS
+2138 YLSDIQDIIQKNCVE
-2151 GDDDIV
+2151 DDII

-2173 IREDSHDGDYLEFL
+2173 IREDSHDSDYLEFL

-2197 TIRGIPNV
+2197 TIRGVPNIEQVIPN
-2205 EQIEPIMR
+2205 MR
-2213 KKIVYREDGSYNQS
+2213 KKIVYREDGSYNQT
-2227 TEWYLQTIGVNLLDV
+2227 TEWYLETSGVNLLDV
-2242 LVKMN
+2242 FTKMN

-2259 IHEINEIFGIEAT
+2259 IHEINELFGIEAT
-2272 RAIIIRELMKM
+2272 RSIIIRELMKM

-2353 VMFGQLPRVGTN
+2353 IMFGQLPRVGTN

-2375 FFNELKKMKTEGK
+2375 FFNELKKMKTDGK

-2394 DILDK
+2394 DIKDK

-2410 NMGDSVDDMFNFSVD
+2410 NLGDSVDNMFNFSVD
-2425 ATKLTEKPMK
+2425 ATKITEKPMK

-2441 TGLSNAVVADSK
+2441 TGLNNGPGDSK
-2453 KKKIPMKKK
+2453 KKKIAMKKNV
-2462 D
+2462 

>member
-1 MSKLLQEL
+1 
-9 SDVSNIANITEV
+9 
-21 KFGLLNPE
+21 
-29 ALKKASVCHVT
+29 
-40 IPETYDGNEPKEN
+40 
-53 GLFDPR
+53 
-59 MGVLERGRICPT
+59 
-71 DDYDHT
+71 
-77 ICPGYF
+77 
-83 GHIELPL
+83 
-90 PVYWIQ
+90 
-96 HMDTI
+96 
-101 IKLLRCVC
+101 
-109 IRCANLL
+109 
-116 IDKSN
+116 
-121 PIIMKELKKK
+121 MKELKKK

-220 ELLGFDIIDARPEWM
+220 ELLGFDIVDSRPEWM

-271 KNVNILKKELEK
+271 KNVILLKKELEK
-283 ALKKESDV
+283 ALKKDSDV
-291 DKESSARQINMVHNM
+291 EKESSARQINLVHNM

-392 KYNKE
+392 KYNKD

-421 DDNGIAHPEHIYL
+421 DENGIAHPEHIYL

-444 EEGDV
+444 EDGDV

-510 QSIQTAYELE
+510 QNIQTAYELE

-541 NFDTMVAAY
+541 NFDTMVAAF
-550 LITHPHIKISKKNM
+550 LITHPHIKITKKNA

-579 PSDKDGNW
+579 SPDKDGNW

-623 GIFKQGI
+623 GVFKQGI

-677 GDCIPTSE
+677 GDCIPTVD
-685 DNKKIREIIEG
+685 DNKKIKEFIETR
-696 KIQNVNTIIKE
+696 IQNVNTIIKE
-707 ANVGIYKPDL
+707 ANIGIYNPDL
-717 DAKFIHISLEEDI
+717 DAKFIHISLEQDI

-741 EKYLKKTIDRTNG
+741 EKYMKKTIDRKNG

-780 TSIINRRVAFGY
+780 TSIIDRRVAFGY

-801 KDDYGAVSR
+801 KDDYGAISR

-820 LDPHELFFHQ
+820 LDPHEVFFHQ

-971 KLECPPV
+971 KLECPPI

-984 SILGSSDENISEYLR
+984 NILSSSDENISEYLR
-999 SFNEDGANIFRIP
+999 SFNEAGANIFRIP
-1012 NYQKTLPYLFSRIG
+1012 NYEKTLPYLFSRIG
-1026 VFTEIDGDELVV
+1026 VFTEIYGDELVV

-1063 SVLNYPKV
+1063 SVLDYPKV

-1119 NGINNI
+1119 NGVNNI

-1143 ELKLIEYSDEEMAKK
+1143 ELKLIEYSNDEMTKK

-1172 MTAEAYKEMTSHKD
+1172 MTADSYKEMTSHKD
-1186 YINNLKEDY
+1186 YINHLRADY
-1195 EKIMGIRD
+1195 ELVMEIRD
-1203 IARKSYFKN
+1203 TARKSYFKN

-1243 KSDLTPTYIRSQLN
+1243 KSDLTPTYIRTQLN
-1257 ELEVELSRYL
+1257 ELETELSRYL
-1267 PDFSLNIFRALLYS
+1267 PKFSLNIFRALLYS
-1281 NISTKVSIIE
+1281 NLSTKVSMIE
-1291 NKFNKVVFKFVIDTI
+1291 NKFNKVIFKFVIDTI

-1325 AQSMGEPLTQ
+1325 AQSMGEPLT
-1335 MSVPSETRIVVEQNG
+1335 
-1350 LILNTTIGEFIDMT
+1350 
-1364 INNKNGDIFVDNSG
+1364 
-1378 HHTIMEV
+1378 H
-1385 RDKMRILSVSPNEKI
+1385 
-1400 AWREISKVS
+1400 
-1409 RHPVNGRMMCVKT
+1409 
-1422 RTGRSTKATL
+1422 
-1432 SHSFLKRTVNGIVP
+1432 
-1446 VKGSKLLVG
+1446 
-1455 DRIPVC
+1455 
-1461 SYLPESNCAIES
+1461 
-1473 IVISGMNIACDR
+1473 
-1485 LFGIFCAISAYN
+1485 
-1497 YKPSKHGYV
+1497 
-1506 INQYGNEID
+1506 
-1515 RHMIYFLE
+1515 
-1523 KNGIVYEKRDSII
+1523 
-1536 IVKSIEMSVF
+1536 
-1546 VNEKF
+1546 
-1551 VNDFSYIYQMPLEF
+1551 
-1565 IRGYLESIIHFYG
+1565 
-1578 VVQMSRKQIV
+1578 
-1588 IIMNCVRL
+1588 
-1596 MDIQNLLNYFGV
+1596 
-1608 FCNFGEGEITI
+1608 
-1619 VRKYVPKFA
+1619 
-1628 KVFEMLSHEKQSQ
+1628 
-1641 INFILDTQC
+1641 
-1650 DTRES
+1650 
-1655 IDYVDK
+1655 
-1661 IPAVGNLIAD
+1661 
-1671 IGKRLNLCGNSRIYG
+1671 
-1686 RWKNTE
+1686 
-1692 SIGRSTL
+1692 
-1699 KKYLN
+1699 
-1704 DFHGAMGRVDD
+1704 
-1715 YELKLK
+1715 
-1721 VELVEQAVN
+1721 
-1730 SDVIWDEIISI
+1730 
-1741 DYYDG
+1741 
-1746 DELEYV
+1746 
-1752 YDFTVP
+1752 
-1758 NAESFMVDNGIMVHN
+1758 
-1773 TLNSV
+1773 
-1778 SWDTEIMLKVD
+1778 
-1789 DEFVKTKIGA
+1789 
-1799 WIDGRIENAE
+1799 
-1809 EQNVEKHPHDTI
+1809 
-1821 LEYVRDKK
+1821 
-1829 VYVPACTEDGRI
+1829 
-1841 IWDEVEATTRHPV
+1841 
-1854 VNKDGTNTVLKI
+1854 
-1866 TTESGR
+1866 
-1872 VVVATKAKSFLKRL
+1872 
-1886 NNKIIGVDGD
+1886 
-1896 ILKVGDYL
+1896 
-1904 PVSNSIVF
+1904 
-1912 EDYDDKWLYRKLDY
+1912 
-1926 MIPCVET
+1926 
-1933 VEFGTINIHRKKVE
+1933 
-1947 EYILKSKND
+1947 
-1956 ADKKVFESLLNEQI
+1956 
-1970 IYDKIVRI
+1970 
-1978 DEIVSEYPYMYDLTV
+1978 
-1993 KNTRNFNIHNGLCMR
+1993 
-2008 DTFHN
+2008 
-2013 AGVGAKA
+2013 
-2020 LVTSTGV
+2020 
-2027 PRIKEIINVS
+2027 
-2037 KTIKSPSMD
+2037 
-2046 IYLKDEYSSDIAGAK
+2046 
-2061 YVCNY
+2061 
-2066 IGFTKLQDI
+2066 
-2075 VEKTMIIYENRNDET
+2075 
-2090 SIEEDVEYIRTYQEF
+2090 
-2105 ADAIGISVC
+2105 
-2114 PTDQTSNWI
+2114 
-2123 LRVVFNKEKMMNKNI
+2123 
-2138 YLSDIQDVIQRNS
+2138 
-2151 GDDDIV
+2151 
-2157 CIFSD
+2157 
-2162 DNAKELMMRIR
+2162 
-2173 IREDSHDGDYLEFL
+2173 
-2187 QELEKILMGI
+2187 
-2197 TIRGIPNV
+2197 
-2205 EQIEPIMR
+2205 
-2213 KKIVYREDGSYNQS
+2213 
-2227 TEWYLQTIGVNLLDV
+2227 
-2242 LVKMN
+2242 
-2247 DKIDS
+2247 
-2252 NRTLSND
+2252 
-2259 IHEINEIFGIEAT
+2259 
-2272 RAIIIRELMKM
+2272 
-2283 QDYEVNYRHLSLL
+2283 
-2296 GDIMTHRGIIMPIER
+2296 
-2311 HGINRSGERGAIAKA
+2311 
-2326 TFEESTEIL
+2326 
-2335 VKASTFAEK
+2335 
-2344 DKMGGVSAN
+2344 
-2353 VMFGQLPRVGTN
+2353 
-2365 SFDILFDEVK
+2365 
-2375 FFNELKKMKTEGK
+2375 
-2388 KYEEKV
+2388 
-2394 DILDK
+2394 
-2399 IEEKLLKEYDE
+2399 
-2410 NMGDSVDDMFNFSVD
+2410 
-2425 ATKLTEKPMK
+2425 
-2435 PHIIPE
+2435 
-2441 TGLSNAVVADSK
+2441 
-2453 KKKIPMKKK
+2453 
-2462 D
+2462 